1 MAIITVRSSTG
12 FPYAFNIAG
21 STPTPEEQIRID
33 TFLAEKNAGLAALAA
48 EQTPAEGDKEEAG
61 FLDTIGLGG
70 TQIKGAFGTV
80 LEETGKLVGSDDMRR
95 YGRSVQGQARD
106 DMYEKLINMPE
117 LKEYDD
123 IKGIGDA
130 FTFAKQ
136 QAGMQAAN
144 LGISLTGTI
153 GGTIAGG
160 AAGTAVPI
168 VGNVAGAIAGGIAG
182 GALASAPLLYASNI
196 NRQKSEYAKGNI
208 DKIDQWGALRA
219 TVGQAAMEG
228 LADRFLIGKFIG
240 PSQFKNIFV
249 RGTVGLGT
257 GAALEGLTEAGQ
269 QLIERYQA
277 GLDISSDEAIEEY
290 LSSAAAGAVLGG
302 GIGGL
307 GGVLSKSSAKIKQE
321 QLDRDLIA
329 SENDFKA
336 RVEKANKP
344 ILQLPAP
351 ETTLS
356 LPTPTR
362 LALPAPSPDAR
373 YNQTE
378 MDAVTAA
385 LEDGKKLTIPSIQKI
400 LRGLRKDKVP
410 LQDARDI
417 LSELERRGAV
427 EGNAKAP
434 TTVDG
439 KGEFVSPA
447 GAGRPVNYYPERSI
461 RKEIDALKTEVE
473 KDTDSLIKLNEEQR
487 RAEQTGL
494 DIYGNKK
501 NANTVIAE
509 IAKTQEGIATKQKRI
524 VDATEQLA
532 KAKEIYDTPTSDYV
546 PIEAGRK
553 LGELADAPIEVIA
566 DRLEAQKNDLANS
579 ANTLNRAKRR
589 STSLKKKKKL
599 TDVEQAE
606 LDNLS
611 GVIGRLA
618 TKVASLAEVSTK
630 TPEQIKQQAQFERNR
645 QNAQADEQQTI
656 LDNKARAA
664 QARAILEQASATQA
678 PTFSYNQK
686 QRDVLSKLRQ
696 RLSNLGIKDIKL
708 QAVAG
713 TKIDGNGNLV
723 AESEGSFSAMNK
735 LITLSMSMYD
745 PNLTPQQL
753 FNSLSEVM
761 NHEVIHALSEAG
773 VLTNSE
779 LKILARS
786 VRGTKYTTMV
796 DGKLTKRMYSYFD
809 RAERLYPTYSTDKAK
824 DGLPSMLE
832 EEAIAEMFRDYL
844 AGRLTKKE
852 IPSSIFQKMKNFFM
866 ALMKSHA
873 ESGFDSVD
881 KIFEGIRRG
890 EIGARE
896 RQISPRE
903 QITDQSGV
911 KLSATPNESRSF
923 VEGYEGNS
931 VLPKMLN
938 SSDELV
944 DPDYVYR
951 TMSRKEYNEVLN
963 RGELVNTNG
972 RTHASA
978 SPLSE
983 FSNNVDDTVT
993 VRIKYDKRDGWKAK
1007 SGLDEVYAV
1016 TDQPISSSKIELF
1029 QVAIEDTLNEQD
1041 QQDAKTIVDG
1051 QRLSAIPVPLV
1062 PSPIKKAD
1070 GSMSYIYGI
1079 MEGMDRKKKF
1089 VTFPEGNHQEFSA
1102 GNTKGEG
1109 MQHIVARGH
1118 DKELMQYS
1126 KYPSVQ
1132 QAVYDMIYRFT
1143 NTQKG
1148 NGNAGINPITGKEND
1163 IISYRSHGGNLTLE
1177 WRNNRGYGAK
1187 YPLLLALHERKTNG
1201 VDHYGVH
1208 TFYPIVERAKTKFSA
1223 IPQLKTDNPAGS
1235 WLEGKIEWARKD
1247 RAKAEPDTY
1256 EANLGNVSGVTGWFE
1271 EPLNLDP
1278 KMLATFKG
1286 SMGEEKTREISPKL
1300 KRLQNDIEKEGY
1312 KPEPITIHVREDGVP
1327 FIVEGNHRVVEAVA
1341 SGRQSIPVEIRYL
1354 RGAEAVAGP
1363 LNPNILIELQKDDS
1377 NARET
1382 EITDIARGEKTYG
1395 LRRDRTAASDDSTR
1409 PDGSIRYSRTFD
1421 RNSDKRIANV
1431 DDLNR
1436 LADPSIPIDV
1446 SIFKKFGWAILTA
1459 TRENLNPEFKERL
1472 NKRANERLSADLNR
1486 NNIPFIEIG
1495 GVYKGEDQGVSF
1507 MILSDKNDAMRLGK
1521 LLGQESVLTNEGLLY
1536 TQRVQPNTPL
1546 TGKVTL
1552 NRNARKEMFYSY
1564 TQDGRAFSTEIDWST
1579 GAGVPVLQD
1588 GYFFK
1593 DTRPQLPVRKD
1604 NGMVEL
1610 HHWSSNELAQVDP
1623 AFAGTGPYRDASR
1636 QSGNRSYFG
1645 INPRE
1650 DYMEL
1655 GTGYVKEPYLGS
1667 NEHIGMVD
1675 PDTLYPWFQDP
1686 DGLTGMEFTGEDAAS
1701 ELAGAIGDM
1710 GTRKSQEYEKSIR
1723 NAGYTGFYVTDDGS
1737 LKAPLGNVAVMFES
1751 VPVQLAGEISAP
1763 PEGSRELLSAIPQFL
1778 PKIPL
1783 APEGVTAHR
1792 LPNILLTNGNGE
1804 APLYPITQSFTF
1816 ENEERNNQLTTDARR
1831 ANPKPLSSIGAWK
1844 DLMQEAFGGDYIPT
1858 PPLIAMKY
1866 ANSVDEVVNKIRKLT
1881 PDLKDGV
1888 DRGFEYVKEIR
1899 RMYETGEA
1907 LPQMTMQL
1915 FIWGILSRGAGPMA
1929 QEAAYIDII
1938 NDAMPFVEKALR
1950 EPLTLLDVN
1959 NWTAQIAGRMPT
1971 IKKEVNGKIVN
1982 VPDPDYTGEIT
1993 GSVFANSPAKT
2004 VTMNI
2009 NAAGR
2014 LVSAMSQFVGNSNR
2028 TVIDMIHEDMMD
2040 QNVSASDIRRTF
2052 LSKTKGAGIDNKVL
2066 SFILLVSG
2074 RDDVLVMDRIQGRH
2088 MWDDGRYGGA
2098 NIYDGIGPK
2107 KDGGLNGIFTGPPGL
2122 MITEAMEDAIR
2133 PNVREAYRILGRPD
2147 DGTLGRFH
2155 WETWV
2160 IDGEQV
2166 VDHSTLGAIINNSP
2180 IGFSVTEGKT
2190 DVYASQGRY
2199 IRTKG
2204 GSVMEYP
2211 TPNGPVYMTPT
2222 RFKEFTLAISKDAN
2236 RKKSKTGIFKTDL
2249 TNGNFLVTA
2258 RADIPW
2264 FNRPEINRDALY
2276 LLAEEFENADSNGE
2290 IFESNA
2296 GLGKNE
2302 KSVPTRISRNPRE
2315 RNAEQR
2321 AAVSGRE
2328 GSKYGTVIPQRGEGA
2343 NEAAMAAFD
2352 EQLSAIYVSSNSGA
2366 QTPNVGPRDLMRH
2379 FEDLRYTGVTD
2390 FISSTLKNV
2399 GVKVFRV
2406 NPETEKKIESN
2417 TIGFISKL
2425 QDDMLPVGIM
2435 YDKLRK
2441 AYGSIPQA
2449 YDAYFKEQLYHGIIE
2464 PLVMKFRN
2472 DVSTPLIKRIAT
2484 LKLTPAQTQALA
2496 NISPYYRKVMGENRY
2511 NSYAAA
2517 NAFLYASHAKERNRR
2532 IKQLSRSKDVK
2543 GSGMPDTEA
2552 DAILAWV
2559 RGLSPQQR
2567 ADFDFIKLSARNI
2580 VKQTNDVYI
2589 KGDLIPDYLS
2599 QDVTLPDGTV
2609 EAFTEYSDYVPLTG
2623 FADADQEAVDTRGGG
2638 GGKAAFG
2645 ALSKPNRSAVG
2656 RESYAGDI
2664 LANLF
2669 HQYEAAI
2676 PKAERNKVGLAFLKL
2691 LESDIPTD
2699 GYAQVLQTRPMKK
2712 AISNG
2717 RIRYVPD
2724 RDFDKKYDPDD
2735 ANSPIMAVRR
2745 GGKEVLIGIHDRRIA
2760 SAMKGSTAAPV
2771 AAHPIVNGLH
2781 AFTRTYANLL
2791 TTWNPEFML
2800 GNLPRD
2806 IETAIVNSQQFDMQ
2820 GTGKHILKKVG
2831 PAIKQIYLYNT
2842 NRKDPNNY
2850 WQKRYEQFYNGGG
2863 QNVLNQMSSSIKK
2876 TQDVRKIIDEIV
2888 IADKGGNRAR
2898 VKQLFTGETN
2908 SLYASFNALIEANG
2922 AVENGTRLA
2931 FFDAMMTNLEAQGVP
2946 TDLAVER
2953 AAFHARNL
2961 TTNFAKGG
2969 EYKNGFNTAYL
2980 FFNASLQ
2987 GSMALLNA
2995 MVNSKKVRK
3004 AIAGIVV
3011 LGFASDMINAILSS
3025 DDDDDGIKDYDTIN
3039 EYTLSHNFLFPDV
3052 FGTGENLKIPLG
3064 YGLNTF
3070 FNSGRVLSNLLRGTI
3085 GDKGT
3090 YDASQAAASVVG
3102 TIGDL
3107 INPFGGSNKWN
3118 WIVPTQLDL
3127 PFELITNK
3135 NFMNQPIYKELSPY
3149 EQYSSAS
3156 NLYWSTTS
3164 PSAIWISKFINS
3176 LGGGG
3181 EKIPGTIL
3189 GQRVDIQ
3196 PDVIEHIVEFLSG
3209 GVGRFAMRSLDTA
3222 TNTLPSALMGQW
3234 EDDMINKTPFLSK
3247 YLQTVT
3253 DKDKAGKYYE
3263 NRDEILSVRAEIKNA
3278 QQSGDIESV
3287 RDVIKRYPEEV
3298 KLIGFVNAIENSLRK
3313 LRTVKK
3319 KIGLSTKISEEDKK
3333 TRIKAIDDRISALI
3347 SRANMRM
3354 EE

>member
-1 MAIITVRSSTG
+1 MAIITVKSASG

-21 STPTPEEQIRID
+21 STPTQEEQIRID
-33 TFLAEKNAGLAALAA
+33 TFLAERSAGLAALAA

-61 FLDTIGLGG
+61 FFDAVSLGG
-70 TQIKGAFGTV
+70 TNIKDAFGTV
-80 LEETGKLVGSDDMRR
+80 VEETGKLVGSDDMTR
-95 YGRSVQGQARD
+95 YGRRVQGQARD
-106 DMYEKLINMPE
+106 DLYEKIISMPE

-123 IKGIGDA
+123 IKSIGDA
-130 FTFAKQ
+130 LTFGKQ
-136 QAGMQAAN
+136 QVGLQAGN
-144 LGISLTGTI
+144 I
-153 GGTIAGG
+153 GASIVGAVGGGMAG
-160 AAGTAVPI
+160 AAAGSAVPI
-168 VGNVAGAIAGGIAG
+168 VGNVAGAAIGAVAGS
-182 GALASAPLLYASNI
+182 ALANSPMIYASDI

-219 TVGQAAMEG
+219 TVAQSVLEG
-228 LADRFLIGKFIG
+228 LADKLILNKFIK
-240 PSQFKNIFV
+240 PSMFKNMFV

-257 GAALEGLTEAGQ
+257 GAVTEGLTEAGQ

-277 GLDISSDEAIEEY
+277 GMDISSDEAIEEY
-290 LSSAAAGAVLGG
+290 LSSGASGAVVGGLFGGVGG
-302 GIGGL
+302 GF
-307 GGVLSKSSAKIKQE
+307 SKSIQKIKQE
-321 QLDRDLIA
+321 QLERDLIA

-378 MDAVTAA
+378 MDAVNTA
-385 LEDGKKLTIPSIQKI
+385 LENGKKLTIPSIQKI

-427 EGNAKAP
+427 EGNVKSP

-473 KDTDSLIKLNEEQR
+473 KDTDSLIKLDVEQR
-487 RAEQTGL
+487 TAEQTGFGL
-494 DIYGNKK
+494 DGKKK
-501 NANTVIAE
+501 NANTVLAE
-509 IAKTQEGIATKQKRI
+509 IAKTQEGIATKQQRI

-599 TDVEQAE
+599 NDVEQTE
-606 LDNLS
+606 LNNLN
-611 GVIGRLA
+611 GMMGRLA

-735 LITLSMSMYD
+735 MITLSMSMYD

-931 VLPKMLN
+931 VLPKMFN
-938 SSDELV
+938 SSNELV

-1016 TDQPISSSKIELF
+1016 TDQPISSSKIEIF
-1029 QVAIEDTLNEQD
+1029 QTDRQSSIYSAKKIFPGHYSYRGYIIDAVYSDTSNKVTHWNIKPENGTYEDAANSLG
-1041 QQDAKTIVDG
+1041 DAKFMVDQIVSQG
-1051 QRLSAIPVPLV
+1051 
-1062 PSPIKKAD
+1062 
-1070 GSMSYIYGI
+1070 
-1079 MEGMDRKKKF
+1079 
-1089 VTFPEGNHQEFSA
+1089 
-1102 GNTKGEG
+1102 TK
-1109 MQHIVARGH
+1109 
-1118 DKELMQYS
+1118 L
-1126 KYPSVQ
+1126 
-1132 QAVYDMIYRFT
+1132 
-1143 NTQKG
+1143 
-1148 NGNAGINPITGKEND
+1148 
-1163 IISYRSHGGNLTLE
+1163 
-1177 WRNNRGYGAK
+1177 
-1187 YPLLLALHERKTNG
+1187 
-1201 VDHYGVH
+1201 
-1208 TFYPIVERAKTKFSA
+1208 SA

-1431 DDLNR
+1431 DDLNT

-1446 SIFKKFGWAILTA
+1446 SIFNKSGWAILTA

-1783 APEGVTAHR
+1783 APQGVKAHK
-1792 LPNILLTNGNGE
+1792 LPNILLGKGNGE
-1804 APLYPITQSFTF
+1804 KALYPITQAFTLGNAR
-1816 ENEERNNQLTTDARR
+1816 ENGENTQAAKD
-1831 ANPKPLSSIGAWK
+1831 ANPNPLASVDAWR
-1844 DLMQEAFGGDYIPT
+1844 DAMQEAFGGDYLPV
-1858 PPLIAMKY
+1858 PPLNAMKY
-1866 ANSVDEVVNKIRKLT
+1866 ANNVNEIVNKVLKLT
-1881 PDLKDGV
+1881 PELKAGV
-1888 DRGFEYVKEIR
+1888 DRGFAYVKKLQS
-1899 RMYETGEA
+1899 MYASGTA
-1907 LPQMTMQL
+1907 TPQMTMQL
-1915 FIWGILSRGAGPMA
+1915 FIWGILSRGAGPVQ
-1929 QEAAYIDII
+1929 QESAYIDII
-1938 NDAMPFVEKALR
+1938 NDAMPFVEKAIR
-1950 EPLTLLDVN
+1950 EPLTLGDVN
-1959 NWTAQIAGRMPT
+1959 QW
-1971 IKKEVNGKIVN
+1971 ESDV
-1982 VPDPDYTGEIT
+1982 
-1993 GSVFANSPAKT
+1993 SANIPEGSPAKQ
-2004 VTMNI
+2004 VTMNV
-2009 NAAGR
+2009 NAAAR
-2014 LVSAMSQFVGNSNR
+2014 LIYAMSQFAENSNR
-2028 TVIDMIHEDMMD
+2028 TIIDIIHEDMMD

-2052 LSKTKGAGIDNKVL
+2052 LSNTKGAGIDNKVL

-2088 MWDDGRYGGA
+2088 MWDDGRYGGE
-2098 NIYDGIGPK
+2098 NIYDGIGK
-2107 KDGGLNGIFTGPPGL
+2107 QKEGLNGIFRGPRGL
-2122 MITEAMEDAIR
+2122 FVTEIMEEAIR
-2133 PNVREAYRILGRPD
+2133 PNVREAYRQLGRPQ

-2166 VDHSTLGAIINNSP
+2166 VDHSTLGAIIANSP
-2180 IGFSVTEGKT
+2180 TGFSVTEGKT
-2190 DVYASQGRY
+2190 DTFSSQSKY
-2199 IRTKG
+2199 IRGTEG
-2204 GSVMEYP
+2204 PVIEYP
-2211 TPNGPVYMTPT
+2211 TQTGLVYMKPV
-2222 RFKEFTLAISKDAN
+2222 RFKEFLSYIKDTKN
-2236 RKKSKTGIFKTDL
+2236 GIIPK
-2249 TNGNFLVTA
+2249 GFLVTK

-2264 FNRPEINRDALY
+2264 FMRPEVDRLKLDIA
-2276 LLAEEFENADSNGE
+2276 AKEFEDANSDGRVFASNE
-2290 IFESNA
+2290 
-2296 GLGKNE
+2296 GLGANE
-2302 KSVPTRISRNPRE
+2302 KSVPTRLPSGRAE
-2315 RNAEQR
+2315 QNAEQR

-2352 EQLSAIYVSSNSGA
+2352 EQLSAIYSASNSGA
-2366 QTPNVGPRDLMRH
+2366 QTPSVGPRDLMQH
-2379 FEDLRYTGVTD
+2379 AENLRYAGVTD
-2390 FISSTLKNV
+2390 FISTKLKSV
-2399 GVKVFRV
+2399 GVNVFRIS
-2406 NPETEKKIESN
+2406 PETEKKIEAN
-2417 TIGFISKL
+2417 TIGFMTKL
-2425 QDDMLPVGIM
+2425 QDQMLPVGIM

-2441 AYGSIPQA
+2441 QYGNIPQE
-2449 YDAYFKEQLYHGIIE
+2449 YDAYFKEQLYQGLIE

-2472 DVSTPLIKRIAT
+2472 DVSGPMIQRIAR

-2496 NISPYYRKVMGENRY
+2496 NISPYYQKVMGENRY

-2559 RGLSPQQR
+2559 RGLNPQQR
-2567 ADFDFIKLSARNI
+2567 ADFDFIKSSSRNI

-2599 QDVTLPDGTV
+2599 QDVELEDGTV
-2609 EAFTEYSDYVPLTG
+2609 QAFTEYDDYVPLTG
-2623 FADADQEAVDTRGGG
+2623 FADADQEAADTAGGG
-2638 GGKAAFG
+2638 GGRAAFG

-2699 GYAQVLQTRPMKK
+2699 GYAEILRTRPMKK
-2712 AISNG
+2712 VISNG
-2717 RIRYVPD
+2717 RIRHVPD

-2735 ANSPIMAVRR
+2735 TNSPIMAVRR
-2745 GGKEVLIGIHDRRIA
+2745 GGKEILIGIYDRRIA
-2760 SAMKGSTAAPV
+2760 SAMKGSTASPV
-2771 AAHPIVNGLH
+2771 AAHPIVNGIH

-2791 TTWNPEFML
+2791 TTWNPVFMV

-2806 IETAIVNSQQFDMQ
+2806 IETAIFNAQQFDMK
-2820 GTGKHILKKVG
+2820 GAGVAIVKNVS
-2831 PAIKQIYLYNT
+2831 PAIKEIFKYNT
-2842 NRKDPNNY
+2842 NRRDPNSY
-2850 WQKRYEQFYNGGG
+2850 WQKRYEQFYNAGG

-2876 TQDVRKIIDEIV
+2876 TQDVRKIIDDIA

-2898 VKQLFTGETN
+2898 VKQLFTGERN
-2908 SLYASFNALIEANG
+2908 SLYSYFNALVETNG
-2922 AVENGTRLA
+2922 AVENATRLA
-2931 FFDAMMTNLEAQGVP
+2931 FFDAMVKNLEAQGVP
-2946 TDLAVER
+2946 TKQAVDR
-2953 AAFHARNL
+2953 AAFHARSL

-2987 GSMALLNA
+2987 GSMALFNTL
-2995 MVNSKKVRK
+2995 VNSRK
-3004 AIAGIVV
+3004 ARKMMGGIVV
-3011 LGFASDMINAILSS
+3011 LGFVADVLAAMVSG
-3025 DDDDDGIKDYDTIN
+3025 DDDEDGIKDYDTLN
-3039 EYTLSHNFLFPDV
+3039 EYTLSHNIVLPDI
-3052 FGTGENLKIPLG
+3052 FGTGENVKIPLA
-3064 YGLNTF
+3064 YGLNAF
-3070 FNSGRVLSNLLRGTI
+3070 YNSGRVLSNVLRGAM
-3085 GDKGT
+3085 GHKGT
-3090 YDASQAAASVVG
+3090 YDPSQAAASVMG
-3102 TIGDL
+3102 TASEL

-3127 PFELITNK
+3127 PVELLTNK

-3164 PSAIWISKFINS
+3164 PSAIWISKFINEI
-3176 LGGGG
+3176 GGGG

-3196 PDVIEHIVEFLSG
+3196 PDVLEHIASFLTG
-3209 GVGRFAMRSLDTA
+3209 GVGMFAMRSADA
-3222 TNTLPSALMGQW
+3222 VSSTLPAALMGQW

-3247 YLQTVT
+3247 FLVSVT
-3253 DKDKAGKYYE
+3253 EKDKAGKYYE
-3263 NRDEILSVRAEIKNA
+3263 NRDEILAVRAEIKNA

-3319 KIGLSTKISEEDKK
+3319 QIGLSTRISEEDRK

-3347 SRANMRM
+3347 ARANMRM

>member
-48 EQTPAEGDKEEAG
+48 EQTPAEGDKKEAG

-321 QLDRDLIA
+321 QLERDLIA

-931 VLPKMLN
+931 VLPKMFN
-938 SSDELV
+938 SSNELV

-1029 QVAIEDTLNEQD
+1029 QTDRQSSIYSAKKIFPGHYSYRGYIIDAVYSDTSNKVTHWNIKPENGTYEDAANSLG
-1041 QQDAKTIVDG
+1041 DAKFMVDQIVSQG
-1051 QRLSAIPVPLV
+1051 TKLSAIP
-1062 PSPIKKAD
+1062 
-1070 GSMSYIYGI
+1070 
-1079 MEGMDRKKKF
+1079 
-1089 VTFPEGNHQEFSA
+1089 Q
-1102 GNTKGEG
+1102 
-1109 MQHIVARGH
+1109 
-1118 DKELMQYS
+1118 
-1126 KYPSVQ
+1126 
-1132 QAVYDMIYRFT
+1132 
-1143 NTQKG
+1143 
-1148 NGNAGINPITGKEND
+1148 
-1163 IISYRSHGGNLTLE
+1163 
-1177 WRNNRGYGAK
+1177 
-1187 YPLLLALHERKTNG
+1187 
-1201 VDHYGVH
+1201 
-1208 TFYPIVERAKTKFSA
+1208 
-1223 IPQLKTDNPAGS
+1223 
-1235 WLEGKIEWARKD
+1235 
-1247 RAKAEPDTY
+1247 
-1256 EANLGNVSGVTGWFE
+1256 
-1271 EPLNLDP
+1271 
-1278 KMLATFKG
+1278 
-1286 SMGEEKTREISPKL
+1286 
-1300 KRLQNDIEKEGY
+1300 
-1312 KPEPITIHVREDGVP
+1312 
-1327 FIVEGNHRVVEAVA
+1327 
-1341 SGRQSIPVEIRYL
+1341 
-1354 RGAEAVAGP
+1354 
-1363 LNPNILIELQKDDS
+1363 LQKDDS
-1377 NARET
+1377 NARTTGRSEQGRNGRGRNIIGAET
-1382 EITDIARGEKTYG
+1382 ALDGSPKIYGATGPDVRLVNIAEAYAAENGIDFKRQAEYVTIDPEFSQRISDAYDVMENDPTNPDVLRAYNELIDQTTAQYKALEDAGYSFYFFDDTTDPYDGNPTNAMRDLRKNKRMGVYSTAAGYGPDDDFNILDNPMLRDTGMKWPFGSPNGPKETVYANDLFRAVHDAFGHGLEGSGFRGRGEENAWQAHVRLFTGDAVKALTSETRGQNSWLNYG
-1395 LRRDRTAASDDSTR
+1395 PYGKENSTA
-1409 PDGSIRYSRTFD
+1409 
-1421 RNSDKRIANV
+1421 
-1431 DDLNR
+1431 
-1436 LADPSIPIDV
+1436 
-1446 SIFKKFGWAILTA
+1446 
-1459 TRENLNPEFKERL
+1459 
-1472 NKRANERLSADLNR
+1472 
-1486 NNIPFIEIG
+1486 
-1495 GVYKGEDQGVSF
+1495 
-1507 MILSDKNDAMRLGK
+1507 K
-1521 LLGQESVLTNEGLLY
+1521 L
-1536 TQRVQPNTPL
+1536 
-1546 TGKVTL
+1546 
-1552 NRNARKEMFYSY
+1552 
-1564 TQDGRAFSTEIDWST
+1564 
-1579 GAGVPVLQD
+1579 
-1588 GYFFK
+1588 K
-1593 DTRPQLPVRKD
+1593 DT
-1604 NGMVEL
+1604 
-1610 HHWSSNELAQVDP
+1610 
-1623 AFAGTGPYRDASR
+1623 AFAKQKVGLMPSFTWEER
-1636 QSGNRSYFG
+1636 RS
-1645 INPRE
+1645 
-1650 DYMEL
+1650 
-1655 GTGYVKEPYLGS
+1655 
-1667 NEHIGMVD
+1667 
-1675 PDTLYPWFQDP
+1675 PDMPT
-1686 DGLTGMEFTGEDAAS
+1686 
-1701 ELAGAIGDM
+1701 
-1710 GTRKSQEYEKSIR
+1710 
-1723 NAGYTGFYVTDDGS
+1723 
-1737 LKAPLGNVAVMFES
+1737 
-1751 VPVQLAGEISAP
+1751 
-1763 PEGSRELLSAIPQFL
+1763 EGSRELLSAIPQFL

-1783 APEGVTAHR
+1783 APQGVTAHR

-2098 NIYDGIGPK
+2098 NIYDGIGTDK
-2107 KDGGLNGIFTGPPGL
+2107 AGLNGIFTGPPGL

-2995 MVNSKKVRK
+2995 MYNSKKVRK

>member
-48 EQTPAEGDKEEAG
+48 EQTPAEGDKKEAG

-160 AAGTAVPI
+160 AAGSAVPI

-219 TVGQAAMEG
+219 TVGQAAIEG

-257 GAALEGLTEAGQ
+257 GAASEGLTEAGQ

-307 GGVLSKSSAKIKQE
+307 GGALSKSSAKIKQE

-786 VRGTKYTTMV
+786 VRGTKYTTMI

-931 VLPKMLN
+931 VLPKMFN
-938 SSDELV
+938 SSNELV

-1029 QVAIEDTLNEQD
+1029 QTDRQSSIYSAKKIFPGHYSYRGYIIDAVYSDTSNKVTHWNIKPENGTYEDAANSLGDAKFMVDQIVSQGTKLSAVPVAIEDTLNEQD

-1208 TFYPIVERAKTKFSA
+1208 TFYPIVERARTKFSA
-1223 IPQLKTDNPAGS
+1223 IPVVGS
-1235 WLEGKIEWARKD
+1235 QPITFDEYDRK
-1247 RAKAEPDTY
+1247 
-1256 EANLGNVSGVTGWFE
+1256 
-1271 EPLNLDP
+1271 NLDVP
-1278 KMLATFKG
+1278 FTIESLDAAA
-1286 SMGEEKTREISPKL
+1286 R
-1300 KRLQNDIEKEGY
+1300 QNDKSRELLVMMNIDDFLAGAEKQLESFYRSGEKIAGTRAILNRGDAFDEIPFLIFKNNGDGTGVIIGHEGRNRARAMQEAGY
-1312 KPEPITIHVREDGVP
+1312 DVMPIVMHSQEGGKGPSIRWGQQNDPTSRDYVDPAMRPKILLSEDGDVYIQAP
-1327 FIVEGNHRVVEAVA
+1327 T
-1341 SGRQSIPVEIRYL
+1341 Y
-1354 RGAEAVAGP
+1354 
-1363 LNPNILIELQKDDS
+1363 KDDS
-1377 NARET
+1377 T
-1382 EITDIARGEKTYG
+1382 
-1395 LRRDRTAASDDSTR
+1395 
-1409 PDGSIRYSRTFD
+1409 
-1421 RNSDKRIANV
+1421 
-1431 DDLNR
+1431 
-1436 LADPSIPIDV
+1436 
-1446 SIFKKFGWAILTA
+1446 
-1459 TRENLNPEFKERL
+1459 
-1472 NKRANERLSADLNR
+1472 
-1486 NNIPFIEIG
+1486 
-1495 GVYKGEDQGVSF
+1495 
-1507 MILSDKNDAMRLGK
+1507 
-1521 LLGQESVLTNEGLLY
+1521 
-1536 TQRVQPNTPL
+1536 
-1546 TGKVTL
+1546 
-1552 NRNARKEMFYSY
+1552 
-1564 TQDGRAFSTEIDWST
+1564 
-1579 GAGVPVLQD
+1579 
-1588 GYFFK
+1588 
-1593 DTRPQLPVRKD
+1593 
-1604 NGMVEL
+1604 
-1610 HHWSSNELAQVDP
+1610 
-1623 AFAGTGPYRDASR
+1623 
-1636 QSGNRSYFG
+1636 
-1645 INPRE
+1645 
-1650 DYMEL
+1650 
-1655 GTGYVKEPYLGS
+1655 
-1667 NEHIGMVD
+1667 
-1675 PDTLYPWFQDP
+1675 
-1686 DGLTGMEFTGEDAAS
+1686 
-1701 ELAGAIGDM
+1701 
-1710 GTRKSQEYEKSIR
+1710 
-1723 NAGYTGFYVTDDGS
+1723 
-1737 LKAPLGNVAVMFES
+1737 
-1751 VPVQLAGEISAP
+1751 
-1763 PEGSRELLSAIPQFL
+1763 EGSRELLSAIPQFL

-2609 EAFTEYSDYVPLTG
+2609 EAFTKYSDYVPLTG

-2831 PAIKQIYLYNT
+2831 PAIKQILRYNT
-2842 NRKDPNNY
+2842 NRRDPNNY

-2908 SLYASFNALIEANG
+2908 SLYSAFNFLIEANG

-3107 INPFGGSNKWN
+3107 VNPFGGSNKWN

-3127 PFELITNK
+3127 PIELLTNK

-3222 TNTLPSALMGQW
+3222 TNTVPSALMGQW

-3347 SRANMRM
+3347 ARANMRM

>member
-160 AAGTAVPI
+160 AAGSAVPI

-277 GLDISSDEAIEEY
+277 GMDISSDEAIEEY

-439 KGEFVSPA
+439 KGEFVAPA

-546 PIEAGRK
+546 PIEAGKK

-903 QITDQSGV
+903 QITDQSEV
-911 KLSATPNESRSF
+911 KLSAVP
-923 VEGYEGNS
+923 
-931 VLPKMLN
+931 
-938 SSDELV
+938 
-944 DPDYVYR
+944 
-951 TMSRKEYNEVLN
+951 
-963 RGELVNTNG
+963 
-972 RTHASA
+972 
-978 SPLSE
+978 
-983 FSNNVDDTVT
+983 
-993 VRIKYDKRDGWKAK
+993 
-1007 SGLDEVYAV
+1007 
-1016 TDQPISSSKIELF
+1016 
-1029 QVAIEDTLNEQD
+1029 VAIEDTLNEQD

-1223 IPQLKTDNPAGS
+1223 IPNTGNTPSSDFELLRSEDSPNVYKHILLDDEFAADLLGS
-1235 WLEGKIEWARKD
+1235 LRVGPLSNTY
-1247 RAKAEPDTY
+1247 PD
-1256 EANLGNVSGVTGWFE
+1256 A
-1271 EPLNLDP
+1271 
-1278 KMLATFKG
+1278 A
-1286 SMGEEKTREISPKL
+1286 SM
-1300 KRLQNDIEKEGY
+1300 ND
-1312 KPEPITIHVREDGVP
+1312 
-1327 FIVEGNHRVVEAVA
+1327 VEAV
-1341 SGRQSIPVEIRYL
+1341 RQEI
-1354 RGAEAVAGP
+1354 
-1363 LNPNILIELQKDDS
+1363 
-1377 NARET
+1377 
-1382 EITDIARGEKTYG
+1382 
-1395 LRRDRTAASDDSTR
+1395 
-1409 PDGSIRYSRTFD
+1409 YSRTQ
-1421 RNSDKRIANV
+1421 DKLKDLPDQITVYRSG
-1431 DDLNR
+1431 DLNYRDGISSFTLRPDYNADLELPWNKLRGSPPLKSYIVKKSDILVSPDINRDFGEGEVILRNNTVVEKDDR

-1655 GTGYVKEPYLGS
+1655 GTGYVKEPDLGS

-1701 ELAGAIGDM
+1701 ELAGAIGGM

-2876 TQDVRKIIDEIV
+2876 TQDVRKIIDDIV

-3127 PFELITNK
+3127 PIELLTNK

>member
-48 EQTPAEGDKEEAG
+48 EQTPAEGDKKEAG
-61 FLDTIGLGG
+61 FFDAVSLGG
-70 TQIKGAFGTV
+70 TNIKDAFGTV
-80 LEETGKLVGSDDMRR
+80 VEETGKLVGSDDMTR
-95 YGRSVQGQARD
+95 YGRRVQGQARD
-106 DMYEKLINMPE
+106 DLYEKIISMPE

-123 IKGIGDA
+123 IKSIGDA
-130 FTFAKQ
+130 LTFGKQ
-136 QAGMQAAN
+136 QVGLQAGN
-144 LGISLTGTI
+144 I
-153 GGTIAGG
+153 GASIVGAVGGSMAG
-160 AAGTAVPI
+160 AAAGSAVPI
-168 VGNVAGAIAGGIAG
+168 VGNVAGAAIGAVAGS
-182 GALASAPLLYASNI
+182 ALANSPMIYASDI

-219 TVGQAAMEG
+219 TVAQSALEG
-228 LADRFLIGKFIG
+228 LADKLILNKFIK
-240 PSQFKNIFV
+240 PSMFKNMFV

-257 GAALEGLTEAGQ
+257 GAVTEGLTEAGQ

-277 GLDISSDEAIEEY
+277 GMDISSDEAIEEY
-290 LSSAAAGAVLGG
+290 LSSGASGAVVGGLFGGVGG
-302 GIGGL
+302 GF
-307 GGVLSKSSAKIKQE
+307 SKSIQKIKQE
-321 QLDRDLIA
+321 QLERDLIA

-344 ILQLPAP
+344 TLQLPAP

-473 KDTDSLIKLNEEQR
+473 KDTDSLIKLNVEQR
-487 RAEQTGL
+487 TAEQTGFGL
-494 DIYGNKK
+494 DGKKK
-501 NANTVIAE
+501 NANTVLAE
-509 IAKTQEGIATKQKRI
+509 IAKTQEGIATKQQRI

-903 QITDQSGV
+903 QITDQSEV
-911 KLSATPNESRSF
+911 KLSAVP
-923 VEGYEGNS
+923 
-931 VLPKMLN
+931 
-938 SSDELV
+938 
-944 DPDYVYR
+944 
-951 TMSRKEYNEVLN
+951 
-963 RGELVNTNG
+963 
-972 RTHASA
+972 
-978 SPLSE
+978 
-983 FSNNVDDTVT
+983 
-993 VRIKYDKRDGWKAK
+993 
-1007 SGLDEVYAV
+1007 
-1016 TDQPISSSKIELF
+1016 
-1029 QVAIEDTLNEQD
+1029 VAIEDTLNEQD

-1208 TFYPIVERAKTKFSA
+1208 TFYPIVERARTKFSA
-1223 IPQLKTDNPAGS
+1223 IPVVGSQPITFDEYDRKNLDAPFSIENIDNAARQNDQSRELLVMMNIDDFLAAAAKITPSEQRNSDKKLADTRNYLKEEGFFNGVVPSLSFENNGDGTGLIVSHDGRHRAMAMQEAGYDVIPVLMTSVTGGKGRTIRWGQQDNPTSDNYIDPAMRP
-1235 WLEGKIEWARKD
+1235 KILMSQDKD
-1247 RAKAEPDTY
+1247 VYIQLPTY
-1256 EANLGNVSGVTGWFE
+1256 
-1271 EPLNLDP
+1271 
-1278 KMLATFKG
+1278 
-1286 SMGEEKTREISPKL
+1286 
-1300 KRLQNDIEKEGY
+1300 
-1312 KPEPITIHVREDGVP
+1312 
-1327 FIVEGNHRVVEAVA
+1327 
-1341 SGRQSIPVEIRYL
+1341 
-1354 RGAEAVAGP
+1354 
-1363 LNPNILIELQKDDS
+1363 KDDS

-1431 DDLNR
+1431 DDLNT

-2898 VKQLFTGETN
+2898 VKQLFTGEKN

-2987 GSMALLNA
+2987 GAMALLNA
-2995 MVNSKKVRK
+2995 MYNSKKVRK

-3052 FGTGENLKIPLG
+3052 FGTGENFKIPLG

-3135 NFMNQPIYKELSPY
+3135 NFMNQSIYKELSPY

>member
-160 AAGTAVPI
+160 AAGSAVPI

-182 GALASAPLLYASNI
+182 GALASAPILYASNI

-307 GGVLSKSSAKIKQE
+307 GGALSKSSAKIKQE
-321 QLDRDLIA
+321 QLERDLTA
-329 SENDFKA
+329 SSLDFQK
-336 RVEKANKP
+336 RVDMANQPKP
-344 ILQLPAP
+344 AETLALPAP
-351 ETTLS
+351 TET
-356 LPTPTR
+356 
-362 LALPAPSPDAR
+362 LALPAPSTDAR

-427 EGNAKAP
+427 EGNVKSP

-473 KDTDSLIKLNEEQR
+473 KDQQSLVKLGIEQR
-487 RAEQTGL
+487 TAEQTNVDL
-494 DIYGNKK
+494 DGKKK
-501 NANTVIAE
+501 NANTVLAE
-509 IAKTQEGIATKQKRI
+509 IAKTQEGIAAKQQRI

-546 PIEAGRK
+546 PIEAGKK

-566 DRLEAQKNDLANS
+566 DRLDAQRNDVIAASDMLK
-579 ANTLNRAKRR
+579 RAKKRAR
-589 STSLKKKKKL
+589 DLQVQSKKRQL
-599 TDVEQAE
+599 TQEEKAEQNDIQARMR
-606 LDNLS
+606 
-611 GVIGRLA
+611 RLA
-618 TKVASLAEVSTK
+618 TKVATLSETAQK
-630 TPEQIKQQAQFERNR
+630 TPESIKQEAQLERNK
-645 QNAQADEQQTI
+645 QNAQAAEEQRITN
-656 LDNKARAA
+656 NKARAA
-664 QARAILEQASATQA
+664 EARAVLEDASVTKT
-678 PTFSYNQK
+678 PTPLYNEK
-686 QRDVLSKLRQ
+686 QRAVLSKLSQ
-696 RLSNLGIKDIKL
+696 RLSNLGLKDIKL
-708 QAVAG
+708 NAVDG
-713 TKIDGNGNLV
+713 TTRLEDGTLAPV
-723 AESEGSFSAMNK
+723 SEGSFSAMNK
-735 LITLSMSMYD
+735 LISLSMAMYD

-809 RAERLYPTYSTDKAK
+809 RAERLYPTYSTDKTK

-903 QITDQSGV
+903 QITDQSEV
-911 KLSATPNESRSF
+911 KLSAVP
-923 VEGYEGNS
+923 
-931 VLPKMLN
+931 
-938 SSDELV
+938 
-944 DPDYVYR
+944 
-951 TMSRKEYNEVLN
+951 
-963 RGELVNTNG
+963 
-972 RTHASA
+972 
-978 SPLSE
+978 
-983 FSNNVDDTVT
+983 
-993 VRIKYDKRDGWKAK
+993 
-1007 SGLDEVYAV
+1007 
-1016 TDQPISSSKIELF
+1016 
-1029 QVAIEDTLNEQD
+1029 VAIEDTLNEQD

-1208 TFYPIVERAKTKFSA
+1208 TFYPIVERARTKFSA
-1223 IPQLKTDNPAGS
+1223 IPVVGSQPITFDEYDRKNLDAPFSIENIDNAARQNDQSRELLVMMNIDDFLAAAAKITPSEQRNSDKKLADTRNYLKEEGFFNGVVPSLSFENNGDGTGLIVSHDGRHRAMAMQEAGYDVIPVLMTSVTGGKGRTIRWGQQDNPTSDNYIDPAMRP
-1235 WLEGKIEWARKD
+1235 KILMSQDKD
-1247 RAKAEPDTY
+1247 VYIQLPTY
-1256 EANLGNVSGVTGWFE
+1256 
-1271 EPLNLDP
+1271 
-1278 KMLATFKG
+1278 
-1286 SMGEEKTREISPKL
+1286 
-1300 KRLQNDIEKEGY
+1300 
-1312 KPEPITIHVREDGVP
+1312 
-1327 FIVEGNHRVVEAVA
+1327 
-1341 SGRQSIPVEIRYL
+1341 
-1354 RGAEAVAGP
+1354 
-1363 LNPNILIELQKDDS
+1363 KDDS
-1377 NARET
+1377 NARTTRRSERDRNGRGINIVRAET
-1382 EITDIARGEKTYG
+1382 PLDGTPQVSGATGPDVRIVNIAEAYAAENGIDFKRQAEYVTIDPEFSASIADAYDNMEHAPKDPDVLRAYDDLIEQTTAQYKALEDAGYSFYFFDKNSDPYDSKPFNAMRDLRENKRMGVFSTAAGYGPDDDFNILDNPMLRDTGMKWPFGSPNGPKETVYANDLFRAVHDAFGHSLEGSGFRGRGEENAWQAHVRLFTGDAIKALTSETRGQNSWLNYG
-1395 LRRDRTAASDDSTR
+1395 PFGEKNRTASVAETIFAKQKVGLMPSFTWEERRS
-1409 PDGSIRYSRTFD
+1409 PDMPT
-1421 RNSDKRIANV
+1421 
-1431 DDLNR
+1431 
-1436 LADPSIPIDV
+1436 
-1446 SIFKKFGWAILTA
+1446 
-1459 TRENLNPEFKERL
+1459 
-1472 NKRANERLSADLNR
+1472 
-1486 NNIPFIEIG
+1486 
-1495 GVYKGEDQGVSF
+1495 
-1507 MILSDKNDAMRLGK
+1507 
-1521 LLGQESVLTNEGLLY
+1521 
-1536 TQRVQPNTPL
+1536 
-1546 TGKVTL
+1546 
-1552 NRNARKEMFYSY
+1552 
-1564 TQDGRAFSTEIDWST
+1564 
-1579 GAGVPVLQD
+1579 
-1588 GYFFK
+1588 
-1593 DTRPQLPVRKD
+1593 
-1604 NGMVEL
+1604 
-1610 HHWSSNELAQVDP
+1610 
-1623 AFAGTGPYRDASR
+1623 
-1636 QSGNRSYFG
+1636 
-1645 INPRE
+1645 
-1650 DYMEL
+1650 
-1655 GTGYVKEPYLGS
+1655 
-1667 NEHIGMVD
+1667 
-1675 PDTLYPWFQDP
+1675 
-1686 DGLTGMEFTGEDAAS
+1686 
-1701 ELAGAIGDM
+1701 
-1710 GTRKSQEYEKSIR
+1710 
-1723 NAGYTGFYVTDDGS
+1723 
-1737 LKAPLGNVAVMFES
+1737 
-1751 VPVQLAGEISAP
+1751 
-1763 PEGSRELLSAIPQFL
+1763 EGSRELFSAIPQFL

-1783 APEGVTAHR
+1783 APQGVKAHK
-1792 LPNILLTNGNGE
+1792 LPNILLGKGNGE
-1804 APLYPITQSFTF
+1804 KALYPITQAFTLG
-1816 ENEERNNQLTTDARR
+1816 NAR
-1831 ANPKPLSSIGAWK
+1831 ANGENTQAAKDANPNPLASVDAWR
-1844 DLMQEAFGGDYIPT
+1844 DAMQEAFGGDYLPV
-1858 PPLIAMKY
+1858 PPLNAMKY
-1866 ANSVDEVVNKIRKLT
+1866 ANNVNEIVNKVLKLT
-1881 PDLKDGV
+1881 PELKAGV
-1888 DRGFEYVKEIR
+1888 DRGFAYVKKLQS
-1899 RMYETGEA
+1899 MYASGTA
-1907 LPQMTMQL
+1907 TPQMTMQL
-1915 FIWGILSRGAGPMA
+1915 FIWGILSRGAGPVQ
-1929 QEAAYIDII
+1929 QESAYIDII
-1938 NDAMPFVEKALR
+1938 NDAMPFVEKAIR
-1950 EPLTLLDVN
+1950 EPLTLGDVN
-1959 NWTAQIAGRMPT
+1959 QW
-1971 IKKEVNGKIVN
+1971 ESDV
-1982 VPDPDYTGEIT
+1982 
-1993 GSVFANSPAKT
+1993 SANIPEGSPAKQ
-2004 VTMNI
+2004 VTMNV
-2009 NAAGR
+2009 NAAAR
-2014 LVSAMSQFVGNSNR
+2014 LIYAMSQFAENSNR
-2028 TVIDMIHEDMMD
+2028 TIIDIIHEDMMD

-2052 LSKTKGAGIDNKVL
+2052 LSNTKGAGIDNKVL

-2088 MWDDGRYGGA
+2088 MWDDGRYGGE
-2098 NIYDGIGPK
+2098 NIYDGIGK
-2107 KDGGLNGIFTGPPGL
+2107 QKEGLNGIFRGPRGL
-2122 MITEAMEDAIR
+2122 FVTEIMEEAIR
-2133 PNVREAYRILGRPD
+2133 PNVREAYRQLGRPQ

-2166 VDHSTLGAIINNSP
+2166 VDHSTLGAIIANSP
-2180 IGFSVTEGKT
+2180 TGFSVTEGKT
-2190 DVYASQGRY
+2190 DTFSSQSKY
-2199 IRTKG
+2199 IRGTEG
-2204 GSVMEYP
+2204 PVIEYP
-2211 TPNGPVYMTPT
+2211 TQTGLVYMKPV
-2222 RFKEFTLAISKDAN
+2222 RFKEFLSYIKNTKN
-2236 RKKSKTGIFKTDL
+2236 GIIPK
-2249 TNGNFLVTA
+2249 GFLVTK

-2264 FNRPEINRDALY
+2264 FMRPEVDRLKLDIA
-2276 LLAEEFENADSNGE
+2276 AKEFEDANSDGRVFASNE
-2290 IFESNA
+2290 
-2296 GLGKNE
+2296 GLGANE
-2302 KSVPTRISRNPRE
+2302 KSVPTRLPRGRAE
-2315 RNAEQR
+2315 QNAEQR

-2898 VKQLFTGETN
+2898 VKQLFTGEKN

-2987 GSMALLNA
+2987 GAMALLNA
-2995 MVNSKKVRK
+2995 MYNSKKVRK

-3052 FGTGENLKIPLG
+3052 FGTGENFKIPLG

-3135 NFMNQPIYKELSPY
+3135 NFMNQSIYKELSPY

>member
-160 AAGTAVPI
+160 AAGSAVPI

-307 GGVLSKSSAKIKQE
+307 GGALSKSSAKIKQE
-321 QLDRDLIA
+321 QLERDLTA
-329 SENDFKA
+329 SSLDFQK
-336 RVEKANKP
+336 RVDMANQPKP
-344 ILQLPAP
+344 AETLALPAP
-351 ETTLS
+351 TET
-356 LPTPTR
+356 
-362 LALPAPSPDAR
+362 LALPAPSTDAR

-427 EGNAKAP
+427 EGNVKSP

-473 KDTDSLIKLNEEQR
+473 KDQQSLVKLGIEQR
-487 RAEQTGL
+487 TAEQTNVDL
-494 DIYGNKK
+494 DGKKK
-501 NANTVIAE
+501 NANTVLAE
-509 IAKTQEGIATKQKRI
+509 IAKTQEGIAAKQQRI

-546 PIEAGRK
+546 PIEAGKK

-566 DRLEAQKNDLANS
+566 DRLDAQRNDVIAASDMLK
-579 ANTLNRAKRR
+579 RAKKRAR
-589 STSLKKKKKL
+589 DLQVQSKKRQL
-599 TDVEQAE
+599 TQEEKAEQNDIQARMR
-606 LDNLS
+606 
-611 GVIGRLA
+611 RLA
-618 TKVASLAEVSTK
+618 TKVATLSETAQK
-630 TPEQIKQQAQFERNR
+630 TPESIKQEAQLERNK
-645 QNAQADEQQTI
+645 QNAQAAEEQRITN
-656 LDNKARAA
+656 NKARAA
-664 QARAILEQASATQA
+664 EARAVLEDASVTKT
-678 PTFSYNQK
+678 PTPLYNEK
-686 QRDVLSKLRQ
+686 QRAVLSKLSQ
-696 RLSNLGIKDIKL
+696 RLSNLGLKDIKL
-708 QAVAG
+708 NAVDG
-713 TKIDGNGNLV
+713 TTRLEDGTLAPV
-723 AESEGSFSAMNK
+723 SEGSFSAMNK
-735 LITLSMSMYD
+735 LISLSMAMYD

-890 EIGARE
+890 EIGARD

-903 QITDQSGV
+903 QITDQSEV
-911 KLSATPNESRSF
+911 KLSAVP
-923 VEGYEGNS
+923 
-931 VLPKMLN
+931 
-938 SSDELV
+938 
-944 DPDYVYR
+944 
-951 TMSRKEYNEVLN
+951 
-963 RGELVNTNG
+963 
-972 RTHASA
+972 
-978 SPLSE
+978 
-983 FSNNVDDTVT
+983 
-993 VRIKYDKRDGWKAK
+993 
-1007 SGLDEVYAV
+1007 
-1016 TDQPISSSKIELF
+1016 
-1029 QVAIEDTLNEQD
+1029 VAIEDTLNEQD

-1208 TFYPIVERAKTKFSA
+1208 TFYPIVERARTKFSA
-1223 IPQLKTDNPAGS
+1223 IPVVGSQPITFDEYDRKNLDAPFSIENIDNAARQNDQSRELLVMMNIDDFLAAAAKITPSEQRNSDKKLADTRNYLKEEGFFNGVVPSLSFENNGDGTGLIVSHDGRHRAMAMQEAGYDVIPVLMTSVTGGKGRTIRWGQQDNPTSDNYIDPAMRP
-1235 WLEGKIEWARKD
+1235 KILMSQDKD
-1247 RAKAEPDTY
+1247 VYIQLPTY
-1256 EANLGNVSGVTGWFE
+1256 
-1271 EPLNLDP
+1271 
-1278 KMLATFKG
+1278 
-1286 SMGEEKTREISPKL
+1286 
-1300 KRLQNDIEKEGY
+1300 
-1312 KPEPITIHVREDGVP
+1312 
-1327 FIVEGNHRVVEAVA
+1327 
-1341 SGRQSIPVEIRYL
+1341 
-1354 RGAEAVAGP
+1354 
-1363 LNPNILIELQKDDS
+1363 KDDS
-1377 NARET
+1377 NARTTRRSERDRNGRGINIVRAET
-1382 EITDIARGEKTYG
+1382 PLDGTPQVSGATGPDVRIVNIAEAYAAENGIDFKRQAEYVTIDPEFSASIADAYDNMEHAPKDPDVLRAYDDLIEQTTAQYKALEDAGYSFYFFDKNSDPYDSKPFNAMRDLRENKRMGVFSTAAGYGPDDDFNILDNPMLRDTGMKWPFGSPNGPKETVYANDLFRAVHDAFGHSLEGSGFRGRGEENAWQAHVRLFTGDAIKALTSETRGQNSWLNYG
-1395 LRRDRTAASDDSTR
+1395 PFGEKNRTASVAETIFAKQKVGLMPSFTWEERRS
-1409 PDGSIRYSRTFD
+1409 PDMPT
-1421 RNSDKRIANV
+1421 
-1431 DDLNR
+1431 
-1436 LADPSIPIDV
+1436 
-1446 SIFKKFGWAILTA
+1446 
-1459 TRENLNPEFKERL
+1459 
-1472 NKRANERLSADLNR
+1472 
-1486 NNIPFIEIG
+1486 
-1495 GVYKGEDQGVSF
+1495 
-1507 MILSDKNDAMRLGK
+1507 
-1521 LLGQESVLTNEGLLY
+1521 
-1536 TQRVQPNTPL
+1536 
-1546 TGKVTL
+1546 
-1552 NRNARKEMFYSY
+1552 
-1564 TQDGRAFSTEIDWST
+1564 
-1579 GAGVPVLQD
+1579 
-1588 GYFFK
+1588 
-1593 DTRPQLPVRKD
+1593 
-1604 NGMVEL
+1604 
-1610 HHWSSNELAQVDP
+1610 
-1623 AFAGTGPYRDASR
+1623 
-1636 QSGNRSYFG
+1636 
-1645 INPRE
+1645 
-1650 DYMEL
+1650 
-1655 GTGYVKEPYLGS
+1655 
-1667 NEHIGMVD
+1667 
-1675 PDTLYPWFQDP
+1675 
-1686 DGLTGMEFTGEDAAS
+1686 
-1701 ELAGAIGDM
+1701 
-1710 GTRKSQEYEKSIR
+1710 
-1723 NAGYTGFYVTDDGS
+1723 
-1737 LKAPLGNVAVMFES
+1737 
-1751 VPVQLAGEISAP
+1751 
-1763 PEGSRELLSAIPQFL
+1763 EGSRELFSAIPQFL

-1783 APEGVTAHR
+1783 APQGVKAHK
-1792 LPNILLTNGNGE
+1792 LPNILLGKGNGE
-1804 APLYPITQSFTF
+1804 KALYPITQAFTLG
-1816 ENEERNNQLTTDARR
+1816 NAR
-1831 ANPKPLSSIGAWK
+1831 ANGENTQAAKDANPNPLASVDAWR
-1844 DLMQEAFGGDYIPT
+1844 DAMQEAFGGDYLPV
-1858 PPLIAMKY
+1858 PPLNAMKY
-1866 ANSVDEVVNKIRKLT
+1866 ANNVNEIVNKVLKLT
-1881 PDLKDGV
+1881 PELKAGV
-1888 DRGFEYVKEIR
+1888 DRGFAYVKKLQS
-1899 RMYETGEA
+1899 MYASGTA
-1907 LPQMTMQL
+1907 TPQMTMQL
-1915 FIWGILSRGAGPMA
+1915 FIWGILSRGAGPVQ
-1929 QEAAYIDII
+1929 QESAYIDII
-1938 NDAMPFVEKALR
+1938 NDAMPFVEKAIR
-1950 EPLTLLDVN
+1950 EPLTLGDVN
-1959 NWTAQIAGRMPT
+1959 QW
-1971 IKKEVNGKIVN
+1971 ESDV
-1982 VPDPDYTGEIT
+1982 
-1993 GSVFANSPAKT
+1993 SANIPEGSPAKQ
-2004 VTMNI
+2004 VTMNV
-2009 NAAGR
+2009 NAAAR
-2014 LVSAMSQFVGNSNR
+2014 LIYAMSQFAENSNR
-2028 TVIDMIHEDMMD
+2028 TIIDIIHEDMMD

-2052 LSKTKGAGIDNKVL
+2052 LSNTKGAGIDNKVL

-2088 MWDDGRYGGA
+2088 MWDDGRYGGE
-2098 NIYDGIGPK
+2098 NIYDGIGK
-2107 KDGGLNGIFTGPPGL
+2107 QKEGLNGIFRGPRGL
-2122 MITEAMEDAIR
+2122 FVTEIMEEAIR
-2133 PNVREAYRILGRPD
+2133 PNVREAYRQLGRPQ

-2166 VDHSTLGAIINNSP
+2166 VDHSTLGAIIANSP
-2180 IGFSVTEGKT
+2180 TGFSVTEGKT
-2190 DVYASQGRY
+2190 DTFSSQSKY
-2199 IRTKG
+2199 IRGTEG
-2204 GSVMEYP
+2204 PVIEYP
-2211 TPNGPVYMTPT
+2211 TQTGLVYMKPV
-2222 RFKEFTLAISKDAN
+2222 RFKEFLSYIKNTKN
-2236 RKKSKTGIFKTDL
+2236 GIIPK
-2249 TNGNFLVTA
+2249 GFLVTK

-2264 FNRPEINRDALY
+2264 FMRPEVDRLKLDIA
-2276 LLAEEFENADSNGE
+2276 AKEFEDANSDGRVFASNE
-2290 IFESNA
+2290 
-2296 GLGKNE
+2296 GLGANE
-2302 KSVPTRISRNPRE
+2302 KSVPTRLPRGRAE
-2315 RNAEQR
+2315 QNAEQR

-2390 FISSTLKNV
+2390 FISSTLKGV

-2898 VKQLFTGETN
+2898 VKQLFTGEKN

-2987 GSMALLNA
+2987 GAMALLNA
-2995 MVNSKKVRK
+2995 MYNSKKVRK

-3052 FGTGENLKIPLG
+3052 FGTGENFKIPLG

-3135 NFMNQPIYKELSPY
+3135 NFMNQSIYKELSPY

>member
-160 AAGTAVPI
+160 AAGSAVPI

-277 GLDISSDEAIEEY
+277 GMDISSDEAIEEY

-321 QLDRDLIA
+321 QLERDLTA
-329 SENDFKA
+329 SSLDFQK
-336 RVEKANKP
+336 RVDMANQPKP
-344 ILQLPAP
+344 AETLALPAP
-351 ETTLS
+351 TET
-356 LPTPTR
+356 
-362 LALPAPSPDAR
+362 LALPAPSTDAR

-427 EGNAKAP
+427 EGNVKSP

-473 KDTDSLIKLNEEQR
+473 KDQQSLVKLGIEQR
-487 RAEQTGL
+487 TAEQTNVDL
-494 DIYGNKK
+494 DGKKK
-501 NANTVIAE
+501 NANTVLAE
-509 IAKTQEGIATKQKRI
+509 IAKTQEGIAAKQQRI

-546 PIEAGRK
+546 PIEAGKK

-566 DRLEAQKNDLANS
+566 DRLDAQRNDVIAASDMLK
-579 ANTLNRAKRR
+579 RAKKRAR
-589 STSLKKKKKL
+589 DLQVQSKKRQL
-599 TDVEQAE
+599 TQEEKAEQNDIQARMR
-606 LDNLS
+606 
-611 GVIGRLA
+611 RLA
-618 TKVASLAEVSTK
+618 TKVATLSETAQK
-630 TPEQIKQQAQFERNR
+630 TPESIKQEAQLERNK
-645 QNAQADEQQTI
+645 QNAQAAEEQRITN
-656 LDNKARAA
+656 NKARAA
-664 QARAILEQASATQA
+664 EARAVLEDASVTKT
-678 PTFSYNQK
+678 PTPLYNEK
-686 QRDVLSKLRQ
+686 QRAVLSKLSQ
-696 RLSNLGIKDIKL
+696 RLSNLGLKDIKL
-708 QAVAG
+708 NAVDG
-713 TKIDGNGNLV
+713 TTRLEDGTLAPV
-723 AESEGSFSAMNK
+723 SEGSFSAMNK
-735 LITLSMSMYD
+735 LISLSMAMYD

-890 EIGARE
+890 EIGARD

-903 QITDQSGV
+903 QITDQSEV
-911 KLSATPNESRSF
+911 KLSAVP
-923 VEGYEGNS
+923 
-931 VLPKMLN
+931 
-938 SSDELV
+938 
-944 DPDYVYR
+944 
-951 TMSRKEYNEVLN
+951 
-963 RGELVNTNG
+963 
-972 RTHASA
+972 
-978 SPLSE
+978 
-983 FSNNVDDTVT
+983 
-993 VRIKYDKRDGWKAK
+993 
-1007 SGLDEVYAV
+1007 
-1016 TDQPISSSKIELF
+1016 
-1029 QVAIEDTLNEQD
+1029 VAIEDTLNEQD

-1208 TFYPIVERAKTKFSA
+1208 TFYPIVERARTKFSA
-1223 IPQLKTDNPAGS
+1223 IPVVGSQPITFDEYDRKNLDAPFSIENIDNAARQNDQSRELLVMMNIDDFLAAAAKITPSEQRNSDKKLADTRNYLKEEGFFNGVVPSLSFENNGDGTGLIVSHDGRHRAMAMQEAGYDVIPVLMTSVTGGKGRTIRWGQQDNPTSDNYIDPAMRP
-1235 WLEGKIEWARKD
+1235 KILMSQDKD
-1247 RAKAEPDTY
+1247 VYIQLPTY
-1256 EANLGNVSGVTGWFE
+1256 
-1271 EPLNLDP
+1271 
-1278 KMLATFKG
+1278 
-1286 SMGEEKTREISPKL
+1286 
-1300 KRLQNDIEKEGY
+1300 
-1312 KPEPITIHVREDGVP
+1312 
-1327 FIVEGNHRVVEAVA
+1327 
-1341 SGRQSIPVEIRYL
+1341 
-1354 RGAEAVAGP
+1354 
-1363 LNPNILIELQKDDS
+1363 KDDS
-1377 NARET
+1377 NARTTRRSERDRNGRGINIVRAET
-1382 EITDIARGEKTYG
+1382 PLDGSPQVSGATGPDVRIVNIAEAYAAENGIDFKRQAEYVTIDPEFSASIADAYDNMEHAPKDPDVLRAYDDLIEQTTAQYKALEDAGYSFYFFDQNSDPYDSKPFNAMRDLRENKRMGVFSTAAGYGPDDDFNILDNPMLRDTGMKWPFGSPNGPKETVYANDLFRAVHDAFGHSLEGSGFRGRGEENAWQAHVRLFTGDAIKALTSETRGQNSWLNYG
-1395 LRRDRTAASDDSTR
+1395 PFGEKNRTASVAETIFAKQKVGLMPSFTWEERRS
-1409 PDGSIRYSRTFD
+1409 PDMPT
-1421 RNSDKRIANV
+1421 
-1431 DDLNR
+1431 
-1436 LADPSIPIDV
+1436 
-1446 SIFKKFGWAILTA
+1446 
-1459 TRENLNPEFKERL
+1459 
-1472 NKRANERLSADLNR
+1472 
-1486 NNIPFIEIG
+1486 
-1495 GVYKGEDQGVSF
+1495 
-1507 MILSDKNDAMRLGK
+1507 
-1521 LLGQESVLTNEGLLY
+1521 
-1536 TQRVQPNTPL
+1536 
-1546 TGKVTL
+1546 
-1552 NRNARKEMFYSY
+1552 
-1564 TQDGRAFSTEIDWST
+1564 
-1579 GAGVPVLQD
+1579 
-1588 GYFFK
+1588 
-1593 DTRPQLPVRKD
+1593 
-1604 NGMVEL
+1604 
-1610 HHWSSNELAQVDP
+1610 
-1623 AFAGTGPYRDASR
+1623 
-1636 QSGNRSYFG
+1636 
-1645 INPRE
+1645 
-1650 DYMEL
+1650 
-1655 GTGYVKEPYLGS
+1655 
-1667 NEHIGMVD
+1667 
-1675 PDTLYPWFQDP
+1675 
-1686 DGLTGMEFTGEDAAS
+1686 
-1701 ELAGAIGDM
+1701 
-1710 GTRKSQEYEKSIR
+1710 
-1723 NAGYTGFYVTDDGS
+1723 
-1737 LKAPLGNVAVMFES
+1737 
-1751 VPVQLAGEISAP
+1751 
-1763 PEGSRELLSAIPQFL
+1763 EGSRELLSAIPQFL

-1783 APEGVTAHR
+1783 APQGVTAHR

-2898 VKQLFTGETN
+2898 VKQLFTGEKN

-2987 GSMALLNA
+2987 GAMALLNA
-2995 MVNSKKVRK
+2995 MYNSKKVRK

-3052 FGTGENLKIPLG
+3052 FGTGENFKIPLG

-3135 NFMNQPIYKELSPY
+3135 NFMNQSIYKELSPY

>member
-48 EQTPAEGDKEEAG
+48 EQTPAEGDKKEAG

-160 AAGTAVPI
+160 AAGSAVPI

-257 GAALEGLTEAGQ
+257 GAASEGLTEAGQ

-307 GGVLSKSSAKIKQE
+307 GGALSKSSAKIKQE

-599 TDVEQAE
+599 TDVEQTE
-606 LDNLS
+606 LNNLN

-786 VRGTKYTTMV
+786 VRGTKYTTMI

-931 VLPKMLN
+931 VLPKMFN
-938 SSDELV
+938 SSNELV

-1029 QVAIEDTLNEQD
+1029 QTDRQSSIYSAKKIFPGHYSYRGYIIDAVYSDTSNKVTHWNIKPENGTYEDAANSLGDAKFMVDQIVSQGTKLSAVPVAIEDTLNEQD

-1208 TFYPIVERAKTKFSA
+1208 TFYPIVERARTKFSA
-1223 IPQLKTDNPAGS
+1223 IPVVGS
-1235 WLEGKIEWARKD
+1235 QPITFDEYDRK
-1247 RAKAEPDTY
+1247 
-1256 EANLGNVSGVTGWFE
+1256 
-1271 EPLNLDP
+1271 NLDVP
-1278 KMLATFKG
+1278 FTIESLDAAA
-1286 SMGEEKTREISPKL
+1286 R
-1300 KRLQNDIEKEGY
+1300 QNDKSRELLVMMNIDDFLAGAEKQLESFYRSGEKIAGTRAILNRGDAFDEIPFLIFKNNGDGTGVIIGHEGRNRARAMQEAGY
-1312 KPEPITIHVREDGVP
+1312 DVMPVVMHSQEGGKGPSIRWGQQNDPTSRDYVDPAMRPKILLSEDGDVYIQAP
-1327 FIVEGNHRVVEAVA
+1327 T
-1341 SGRQSIPVEIRYL
+1341 Y
-1354 RGAEAVAGP
+1354 
-1363 LNPNILIELQKDDS
+1363 KDDS
-1377 NARET
+1377 T
-1382 EITDIARGEKTYG
+1382 
-1395 LRRDRTAASDDSTR
+1395 
-1409 PDGSIRYSRTFD
+1409 
-1421 RNSDKRIANV
+1421 
-1431 DDLNR
+1431 
-1436 LADPSIPIDV
+1436 
-1446 SIFKKFGWAILTA
+1446 
-1459 TRENLNPEFKERL
+1459 
-1472 NKRANERLSADLNR
+1472 
-1486 NNIPFIEIG
+1486 
-1495 GVYKGEDQGVSF
+1495 
-1507 MILSDKNDAMRLGK
+1507 
-1521 LLGQESVLTNEGLLY
+1521 
-1536 TQRVQPNTPL
+1536 
-1546 TGKVTL
+1546 
-1552 NRNARKEMFYSY
+1552 
-1564 TQDGRAFSTEIDWST
+1564 
-1579 GAGVPVLQD
+1579 
-1588 GYFFK
+1588 
-1593 DTRPQLPVRKD
+1593 
-1604 NGMVEL
+1604 
-1610 HHWSSNELAQVDP
+1610 
-1623 AFAGTGPYRDASR
+1623 
-1636 QSGNRSYFG
+1636 
-1645 INPRE
+1645 
-1650 DYMEL
+1650 
-1655 GTGYVKEPYLGS
+1655 
-1667 NEHIGMVD
+1667 
-1675 PDTLYPWFQDP
+1675 
-1686 DGLTGMEFTGEDAAS
+1686 
-1701 ELAGAIGDM
+1701 
-1710 GTRKSQEYEKSIR
+1710 
-1723 NAGYTGFYVTDDGS
+1723 
-1737 LKAPLGNVAVMFES
+1737 
-1751 VPVQLAGEISAP
+1751 
-1763 PEGSRELLSAIPQFL
+1763 EGSRELLSAIPQFL

-2876 TQDVRKIIDEIV
+2876 TQDVRKIIDDIV

-2908 SLYASFNALIEANG
+2908 SLYSAFNFLIEANG

-3107 INPFGGSNKWN
+3107 VNPFGGSNKWN

-3127 PFELITNK
+3127 PIELLTNK

-3222 TNTLPSALMGQW
+3222 TNTVPSALMGQW

>member
-1 MAIITVRSSTG
+1 
-12 FPYAFNIAG
+12 
-21 STPTPEEQIRID
+21 
-33 TFLAEKNAGLAALAA
+33 L
-48 EQTPAEGDKEEAG
+48 
-61 FLDTIGLGG
+61 
-70 TQIKGAFGTV
+70 
-80 LEETGKLVGSDDMRR
+80 
-95 YGRSVQGQARD
+95 
-106 DMYEKLINMPE
+106 
-117 LKEYDD
+117 
-123 IKGIGDA
+123 GDA
-130 FTFAKQ
+130 
-136 QAGMQAAN
+136 
-144 LGISLTGTI
+144 
-153 GGTIAGG
+153 
-160 AAGTAVPI
+160 
-168 VGNVAGAIAGGIAG
+168 
-182 GALASAPLLYASNI
+182 
-196 NRQKSEYAKGNI
+196 
-208 DKIDQWGALRA
+208 
-219 TVGQAAMEG
+219 
-228 LADRFLIGKFIG
+228 KF
-240 PSQFKNIFV
+240 
-249 RGTVGLGT
+249 
-257 GAALEGLTEAGQ
+257 
-269 QLIERYQA
+269 
-277 GLDISSDEAIEEY
+277 
-290 LSSAAAGAVLGG
+290 
-302 GIGGL
+302 
-307 GGVLSKSSAKIKQE
+307 
-321 QLDRDLIA
+321 
-329 SENDFKA
+329 
-336 RVEKANKP
+336 
-344 ILQLPAP
+344 
-351 ETTLS
+351 
-356 LPTPTR
+356 
-362 LALPAPSPDAR
+362 
-373 YNQTE
+373 
-378 MDAVTAA
+378 
-385 LEDGKKLTIPSIQKI
+385 
-400 LRGLRKDKVP
+400 
-410 LQDARDI
+410 
-417 LSELERRGAV
+417 
-427 EGNAKAP
+427 
-434 TTVDG
+434 
-439 KGEFVSPA
+439 
-447 GAGRPVNYYPERSI
+447 
-461 RKEIDALKTEVE
+461 
-473 KDTDSLIKLNEEQR
+473 
-487 RAEQTGL
+487 
-494 DIYGNKK
+494 
-501 NANTVIAE
+501 
-509 IAKTQEGIATKQKRI
+509 
-524 VDATEQLA
+524 
-532 KAKEIYDTPTSDYV
+532 
-546 PIEAGRK
+546 
-553 LGELADAPIEVIA
+553 
-566 DRLEAQKNDLANS
+566 
-579 ANTLNRAKRR
+579 
-589 STSLKKKKKL
+589 
-599 TDVEQAE
+599 
-606 LDNLS
+606 
-611 GVIGRLA
+611 
-618 TKVASLAEVSTK
+618 
-630 TPEQIKQQAQFERNR
+630 
-645 QNAQADEQQTI
+645 
-656 LDNKARAA
+656 
-664 QARAILEQASATQA
+664 
-678 PTFSYNQK
+678 
-686 QRDVLSKLRQ
+686 
-696 RLSNLGIKDIKL
+696 
-708 QAVAG
+708 
-713 TKIDGNGNLV
+713 
-723 AESEGSFSAMNK
+723 
-735 LITLSMSMYD
+735 
-745 PNLTPQQL
+745 
-753 FNSLSEVM
+753 
-761 NHEVIHALSEAG
+761 
-773 VLTNSE
+773 
-779 LKILARS
+779 
-786 VRGTKYTTMV
+786 MV
-796 DGKLTKRMYSYFD
+796 D
-809 RAERLYPTYSTDKAK
+809 
-824 DGLPSMLE
+824 
-832 EEAIAEMFRDYL
+832 
-844 AGRLTKKE
+844 
-852 IPSSIFQKMKNFFM
+852 
-866 ALMKSHA
+866 
-873 ESGFDSVD
+873 
-881 KIFEGIRRG
+881 
-890 EIGARE
+890 
-896 RQISPRE
+896 QIVS
-903 QITDQSGV
+903 QGT
-911 KLSATPNESRSF
+911 KLSAVP
-923 VEGYEGNS
+923 
-931 VLPKMLN
+931 
-938 SSDELV
+938 
-944 DPDYVYR
+944 
-951 TMSRKEYNEVLN
+951 
-963 RGELVNTNG
+963 
-972 RTHASA
+972 
-978 SPLSE
+978 
-983 FSNNVDDTVT
+983 
-993 VRIKYDKRDGWKAK
+993 
-1007 SGLDEVYAV
+1007 
-1016 TDQPISSSKIELF
+1016 
-1029 QVAIEDTLNEQD
+1029 VAIEDTLNEQD

-1208 TFYPIVERAKTKFSA
+1208 TFYPIVERARTKFSA
-1223 IPQLKTDNPAGS
+1223 IPVVGSQPITFDEYDRKNLDAPFSIENIDNAARQNDQSRELLVMMNIDDFLAAAAKITPSEQRNSDKKLADTRNYLKEEGFFNGVVPSLSFENNGDGTGLIVSHDGRHRAMAMQEAGYDVIPVLMTSVTGGKGRTIRWGQQDNPTSDNYIDPAMRP
-1235 WLEGKIEWARKD
+1235 KILMSQDKD
-1247 RAKAEPDTY
+1247 VYIQLPTY
-1256 EANLGNVSGVTGWFE
+1256 
-1271 EPLNLDP
+1271 
-1278 KMLATFKG
+1278 
-1286 SMGEEKTREISPKL
+1286 
-1300 KRLQNDIEKEGY
+1300 
-1312 KPEPITIHVREDGVP
+1312 
-1327 FIVEGNHRVVEAVA
+1327 
-1341 SGRQSIPVEIRYL
+1341 
-1354 RGAEAVAGP
+1354 
-1363 LNPNILIELQKDDS
+1363 KDDS
-1377 NARET
+1377 NARTTRRSERDRNGRGINIVRAET
-1382 EITDIARGEKTYG
+1382 PLDGTPQVSGATGPDVRIVNIAEAYAAENGIDFKRQAEYVTIDPEFSASIADAYDNMEHAPKDPDVLRAYDDLIEQTTAQYKALEDAGYSFYFFDQNSDPYDSKPFNAMRDLRANKRMGVFSTAAGYGPDDDFNILDNPMLRDTGMKWPFGSPNGPKETVYANDLFRAVHDAFGHSLEGSGFRGRGEENAWQAHVRLFTGDAIKALTSETRGQNSWLNYG
-1395 LRRDRTAASDDSTR
+1395 PFGEKNRTASVAETIFAKQKVGLMPSFTWEERRS
-1409 PDGSIRYSRTFD
+1409 PDMPT
-1421 RNSDKRIANV
+1421 
-1431 DDLNR
+1431 
-1436 LADPSIPIDV
+1436 
-1446 SIFKKFGWAILTA
+1446 
-1459 TRENLNPEFKERL
+1459 
-1472 NKRANERLSADLNR
+1472 
-1486 NNIPFIEIG
+1486 
-1495 GVYKGEDQGVSF
+1495 
-1507 MILSDKNDAMRLGK
+1507 
-1521 LLGQESVLTNEGLLY
+1521 
-1536 TQRVQPNTPL
+1536 
-1546 TGKVTL
+1546 
-1552 NRNARKEMFYSY
+1552 
-1564 TQDGRAFSTEIDWST
+1564 
-1579 GAGVPVLQD
+1579 
-1588 GYFFK
+1588 
-1593 DTRPQLPVRKD
+1593 
-1604 NGMVEL
+1604 
-1610 HHWSSNELAQVDP
+1610 
-1623 AFAGTGPYRDASR
+1623 
-1636 QSGNRSYFG
+1636 
-1645 INPRE
+1645 
-1650 DYMEL
+1650 
-1655 GTGYVKEPYLGS
+1655 
-1667 NEHIGMVD
+1667 
-1675 PDTLYPWFQDP
+1675 
-1686 DGLTGMEFTGEDAAS
+1686 
-1701 ELAGAIGDM
+1701 
-1710 GTRKSQEYEKSIR
+1710 
-1723 NAGYTGFYVTDDGS
+1723 
-1737 LKAPLGNVAVMFES
+1737 
-1751 VPVQLAGEISAP
+1751 
-1763 PEGSRELLSAIPQFL
+1763 EGSRELLSAIPQFL

-1783 APEGVTAHR
+1783 APQGVTAHR

-2098 NIYDGIGPK
+2098 NIYDGIGTDK
-2107 KDGGLNGIFTGPPGL
+2107 AGLNGIFTGPPGL

-2290 IFESNA
+2290 VFESNA

-2876 TQDVRKIIDEIV
+2876 TQDVRKIIDDIV

-3107 INPFGGSNKWN
+3107 VNPFGGSNKWN

-3127 PFELITNK
+3127 PIELLTNK

>member
-48 EQTPAEGDKEEAG
+48 EQTPAEGDKKEAG
-61 FLDTIGLGG
+61 FFDAVSLGG
-70 TQIKGAFGTV
+70 TNIKDAFGTV
-80 LEETGKLVGSDDMRR
+80 VEETGKLVGSDDMTR
-95 YGRSVQGQARD
+95 YGRRVQGQARD
-106 DMYEKLINMPE
+106 DLYEKIISMPE

-123 IKGIGDA
+123 IKSIGDA
-130 FTFAKQ
+130 LTFGKQ
-136 QAGMQAAN
+136 QVGLQAGN
-144 LGISLTGTI
+144 I
-153 GGTIAGG
+153 GASIVGAVGGSMAG
-160 AAGTAVPI
+160 AAAGSAVPI
-168 VGNVAGAIAGGIAG
+168 VGNVAGAAIGAVAGS
-182 GALASAPLLYASNI
+182 ALANSPMIYASDI

-219 TVGQAAMEG
+219 TVAQSALEG
-228 LADRFLIGKFIG
+228 LADKLILNKFIK
-240 PSQFKNIFV
+240 PSMFKNMFV

-257 GAALEGLTEAGQ
+257 GAVTEGLTEAGQ

-277 GLDISSDEAIEEY
+277 GMDISSDEAIEEY
-290 LSSAAAGAVLGG
+290 LSSGASGAVVGGLFGGVGG
-302 GIGGL
+302 GF
-307 GGVLSKSSAKIKQE
+307 SKSIQKIKQE
-321 QLDRDLIA
+321 QLERDLIA

-344 ILQLPAP
+344 TLQLPAP

-473 KDTDSLIKLNEEQR
+473 KDTDSLIKLNVEQR
-487 RAEQTGL
+487 TAEQTGFGL
-494 DIYGNKK
+494 DGKKK
-501 NANTVIAE
+501 NANTVLAE
-509 IAKTQEGIATKQKRI
+509 IAKTQEGIATKQQRI

-903 QITDQSGV
+903 QITDQSEV
-911 KLSATPNESRSF
+911 KLSAVP
-923 VEGYEGNS
+923 
-931 VLPKMLN
+931 
-938 SSDELV
+938 
-944 DPDYVYR
+944 
-951 TMSRKEYNEVLN
+951 
-963 RGELVNTNG
+963 
-972 RTHASA
+972 
-978 SPLSE
+978 
-983 FSNNVDDTVT
+983 
-993 VRIKYDKRDGWKAK
+993 
-1007 SGLDEVYAV
+1007 
-1016 TDQPISSSKIELF
+1016 
-1029 QVAIEDTLNEQD
+1029 VAIEDTLNEQD

-1208 TFYPIVERAKTKFSA
+1208 TFYPIVERARTKFSA
-1223 IPQLKTDNPAGS
+1223 IPVVGSQPITFDEYDRKNLDAPFSIENIDNAARQNDQSRELLVMMNIDDFLAAAAKITPSEQRNSDKKLADTRNYLKEEGFFNGVVPSLSFENNGDGTGLIVSHDGRHRAMAMQEAGYDVIPVLMTSVTGGKGRTIRWGQQDNPTSDNYIDPAMRP
-1235 WLEGKIEWARKD
+1235 KILMSQDKD
-1247 RAKAEPDTY
+1247 VYIQLPTY
-1256 EANLGNVSGVTGWFE
+1256 
-1271 EPLNLDP
+1271 
-1278 KMLATFKG
+1278 
-1286 SMGEEKTREISPKL
+1286 
-1300 KRLQNDIEKEGY
+1300 
-1312 KPEPITIHVREDGVP
+1312 
-1327 FIVEGNHRVVEAVA
+1327 
-1341 SGRQSIPVEIRYL
+1341 
-1354 RGAEAVAGP
+1354 
-1363 LNPNILIELQKDDS
+1363 KDDS

-2876 TQDVRKIIDEIV
+2876 TQDVRKIIDDIV

-3127 PFELITNK
+3127 PIELLTNK

-3263 NRDEILSVRAEIKNA
+3263 NRDKILSVRAEIKNA

-3319 KIGLSTKISEEDKK
+3319 QIGLSTRISEEDRK

-3347 SRANMRM
+3347 ARANMRM

>member
-160 AAGTAVPI
+160 AAGSAVPI

-277 GLDISSDEAIEEY
+277 GMDISSDEAIEEY

-307 GGVLSKSSAKIKQE
+307 GGALSKSSAKIKQE
-321 QLDRDLIA
+321 QLERDLIA
-329 SENDFKA
+329 SSLDFQK
-336 RVEKANKP
+336 RVDMANQPKP
-344 ILQLPAP
+344 AETLALPAP
-351 ETTLS
+351 TET
-356 LPTPTR
+356 

-427 EGNAKAP
+427 EGNVKSP

-473 KDTDSLIKLNEEQR
+473 KDQQSLVKLGIEQR
-487 RAEQTGL
+487 TAEQTNVDL
-494 DIYGNKK
+494 DGKKK
-501 NANTVIAE
+501 NANTVLAE
-509 IAKTQEGIATKQKRI
+509 IAKTQEGIAAKQQRI

-546 PIEAGRK
+546 PIEAGKK

-566 DRLEAQKNDLANS
+566 DRLDAQRNDVIAASDMLK
-579 ANTLNRAKRR
+579 RAKKRAR
-589 STSLKKKKKL
+589 DLQVQSKKRQL
-599 TDVEQAE
+599 TQEEKAEQNDIQARMR
-606 LDNLS
+606 
-611 GVIGRLA
+611 RLA
-618 TKVASLAEVSTK
+618 TKVATLSETAQK
-630 TPEQIKQQAQFERNR
+630 TPESIKQEAQLERNK
-645 QNAQADEQQTI
+645 QNAQAAEEQRITN
-656 LDNKARAA
+656 NKARAA
-664 QARAILEQASATQA
+664 EARAVLEDASVTKT
-678 PTFSYNQK
+678 PTPLYNEK
-686 QRDVLSKLRQ
+686 QRAVLSKLSQ
-696 RLSNLGIKDIKL
+696 RLSNLGLKDIKL
-708 QAVAG
+708 NAVDG
-713 TKIDGNGNLV
+713 TTRLEDGTLAPV
-723 AESEGSFSAMNK
+723 SEGSFSAMNK
-735 LITLSMSMYD
+735 LITLSMAMYD

-903 QITDQSGV
+903 QITDQSEV
-911 KLSATPNESRSF
+911 KLSAVP
-923 VEGYEGNS
+923 
-931 VLPKMLN
+931 
-938 SSDELV
+938 
-944 DPDYVYR
+944 
-951 TMSRKEYNEVLN
+951 
-963 RGELVNTNG
+963 
-972 RTHASA
+972 
-978 SPLSE
+978 
-983 FSNNVDDTVT
+983 
-993 VRIKYDKRDGWKAK
+993 
-1007 SGLDEVYAV
+1007 
-1016 TDQPISSSKIELF
+1016 
-1029 QVAIEDTLNEQD
+1029 VAIEDTLNEQD

-1208 TFYPIVERAKTKFSA
+1208 TFYPIVERARTKFSA
-1223 IPQLKTDNPAGS
+1223 IPVVGSQPITFDEYDRKNLDAPFSIENIDNAARQNDQSRELLVMMNIDDFLAAAAKITPSEQRNSDKKLADTRNYLKEEGFFNGVVPSLSFENNGDGTGLIVSHDGRHRAMAMQEAGYDVIPVLMTSVTGGKGRTIRWGQQDNPTSDNYIDPAMRP
-1235 WLEGKIEWARKD
+1235 KILMSQDKD
-1247 RAKAEPDTY
+1247 VYIQLPTY
-1256 EANLGNVSGVTGWFE
+1256 
-1271 EPLNLDP
+1271 
-1278 KMLATFKG
+1278 
-1286 SMGEEKTREISPKL
+1286 
-1300 KRLQNDIEKEGY
+1300 
-1312 KPEPITIHVREDGVP
+1312 
-1327 FIVEGNHRVVEAVA
+1327 
-1341 SGRQSIPVEIRYL
+1341 
-1354 RGAEAVAGP
+1354 
-1363 LNPNILIELQKDDS
+1363 KDDS
-1377 NARET
+1377 NARTTGRSEQGRNGRGRNIIGAET
-1382 EITDIARGEKTYG
+1382 ALDGSPKIDGATGPDVRLVNIAEAYAAENGIDFKRQAEYVTIDPEFSQRIADAYDVMENDPTNPDVLRAYDDLIDQTTAQYKALEDAGYSFYFFDDTTDPYDGNPTNAMRDLRKNKRMGVYSTAAGYGPDDDFNILDNPMLRDTGMKWPFGSPNGPKETVYANDLFRAVHDAFGHGLEGSGFRGRGEENAWQAHVRLFTGDAVKALT
-1395 LRRDRTAASDDSTR
+1395 SETR
-1409 PDGSIRYSRTFD
+1409 GQ
-1421 RNSDKRIANV
+1421 NSW
-1431 DDLNR
+1431 LN
-1436 LADPSIPIDV
+1436 
-1446 SIFKKFGWAILTA
+1446 
-1459 TRENLNPEFKERL
+1459 
-1472 NKRANERLSADLNR
+1472 
-1486 NNIPFIEIG
+1486 
-1495 GVYKGEDQGVSF
+1495 Y
-1507 MILSDKNDAMRLGK
+1507 
-1521 LLGQESVLTNEGLLY
+1521 
-1536 TQRVQPNTPL
+1536 
-1546 TGKVTL
+1546 
-1552 NRNARKEMFYSY
+1552 
-1564 TQDGRAFSTEIDWST
+1564 
-1579 GAGVPVLQD
+1579 
-1588 GYFFK
+1588 
-1593 DTRPQLPVRKD
+1593 
-1604 NGMVEL
+1604 
-1610 HHWSSNELAQVDP
+1610 
-1623 AFAGTGPYRDASR
+1623 GPYGKKNSTAKLEGTTFAKQKVGLMPSFTWEER
-1636 QSGNRSYFG
+1636 RS
-1645 INPRE
+1645 
-1650 DYMEL
+1650 
-1655 GTGYVKEPYLGS
+1655 
-1667 NEHIGMVD
+1667 
-1675 PDTLYPWFQDP
+1675 PDMPT
-1686 DGLTGMEFTGEDAAS
+1686 
-1701 ELAGAIGDM
+1701 
-1710 GTRKSQEYEKSIR
+1710 
-1723 NAGYTGFYVTDDGS
+1723 
-1737 LKAPLGNVAVMFES
+1737 
-1751 VPVQLAGEISAP
+1751 
-1763 PEGSRELLSAIPQFL
+1763 EGSRELLSAIPQFL

-1783 APEGVTAHR
+1783 APQGVTAHR

-2995 MVNSKKVRK
+2995 MYNSKKVRK

-3052 FGTGENLKIPLG
+3052 FGTGENFKIPLG

-3135 NFMNQPIYKELSPY
+3135 NFMNQSIYKELSPY

>member
-1 MAIITVRSSTG
+1 
-12 FPYAFNIAG
+12 
-21 STPTPEEQIRID
+21 
-33 TFLAEKNAGLAALAA
+33 
-48 EQTPAEGDKEEAG
+48 
-61 FLDTIGLGG
+61 
-70 TQIKGAFGTV
+70 
-80 LEETGKLVGSDDMRR
+80 
-95 YGRSVQGQARD
+95 
-106 DMYEKLINMPE
+106 
-117 LKEYDD
+117 
-123 IKGIGDA
+123 
-130 FTFAKQ
+130 
-136 QAGMQAAN
+136 
-144 LGISLTGTI
+144 
-153 GGTIAGG
+153 
-160 AAGTAVPI
+160 
-168 VGNVAGAIAGGIAG
+168 
-182 GALASAPLLYASNI
+182 
-196 NRQKSEYAKGNI
+196 
-208 DKIDQWGALRA
+208 
-219 TVGQAAMEG
+219 
-228 LADRFLIGKFIG
+228 
-240 PSQFKNIFV
+240 
-249 RGTVGLGT
+249 
-257 GAALEGLTEAGQ
+257 
-269 QLIERYQA
+269 
-277 GLDISSDEAIEEY
+277 
-290 LSSAAAGAVLGG
+290 
-302 GIGGL
+302 
-307 GGVLSKSSAKIKQE
+307 
-321 QLDRDLIA
+321 
-329 SENDFKA
+329 
-336 RVEKANKP
+336 
-344 ILQLPAP
+344 
-351 ETTLS
+351 
-356 LPTPTR
+356 
-362 LALPAPSPDAR
+362 
-373 YNQTE
+373 
-378 MDAVTAA
+378 
-385 LEDGKKLTIPSIQKI
+385 
-400 LRGLRKDKVP
+400 
-410 LQDARDI
+410 
-417 LSELERRGAV
+417 
-427 EGNAKAP
+427 
-434 TTVDG
+434 
-439 KGEFVSPA
+439 
-447 GAGRPVNYYPERSI
+447 
-461 RKEIDALKTEVE
+461 
-473 KDTDSLIKLNEEQR
+473 
-487 RAEQTGL
+487 
-494 DIYGNKK
+494 
-501 NANTVIAE
+501 
-509 IAKTQEGIATKQKRI
+509 
-524 VDATEQLA
+524 
-532 KAKEIYDTPTSDYV
+532 
-546 PIEAGRK
+546 
-553 LGELADAPIEVIA
+553 
-566 DRLEAQKNDLANS
+566 
-579 ANTLNRAKRR
+579 
-589 STSLKKKKKL
+589 
-599 TDVEQAE
+599 
-606 LDNLS
+606 
-611 GVIGRLA
+611 
-618 TKVASLAEVSTK
+618 
-630 TPEQIKQQAQFERNR
+630 
-645 QNAQADEQQTI
+645 
-656 LDNKARAA
+656 
-664 QARAILEQASATQA
+664 
-678 PTFSYNQK
+678 
-686 QRDVLSKLRQ
+686 
-696 RLSNLGIKDIKL
+696 
-708 QAVAG
+708 
-713 TKIDGNGNLV
+713 
-723 AESEGSFSAMNK
+723 
-735 LITLSMSMYD
+735 
-745 PNLTPQQL
+745 
-753 FNSLSEVM
+753 
-761 NHEVIHALSEAG
+761 
-773 VLTNSE
+773 
-779 LKILARS
+779 
-786 VRGTKYTTMV
+786 
-796 DGKLTKRMYSYFD
+796 
-809 RAERLYPTYSTDKAK
+809 
-824 DGLPSMLE
+824 
-832 EEAIAEMFRDYL
+832 
-844 AGRLTKKE
+844 
-852 IPSSIFQKMKNFFM
+852 
-866 ALMKSHA
+866 
-873 ESGFDSVD
+873 
-881 KIFEGIRRG
+881 
-890 EIGARE
+890 
-896 RQISPRE
+896 
-903 QITDQSGV
+903 
-911 KLSATPNESRSF
+911 
-923 VEGYEGNS
+923 
-931 VLPKMLN
+931 
-938 SSDELV
+938 
-944 DPDYVYR
+944 
-951 TMSRKEYNEVLN
+951 
-963 RGELVNTNG
+963 
-972 RTHASA
+972 
-978 SPLSE
+978 
-983 FSNNVDDTVT
+983 
-993 VRIKYDKRDGWKAK
+993 
-1007 SGLDEVYAV
+1007 
-1016 TDQPISSSKIELF
+1016 
-1029 QVAIEDTLNEQD
+1029 
-1041 QQDAKTIVDG
+1041 
-1051 QRLSAIPVPLV
+1051 LV
-1062 PSPIKKAD
+1062 P
-1070 GSMSYIYGI
+1070 
-1079 MEGMDRKKKF
+1079 R
-1089 VTFPEGNHQEFSA
+1089 
-1102 GNTKGEG
+1102 
-1109 MQHIVARGH
+1109 
-1118 DKELMQYS
+1118 
-1126 KYPSVQ
+1126 
-1132 QAVYDMIYRFT
+1132 
-1143 NTQKG
+1143 
-1148 NGNAGINPITGKEND
+1148 
-1163 IISYRSHGGNLTLE
+1163 
-1177 WRNNRGYGAK
+1177 
-1187 YPLLLALHERKTNG
+1187 
-1201 VDHYGVH
+1201 
-1208 TFYPIVERAKTKFSA
+1208 
-1223 IPQLKTDNPAGS
+1223 
-1235 WLEGKIEWARKD
+1235 
-1247 RAKAEPDTY
+1247 
-1256 EANLGNVSGVTGWFE
+1256 
-1271 EPLNLDP
+1271 
-1278 KMLATFKG
+1278 
-1286 SMGEEKTREISPKL
+1286 
-1300 KRLQNDIEKEGY
+1300 
-1312 KPEPITIHVREDGVP
+1312 
-1327 FIVEGNHRVVEAVA
+1327 
-1341 SGRQSIPVEIRYL
+1341 
-1354 RGAEAVAGP
+1354 
-1363 LNPNILIELQKDDS
+1363 PNDS
-1377 NARET
+1377 NARTTRRSERDRNGRGINIVRAET
-1382 EITDIARGEKTYG
+1382 PLDGTPQVSGATGPDVRIVNIAEAYAAENGIDFKRQAEYVTIDPEFSASIADAYDNMEHAPKDPDVLRAYDDLIEQTTAQYKALEDAGYSFYFFDKNSDPYDSKPFNAMRDLRENKRMGVFSTAAGYGPDDDFNILDNPMLRDTGMKWPFGSPNGPKETVYANDLFRAVHDAFGHSLEGSGFRGRGEENAWQAHVRLFTGDAIKALTSETRGQNSWLNYG
-1395 LRRDRTAASDDSTR
+1395 PFGEKNRTASVAETIFAKQKVGLMPSFTWEERRS
-1409 PDGSIRYSRTFD
+1409 PDMPT
-1421 RNSDKRIANV
+1421 
-1431 DDLNR
+1431 
-1436 LADPSIPIDV
+1436 
-1446 SIFKKFGWAILTA
+1446 
-1459 TRENLNPEFKERL
+1459 
-1472 NKRANERLSADLNR
+1472 
-1486 NNIPFIEIG
+1486 
-1495 GVYKGEDQGVSF
+1495 
-1507 MILSDKNDAMRLGK
+1507 
-1521 LLGQESVLTNEGLLY
+1521 
-1536 TQRVQPNTPL
+1536 
-1546 TGKVTL
+1546 
-1552 NRNARKEMFYSY
+1552 
-1564 TQDGRAFSTEIDWST
+1564 
-1579 GAGVPVLQD
+1579 
-1588 GYFFK
+1588 
-1593 DTRPQLPVRKD
+1593 
-1604 NGMVEL
+1604 
-1610 HHWSSNELAQVDP
+1610 
-1623 AFAGTGPYRDASR
+1623 
-1636 QSGNRSYFG
+1636 
-1645 INPRE
+1645 
-1650 DYMEL
+1650 
-1655 GTGYVKEPYLGS
+1655 
-1667 NEHIGMVD
+1667 
-1675 PDTLYPWFQDP
+1675 
-1686 DGLTGMEFTGEDAAS
+1686 
-1701 ELAGAIGDM
+1701 
-1710 GTRKSQEYEKSIR
+1710 
-1723 NAGYTGFYVTDDGS
+1723 
-1737 LKAPLGNVAVMFES
+1737 
-1751 VPVQLAGEISAP
+1751 
-1763 PEGSRELLSAIPQFL
+1763 EGSRELFSAIPQFL

-1783 APEGVTAHR
+1783 APQGVKAHK
-1792 LPNILLTNGNGE
+1792 LPNILLGKGNGE
-1804 APLYPITQSFTF
+1804 KALYPITQAFTLG
-1816 ENEERNNQLTTDARR
+1816 NAR
-1831 ANPKPLSSIGAWK
+1831 ANGENTQAAKDANPNPLASVDAWR
-1844 DLMQEAFGGDYIPT
+1844 DAMQEAFGGDYLPV
-1858 PPLIAMKY
+1858 PPLNAMKY
-1866 ANSVDEVVNKIRKLT
+1866 ANNVNEIVNKVLKLT
-1881 PDLKDGV
+1881 PELKAGV
-1888 DRGFEYVKEIR
+1888 DRGFAYVKKLQS
-1899 RMYETGEA
+1899 MYASGTA
-1907 LPQMTMQL
+1907 TPQMTMQL
-1915 FIWGILSRGAGPMA
+1915 FIWGILSRGAGPVQ
-1929 QEAAYIDII
+1929 QESAYIDII
-1938 NDAMPFVEKALR
+1938 NDAMPFVEKAIR
-1950 EPLTLLDVN
+1950 EPLTLGDVN
-1959 NWTAQIAGRMPT
+1959 QW
-1971 IKKEVNGKIVN
+1971 ESDV
-1982 VPDPDYTGEIT
+1982 
-1993 GSVFANSPAKT
+1993 SANIPEGSPAKQ
-2004 VTMNI
+2004 VTMNV
-2009 NAAGR
+2009 NAAAR
-2014 LVSAMSQFVGNSNR
+2014 LIYAMSQFAENSNR
-2028 TVIDMIHEDMMD
+2028 TIIDIIHEDMMD

-2052 LSKTKGAGIDNKVL
+2052 LSNTKGAGIDNKVL

-2088 MWDDGRYGGA
+2088 MWDDGRYGGE
-2098 NIYDGIGPK
+2098 NIYDGIGK
-2107 KDGGLNGIFTGPPGL
+2107 QKEGLNGIFRGPRGL
-2122 MITEAMEDAIR
+2122 FVTEIMEEAIR
-2133 PNVREAYRILGRPD
+2133 PNVREAYRQLGRPQ

-2166 VDHSTLGAIINNSP
+2166 VDHSTLGAIIANSP
-2180 IGFSVTEGKT
+2180 TGFSVTEGKT
-2190 DVYASQGRY
+2190 DTFSSQSKY
-2199 IRTKG
+2199 IRGTEG
-2204 GSVMEYP
+2204 PVIEYP
-2211 TPNGPVYMTPT
+2211 TQTGLVYMKPV
-2222 RFKEFTLAISKDAN
+2222 RFKEFLSYIKDTKN
-2236 RKKSKTGIFKTDL
+2236 GIIPK
-2249 TNGNFLVTA
+2249 GFLVTK

-2264 FNRPEINRDALY
+2264 FMRPEVDRLKLDIA
-2276 LLAEEFENADSNGE
+2276 AKEFEDANSDGRVFASNE
-2290 IFESNA
+2290 
-2296 GLGKNE
+2296 GLGANE
-2302 KSVPTRISRNPRE
+2302 KSVPTRLPRGRAE
-2315 RNAEQR
+2315 QNAEQR

-2390 FISSTLKNV
+2390 FISSTLKGV

-2760 SAMKGSTAAPV
+2760 SAMKGSIAAPV

-2987 GSMALLNA
+2987 GAMALLNA
-2995 MVNSKKVRK
+2995 MYNSKKVRK

-3052 FGTGENLKIPLG
+3052 FGTGENFKIPLG

-3135 NFMNQPIYKELSPY
+3135 NFMNQSIYKELSPY

-3247 YLQTVT
+3247 YLVSVT

>member
-1 MAIITVRSSTG
+1 MAIITVKSASG

-21 STPTPEEQIRID
+21 STPTQEEQIRID
-33 TFLAEKNAGLAALAA
+33 TFLAERSAGLAALAA

-61 FLDTIGLGG
+61 FFDAVSLGG
-70 TQIKGAFGTV
+70 TNIKDAFGTV
-80 LEETGKLVGSDDMRR
+80 VEETGKLVGSDDMTR
-95 YGRSVQGQARD
+95 YGRRVQGQARD
-106 DMYEKLINMPE
+106 DLYEKIISMPE

-123 IKGIGDA
+123 IKSIGDA
-130 FTFAKQ
+130 LTFGKQ
-136 QAGMQAAN
+136 QVGLQAGN
-144 LGISLTGTI
+144 I
-153 GGTIAGG
+153 GASIVGAVGGSMAG
-160 AAGTAVPI
+160 AAAGSAVPI
-168 VGNVAGAIAGGIAG
+168 VGNVAGAAIGAVAGS
-182 GALASAPLLYASNI
+182 ALANSPMIYASDI

-219 TVGQAAMEG
+219 TVAQSALEG
-228 LADRFLIGKFIG
+228 LADKLILNKFIK
-240 PSQFKNIFV
+240 PSMFKNMFV

-257 GAALEGLTEAGQ
+257 GAVTEGLTEAGQ

-277 GLDISSDEAIEEY
+277 GMDISSDEAIEEY
-290 LSSAAAGAVLGG
+290 LSSGASGAVVGGLFGGVGG
-302 GIGGL
+302 GF
-307 GGVLSKSSAKIKQE
+307 SKSIQKIKQE
-321 QLDRDLIA
+321 QLERDLIA

-378 MDAVTAA
+378 MDAVNTA

-427 EGNAKAP
+427 EGNVKSP

-473 KDTDSLIKLNEEQR
+473 KDQQSLVKLDVEQR
-487 RAEQTGL
+487 TAEQTRFGL
-494 DIYGNKK
+494 DGKKK
-501 NANTVIAE
+501 NANTVLAE
-509 IAKTQEGIATKQKRI
+509 IAKTQEGIATKQQRI

-599 TDVEQAE
+599 TDVEQTE
-606 LDNLS
+606 LNNLN
-611 GVIGRLA
+611 GMMGRLA

-735 LITLSMSMYD
+735 MITLSMSMYD

-809 RAERLYPTYSTDKAK
+809 RAERLYPTYSTDKTK

-866 ALMKSHA
+866 ALIKSHA

-903 QITDQSGV
+903 QITDQSEV
-911 KLSATPNESRSF
+911 KLSAVP
-923 VEGYEGNS
+923 
-931 VLPKMLN
+931 
-938 SSDELV
+938 
-944 DPDYVYR
+944 
-951 TMSRKEYNEVLN
+951 
-963 RGELVNTNG
+963 
-972 RTHASA
+972 
-978 SPLSE
+978 
-983 FSNNVDDTVT
+983 
-993 VRIKYDKRDGWKAK
+993 
-1007 SGLDEVYAV
+1007 
-1016 TDQPISSSKIELF
+1016 
-1029 QVAIEDTLNEQD
+1029 VAIEDTLNEQD

-1223 IPQLKTDNPAGS
+1223 IPNTGNTPSSDFELLRSEDSPNVYKHILLDDEFAADLLGS
-1235 WLEGKIEWARKD
+1235 LRVGPLSNTY
-1247 RAKAEPDTY
+1247 PD
-1256 EANLGNVSGVTGWFE
+1256 A
-1271 EPLNLDP
+1271 
-1278 KMLATFKG
+1278 A
-1286 SMGEEKTREISPKL
+1286 SM
-1300 KRLQNDIEKEGY
+1300 ND
-1312 KPEPITIHVREDGVP
+1312 
-1327 FIVEGNHRVVEAVA
+1327 VEAVRQEIYSRTQDKLKDLPDQITVYR
-1341 SGRQSIPVEIRYL
+1341 SGDLNYRDGISSFTLRPDYNADLELPWNKL
-1354 RGAEAVAGP
+1354 RGSPP
-1363 LNPNILIELQKDDS
+1363 LKSYIVKKSDILVSPDINRDFGEGEVILRNNTVVEKDDS

-1446 SIFKKFGWAILTA
+1446 SIFKKSGWAILTA

-2343 NEAAMAAFD
+2343 NEAASAAFD
-2352 EQLSAIYVSSNSGA
+2352 EQLSAIYSSSNSGA
-2366 QTPNVGPRDLMRH
+2366 QTPSVGPRDLMQH
-2379 FEDLRYTGVTD
+2379 AENLRYAGVTD
-2390 FISSTLKNV
+2390 FISTKLKSV
-2399 GVKVFRV
+2399 GVNVFRIS
-2406 NPETEKKIESN
+2406 PETEKKIEAN
-2417 TIGFISKL
+2417 TIGFMTKL
-2425 QDDMLPVGIM
+2425 QDQMLPVGIM

-2441 AYGSIPQA
+2441 QYGNIPQE
-2449 YDAYFKEQLYHGIIE
+2449 YDAYFKEQLYQGLIE

-2472 DVSTPLIKRIAT
+2472 DVSGPMIQRIAR

-2496 NISPYYRKVMGENRY
+2496 NISPYYQKVMGENRY

-2559 RGLSPQQR
+2559 RGLNPQQR
-2567 ADFDFIKLSARNI
+2567 ADFDFIKSSSRNI

-2599 QDVTLPDGTV
+2599 QDVELEDGTV
-2609 EAFTEYSDYVPLTG
+2609 QAFTEYDDYVPLTG
-2623 FADADQEAVDTRGGG
+2623 FADADQEAADTAGGG
-2638 GGKAAFG
+2638 GGRAAFG

-2699 GYAQVLQTRPMKK
+2699 GYAEILRTRPMKK
-2712 AISNG
+2712 VISNG
-2717 RIRYVPD
+2717 RIRHVPD

-2735 ANSPIMAVRR
+2735 TNSPIMAVRR
-2745 GGKEVLIGIHDRRIA
+2745 GGKEILIGIYDRRIA
-2760 SAMKGSTAAPV
+2760 SAMKGSTASPV
-2771 AAHPIVNGLH
+2771 AAHPIVNGIH

-2791 TTWNPEFML
+2791 TTWNPVFMV

-2806 IETAIVNSQQFDMQ
+2806 IETAIFNAQQFDMK
-2820 GTGKHILKKVG
+2820 GAGVAIVKNVS
-2831 PAIKQIYLYNT
+2831 PAIKEIFKYNT
-2842 NRKDPNNY
+2842 NRRDPNSY
-2850 WQKRYEQFYNGGG
+2850 WQKRYEQFYNAGG

-2876 TQDVRKIIDEIV
+2876 TQDVRKIIDDIA

-2898 VKQLFTGETN
+2898 VKQLFTGERN
-2908 SLYASFNALIEANG
+2908 SLYSYFNALVETNG
-2922 AVENGTRLA
+2922 AVENATRLA
-2931 FFDAMMTNLEAQGVP
+2931 FFDAMVKNLEAQGVP
-2946 TDLAVER
+2946 TKQAVDR
-2953 AAFHARNL
+2953 AAFHARSL

-2987 GSMALLNA
+2987 GSMALFNTL
-2995 MVNSKKVRK
+2995 VNSRK
-3004 AIAGIVV
+3004 ARKMMGGIVV
-3011 LGFASDMINAILSS
+3011 LGFVADVLAAMVSG
-3025 DDDDDGIKDYDTIN
+3025 DDDEDGIKDYDTLN
-3039 EYTLSHNFLFPDV
+3039 EYTLSHNIVLPDI
-3052 FGTGENLKIPLG
+3052 FGTGENVKIPLA
-3064 YGLNTF
+3064 YGLNAF
-3070 FNSGRVLSNLLRGTI
+3070 YNSGRVLSNVLRGAM
-3085 GDKGT
+3085 GHKGT
-3090 YDASQAAASVVG
+3090 YDPSQAAASVMG
-3102 TIGDL
+3102 TASEL

-3127 PFELITNK
+3127 PVELLTNK

-3164 PSAIWISKFINS
+3164 PSAIWISKFINEI
-3176 LGGGG
+3176 GGGG

-3196 PDVIEHIVEFLSG
+3196 PDVLEHIASFLTG
-3209 GVGRFAMRSLDTA
+3209 GVGMFAMRSADA
-3222 TNTLPSALMGQW
+3222 VSSTLPAALMGQW

-3247 YLQTVT
+3247 FLVSVT
-3253 DKDKAGKYYE
+3253 EKDKAGKYYE
-3263 NRDEILSVRAEIKNA
+3263 NRDEILAVRAEIKNA

-3347 SRANMRM
+3347 ARANMRM

>member
-48 EQTPAEGDKEEAG
+48 EQTPAEGDKKEAG

-80 LEETGKLVGSDDMRR
+80 LEETGKLVGSDDMTR

-160 AAGTAVPI
+160 AAGSAVPI

-307 GGVLSKSSAKIKQE
+307 GGALSKSSAKIKQE

-501 NANTVIAE
+501 NANTVLAE
-509 IAKTQEGIATKQKRI
+509 IAKTQEGIATKQQRI

-903 QITDQSGV
+903 QITDQSEV
-911 KLSATPNESRSF
+911 KLSAVP
-923 VEGYEGNS
+923 
-931 VLPKMLN
+931 
-938 SSDELV
+938 
-944 DPDYVYR
+944 
-951 TMSRKEYNEVLN
+951 
-963 RGELVNTNG
+963 
-972 RTHASA
+972 
-978 SPLSE
+978 
-983 FSNNVDDTVT
+983 
-993 VRIKYDKRDGWKAK
+993 
-1007 SGLDEVYAV
+1007 
-1016 TDQPISSSKIELF
+1016 
-1029 QVAIEDTLNEQD
+1029 VAIEDTLNEQD

-1223 IPQLKTDNPAGS
+1223 IPVVGSQPITFDEYDRKNLDAPFSIENIDNAARQNDQSRELLVMMNIDDFLAAAAKITPSEQRNSDKKLADTRNYLKEEGFFNGVVPSLSFENNGDGTGLIVSHDGRHRAMAMQEAGYDVIPVLMTSVTGGKGRTIRWGQQDNPTSDNYIDPAMRP
-1235 WLEGKIEWARKD
+1235 KILMSQDKD
-1247 RAKAEPDTY
+1247 VYIQLPTY
-1256 EANLGNVSGVTGWFE
+1256 
-1271 EPLNLDP
+1271 
-1278 KMLATFKG
+1278 
-1286 SMGEEKTREISPKL
+1286 
-1300 KRLQNDIEKEGY
+1300 
-1312 KPEPITIHVREDGVP
+1312 
-1327 FIVEGNHRVVEAVA
+1327 
-1341 SGRQSIPVEIRYL
+1341 
-1354 RGAEAVAGP
+1354 
-1363 LNPNILIELQKDDS
+1363 KDDS

-1446 SIFKKFGWAILTA
+1446 SIFNKSGWAILTA

-1655 GTGYVKEPYLGS
+1655 GTGYVKEPDLGS

-1701 ELAGAIGDM
+1701 ELAGAIGGM
-1710 GTRKSQEYEKSIR
+1710 GIRKSQEYEKSIR

-1737 LKAPLGNVAVMFES
+1737 LKAPLGNVAVMS
-1751 VPVQLAGEISAP
+1751 
-1763 PEGSRELLSAIPQFL
+1763 
-1778 PKIPL
+1778 
-1783 APEGVTAHR
+1783 
-1792 LPNILLTNGNGE
+1792 
-1804 APLYPITQSFTF
+1804 
-1816 ENEERNNQLTTDARR
+1816 
-1831 ANPKPLSSIGAWK
+1831 
-1844 DLMQEAFGGDYIPT
+1844 DLC
-1858 PPLIAMKY
+1858 
-1866 ANSVDEVVNKIRKLT
+1866 
-1881 PDLKDGV
+1881 
-1888 DRGFEYVKEIR
+1888 
-1899 RMYETGEA
+1899 
-1907 LPQMTMQL
+1907 
-1915 FIWGILSRGAGPMA
+1915 
-1929 QEAAYIDII
+1929 
-1938 NDAMPFVEKALR
+1938 
-1950 EPLTLLDVN
+1950 
-1959 NWTAQIAGRMPT
+1959 
-1971 IKKEVNGKIVN
+1971 
-1982 VPDPDYTGEIT
+1982 
-1993 GSVFANSPAKT
+1993 
-2004 VTMNI
+2004 
-2009 NAAGR
+2009 
-2014 LVSAMSQFVGNSNR
+2014 
-2028 TVIDMIHEDMMD
+2028 
-2040 QNVSASDIRRTF
+2040 
-2052 LSKTKGAGIDNKVL
+2052 
-2066 SFILLVSG
+2066 
-2074 RDDVLVMDRIQGRH
+2074 
-2088 MWDDGRYGGA
+2088 
-2098 NIYDGIGPK
+2098 
-2107 KDGGLNGIFTGPPGL
+2107 
-2122 MITEAMEDAIR
+2122 
-2133 PNVREAYRILGRPD
+2133 
-2147 DGTLGRFH
+2147 
-2155 WETWV
+2155 
-2160 IDGEQV
+2160 
-2166 VDHSTLGAIINNSP
+2166 
-2180 IGFSVTEGKT
+2180 
-2190 DVYASQGRY
+2190 
-2199 IRTKG
+2199 
-2204 GSVMEYP
+2204 
-2211 TPNGPVYMTPT
+2211 
-2222 RFKEFTLAISKDAN
+2222 
-2236 RKKSKTGIFKTDL
+2236 
-2249 TNGNFLVTA
+2249 
-2258 RADIPW
+2258 
-2264 FNRPEINRDALY
+2264 
-2276 LLAEEFENADSNGE
+2276 
-2290 IFESNA
+2290 
-2296 GLGKNE
+2296 
-2302 KSVPTRISRNPRE
+2302 
-2315 RNAEQR
+2315 
-2321 AAVSGRE
+2321 
-2328 GSKYGTVIPQRGEGA
+2328 
-2343 NEAAMAAFD
+2343 
-2352 EQLSAIYVSSNSGA
+2352 
-2366 QTPNVGPRDLMRH
+2366 
-2379 FEDLRYTGVTD
+2379 
-2390 FISSTLKNV
+2390 
-2399 GVKVFRV
+2399 
-2406 NPETEKKIESN
+2406 
-2417 TIGFISKL
+2417 
-2425 QDDMLPVGIM
+2425 
-2435 YDKLRK
+2435 
-2441 AYGSIPQA
+2441 
-2449 YDAYFKEQLYHGIIE
+2449 
-2464 PLVMKFRN
+2464 
-2472 DVSTPLIKRIAT
+2472 
-2484 LKLTPAQTQALA
+2484 
-2496 NISPYYRKVMGENRY
+2496 
-2511 NSYAAA
+2511 
-2517 NAFLYASHAKERNRR
+2517 
-2532 IKQLSRSKDVK
+2532 
-2543 GSGMPDTEA
+2543 
-2552 DAILAWV
+2552 
-2559 RGLSPQQR
+2559 
-2567 ADFDFIKLSARNI
+2567 
-2580 VKQTNDVYI
+2580 
-2589 KGDLIPDYLS
+2589 
-2599 QDVTLPDGTV
+2599 
-2609 EAFTEYSDYVPLTG
+2609 
-2623 FADADQEAVDTRGGG
+2623 
-2638 GGKAAFG
+2638 
-2645 ALSKPNRSAVG
+2645 
-2656 RESYAGDI
+2656 
-2664 LANLF
+2664 
-2669 HQYEAAI
+2669 
-2676 PKAERNKVGLAFLKL
+2676 
-2691 LESDIPTD
+2691 
-2699 GYAQVLQTRPMKK
+2699 
-2712 AISNG
+2712 
-2717 RIRYVPD
+2717 
-2724 RDFDKKYDPDD
+2724 
-2735 ANSPIMAVRR
+2735 
-2745 GGKEVLIGIHDRRIA
+2745 
-2760 SAMKGSTAAPV
+2760 
-2771 AAHPIVNGLH
+2771 
-2781 AFTRTYANLL
+2781 
-2791 TTWNPEFML
+2791 
-2800 GNLPRD
+2800 
-2806 IETAIVNSQQFDMQ
+2806 
-2820 GTGKHILKKVG
+2820 
-2831 PAIKQIYLYNT
+2831 
-2842 NRKDPNNY
+2842 
-2850 WQKRYEQFYNGGG
+2850 
-2863 QNVLNQMSSSIKK
+2863 
-2876 TQDVRKIIDEIV
+2876 
-2888 IADKGGNRAR
+2888 
-2898 VKQLFTGETN
+2898 
-2908 SLYASFNALIEANG
+2908 
-2922 AVENGTRLA
+2922 
-2931 FFDAMMTNLEAQGVP
+2931 
-2946 TDLAVER
+2946 
-2953 AAFHARNL
+2953 
-2961 TTNFAKGG
+2961 
-2969 EYKNGFNTAYL
+2969 
-2980 FFNASLQ
+2980 
-2987 GSMALLNA
+2987 
-2995 MVNSKKVRK
+2995 
-3004 AIAGIVV
+3004 
-3011 LGFASDMINAILSS
+3011 
-3025 DDDDDGIKDYDTIN
+3025 
-3039 EYTLSHNFLFPDV
+3039 
-3052 FGTGENLKIPLG
+3052 
-3064 YGLNTF
+3064 
-3070 FNSGRVLSNLLRGTI
+3070 
-3085 GDKGT
+3085 
-3090 YDASQAAASVVG
+3090 
-3102 TIGDL
+3102 
-3107 INPFGGSNKWN
+3107 
-3118 WIVPTQLDL
+3118 
-3127 PFELITNK
+3127 
-3135 NFMNQPIYKELSPY
+3135 
-3149 EQYSSAS
+3149 QYS
-3156 NLYWSTTS
+3156 
-3164 PSAIWISKFINS
+3164 
-3176 LGGGG
+3176 
-3181 EKIPGTIL
+3181 
-3189 GQRVDIQ
+3189 
-3196 PDVIEHIVEFLSG
+3196 
-3209 GVGRFAMRSLDTA
+3209 
-3222 TNTLPSALMGQW
+3222 
-3234 EDDMINKTPFLSK
+3234 
-3247 YLQTVT
+3247 
-3253 DKDKAGKYYE
+3253 
-3263 NRDEILSVRAEIKNA
+3263 
-3278 QQSGDIESV
+3278 
-3287 RDVIKRYPEEV
+3287 
-3298 KLIGFVNAIENSLRK
+3298 
-3313 LRTVKK
+3313 
-3319 KIGLSTKISEEDKK
+3319 
-3333 TRIKAIDDRISALI
+3333 
-3347 SRANMRM
+3347 
-3354 EE
+3354 

>member
-160 AAGTAVPI
+160 AAGSAVPI

-439 KGEFVSPA
+439 KGEFVAPA

-487 RAEQTGL
+487 TAEQTGFDL
-494 DIYGNKK
+494 DGKKK
-501 NANTVIAE
+501 NANTVLAE
-509 IAKTQEGIATKQKRI
+509 IAKTQEGIATKQQRI

-903 QITDQSGV
+903 QITDQSEV
-911 KLSATPNESRSF
+911 KLSAVP
-923 VEGYEGNS
+923 
-931 VLPKMLN
+931 
-938 SSDELV
+938 
-944 DPDYVYR
+944 
-951 TMSRKEYNEVLN
+951 
-963 RGELVNTNG
+963 
-972 RTHASA
+972 
-978 SPLSE
+978 
-983 FSNNVDDTVT
+983 
-993 VRIKYDKRDGWKAK
+993 
-1007 SGLDEVYAV
+1007 
-1016 TDQPISSSKIELF
+1016 
-1029 QVAIEDTLNEQD
+1029 VAIEDTLNEQD

-1223 IPQLKTDNPAGS
+1223 IPNTGNTPSSDFELLRSEDSPNVYKHILLDDEFAADLLGS
-1235 WLEGKIEWARKD
+1235 LRVGPLSNTY
-1247 RAKAEPDTY
+1247 PD
-1256 EANLGNVSGVTGWFE
+1256 A
-1271 EPLNLDP
+1271 
-1278 KMLATFKG
+1278 A
-1286 SMGEEKTREISPKL
+1286 SM
-1300 KRLQNDIEKEGY
+1300 ND
-1312 KPEPITIHVREDGVP
+1312 
-1327 FIVEGNHRVVEAVA
+1327 VEAVRQEIYSRTQDKLKDLPDQITVYR
-1341 SGRQSIPVEIRYL
+1341 SGDLNYRDGISSFTLRPDYNADLELPWNKL
-1354 RGAEAVAGP
+1354 RGSPP
-1363 LNPNILIELQKDDS
+1363 LKSYIVKKSDILVSPDINRDFGEGEVILRNNTVVEKDDS

-2898 VKQLFTGETN
+2898 VKQLFTGEKN

-2987 GSMALLNA
+2987 GAMALLNA
-2995 MVNSKKVRK
+2995 MYNSKKVRK

-3052 FGTGENLKIPLG
+3052 FGTGENFKIPLG

-3135 NFMNQPIYKELSPY
+3135 NFMNQSIYKELSPY

>member
-160 AAGTAVPI
+160 AAGSAVPI

-931 VLPKMLN
+931 VLPKMFN
-938 SSDELV
+938 SSNELV

-1029 QVAIEDTLNEQD
+1029 QTDRQSSIYSAKKIFPGHYSYRGYIIDAVYSDTSNKVTHWNIKPENGTYEDAANSLGDAKFMVDQIVSQGTKLSAVPVAIEDTLNEQD

-1208 TFYPIVERAKTKFSA
+1208 TFYPIVERARTKFSA
-1223 IPQLKTDNPAGS
+1223 IPVVGS
-1235 WLEGKIEWARKD
+1235 QPITFDEYDRK
-1247 RAKAEPDTY
+1247 
-1256 EANLGNVSGVTGWFE
+1256 
-1271 EPLNLDP
+1271 NLDVP
-1278 KMLATFKG
+1278 FTIESLDAAARQNDKSRELLVMMNIDDFLAGAEKQLESFYR
-1286 SMGEEKTREISPKL
+1286 SEEKIAGTRAILNRGDAFDEIPFLIFKNNGDGTGVIIGHEGRNRARAMQEAGYDVMPVVMHSQEGGKGPSI
-1300 KRLQNDIEKEGY
+1300 RWGQQNDPTSRDYVDPAMRPKILLS
-1312 KPEPITIHVREDGVP
+1312 EDGDVYIQAP
-1327 FIVEGNHRVVEAVA
+1327 T
-1341 SGRQSIPVEIRYL
+1341 Y
-1354 RGAEAVAGP
+1354 
-1363 LNPNILIELQKDDS
+1363 KDDS
-1377 NARET
+1377 NA
-1382 EITDIARGEKTYG
+1382 
-1395 LRRDRTAASDDSTR
+1395 
-1409 PDGSIRYSRTFD
+1409 
-1421 RNSDKRIANV
+1421 
-1431 DDLNR
+1431 
-1436 LADPSIPIDV
+1436 
-1446 SIFKKFGWAILTA
+1446 
-1459 TRENLNPEFKERL
+1459 
-1472 NKRANERLSADLNR
+1472 
-1486 NNIPFIEIG
+1486 
-1495 GVYKGEDQGVSF
+1495 
-1507 MILSDKNDAMRLGK
+1507 
-1521 LLGQESVLTNEGLLY
+1521 
-1536 TQRVQPNTPL
+1536 
-1546 TGKVTL
+1546 
-1552 NRNARKEMFYSY
+1552 
-1564 TQDGRAFSTEIDWST
+1564 
-1579 GAGVPVLQD
+1579 
-1588 GYFFK
+1588 
-1593 DTRPQLPVRKD
+1593 
-1604 NGMVEL
+1604 
-1610 HHWSSNELAQVDP
+1610 
-1623 AFAGTGPYRDASR
+1623 
-1636 QSGNRSYFG
+1636 
-1645 INPRE
+1645 
-1650 DYMEL
+1650 
-1655 GTGYVKEPYLGS
+1655 
-1667 NEHIGMVD
+1667 
-1675 PDTLYPWFQDP
+1675 
-1686 DGLTGMEFTGEDAAS
+1686 
-1701 ELAGAIGDM
+1701 
-1710 GTRKSQEYEKSIR
+1710 
-1723 NAGYTGFYVTDDGS
+1723 
-1737 LKAPLGNVAVMFES
+1737 
-1751 VPVQLAGEISAP
+1751 
-1763 PEGSRELLSAIPQFL
+1763 
-1778 PKIPL
+1778 
-1783 APEGVTAHR
+1783 
-1792 LPNILLTNGNGE
+1792 
-1804 APLYPITQSFTF
+1804 
-1816 ENEERNNQLTTDARR
+1816 
-1831 ANPKPLSSIGAWK
+1831 
-1844 DLMQEAFGGDYIPT
+1844 
-1858 PPLIAMKY
+1858 
-1866 ANSVDEVVNKIRKLT
+1866 T
-1881 PDLKDGV
+1881 PD
-1888 DRGFEYVKEIR
+1888 
-1899 RMYETGEA
+1899 
-1907 LPQMTMQL
+1907 Q
-1915 FIWGILSRGAGPMA
+1915 
-1929 QEAAYIDII
+1929 
-1938 NDAMPFVEKALR
+1938 
-1950 EPLTLLDVN
+1950 
-1959 NWTAQIAGRMPT
+1959 
-1971 IKKEVNGKIVN
+1971 
-1982 VPDPDYTGEIT
+1982 
-1993 GSVFANSPAKT
+1993 
-2004 VTMNI
+2004 
-2009 NAAGR
+2009 
-2014 LVSAMSQFVGNSNR
+2014 
-2028 TVIDMIHEDMMD
+2028 MD
-2040 QNVSASDIRRTF
+2040 Q
-2052 LSKTKGAGIDNKVL
+2052 
-2066 SFILLVSG
+2066 
-2074 RDDVLVMDRIQGRH
+2074 
-2088 MWDDGRYGGA
+2088 
-2098 NIYDGIGPK
+2098 
-2107 KDGGLNGIFTGPPGL
+2107 
-2122 MITEAMEDAIR
+2122 
-2133 PNVREAYRILGRPD
+2133 
-2147 DGTLGRFH
+2147 
-2155 WETWV
+2155 
-2160 IDGEQV
+2160 
-2166 VDHSTLGAIINNSP
+2166 
-2180 IGFSVTEGKT
+2180 
-2190 DVYASQGRY
+2190 
-2199 IRTKG
+2199 
-2204 GSVMEYP
+2204 
-2211 TPNGPVYMTPT
+2211 
-2222 RFKEFTLAISKDAN
+2222 
-2236 RKKSKTGIFKTDL
+2236 
-2249 TNGNFLVTA
+2249 
-2258 RADIPW
+2258 
-2264 FNRPEINRDALY
+2264 
-2276 LLAEEFENADSNGE
+2276 
-2290 IFESNA
+2290 
-2296 GLGKNE
+2296 
-2302 KSVPTRISRNPRE
+2302 
-2315 RNAEQR
+2315 
-2321 AAVSGRE
+2321 
-2328 GSKYGTVIPQRGEGA
+2328 
-2343 NEAAMAAFD
+2343 
-2352 EQLSAIYVSSNSGA
+2352 
-2366 QTPNVGPRDLMRH
+2366 
-2379 FEDLRYTGVTD
+2379 
-2390 FISSTLKNV
+2390 
-2399 GVKVFRV
+2399 
-2406 NPETEKKIESN
+2406 
-2417 TIGFISKL
+2417 
-2425 QDDMLPVGIM
+2425 
-2435 YDKLRK
+2435 
-2441 AYGSIPQA
+2441 
-2449 YDAYFKEQLYHGIIE
+2449 
-2464 PLVMKFRN
+2464 
-2472 DVSTPLIKRIAT
+2472 
-2484 LKLTPAQTQALA
+2484 
-2496 NISPYYRKVMGENRY
+2496 
-2511 NSYAAA
+2511 
-2517 NAFLYASHAKERNRR
+2517 
-2532 IKQLSRSKDVK
+2532 
-2543 GSGMPDTEA
+2543 
-2552 DAILAWV
+2552 
-2559 RGLSPQQR
+2559 
-2567 ADFDFIKLSARNI
+2567 
-2580 VKQTNDVYI
+2580 
-2589 KGDLIPDYLS
+2589 
-2599 QDVTLPDGTV
+2599 
-2609 EAFTEYSDYVPLTG
+2609 
-2623 FADADQEAVDTRGGG
+2623 
-2638 GGKAAFG
+2638 
-2645 ALSKPNRSAVG
+2645 
-2656 RESYAGDI
+2656 
-2664 LANLF
+2664 
-2669 HQYEAAI
+2669 
-2676 PKAERNKVGLAFLKL
+2676 
-2691 LESDIPTD
+2691 SDIPE
-2699 GYAQVLQTRPMKK
+2699 P
-2712 AISNG
+2712 
-2717 RIRYVPD
+2717 
-2724 RDFDKKYDPDD
+2724 
-2735 ANSPIMAVRR
+2735 
-2745 GGKEVLIGIHDRRIA
+2745 LIG
-2760 SAMKGSTAAPV
+2760 T
-2771 AAHPIVNGLH
+2771 
-2781 AFTRTYANLL
+2781 
-2791 TTWNPEFML
+2791 
-2800 GNLPRD
+2800 
-2806 IETAIVNSQQFDMQ
+2806 
-2820 GTGKHILKKVG
+2820 
-2831 PAIKQIYLYNT
+2831 
-2842 NRKDPNNY
+2842 
-2850 WQKRYEQFYNGGG
+2850 
-2863 QNVLNQMSSSIKK
+2863 
-2876 TQDVRKIIDEIV
+2876 
-2888 IADKGGNRAR
+2888 
-2898 VKQLFTGETN
+2898 
-2908 SLYASFNALIEANG
+2908 
-2922 AVENGTRLA
+2922 
-2931 FFDAMMTNLEAQGVP
+2931 P
-2946 TDLAVER
+2946 T
-2953 AAFHARNL
+2953 
-2961 TTNFAKGG
+2961 
-2969 EYKNGFNTAYL
+2969 
-2980 FFNASLQ
+2980 
-2987 GSMALLNA
+2987 
-2995 MVNSKKVRK
+2995 
-3004 AIAGIVV
+3004 
-3011 LGFASDMINAILSS
+3011 
-3025 DDDDDGIKDYDTIN
+3025 
-3039 EYTLSHNFLFPDV
+3039 
-3052 FGTGENLKIPLG
+3052 
-3064 YGLNTF
+3064 
-3070 FNSGRVLSNLLRGTI
+3070 
-3085 GDKGT
+3085 
-3090 YDASQAAASVVG
+3090 
-3102 TIGDL
+3102 
-3107 INPFGGSNKWN
+3107 
-3118 WIVPTQLDL
+3118 
-3127 PFELITNK
+3127 
-3135 NFMNQPIYKELSPY
+3135 
-3149 EQYSSAS
+3149 
-3156 NLYWSTTS
+3156 
-3164 PSAIWISKFINS
+3164 
-3176 LGGGG
+3176 
-3181 EKIPGTIL
+3181 
-3189 GQRVDIQ
+3189 
-3196 PDVIEHIVEFLSG
+3196 
-3209 GVGRFAMRSLDTA
+3209 
-3222 TNTLPSALMGQW
+3222 
-3234 EDDMINKTPFLSK
+3234 
-3247 YLQTVT
+3247 
-3253 DKDKAGKYYE
+3253 
-3263 NRDEILSVRAEIKNA
+3263 
-3278 QQSGDIESV
+3278 
-3287 RDVIKRYPEEV
+3287 
-3298 KLIGFVNAIENSLRK
+3298 
-3313 LRTVKK
+3313 
-3319 KIGLSTKISEEDKK
+3319 SE
-3333 TRIKAIDDRISALI
+3333 
-3347 SRANMRM
+3347 
-3354 EE
+3354 

>member
-48 EQTPAEGDKEEAG
+48 EQTPAEGDKKEAG

-136 QAGMQAAN
+136 QAGLQAAN

-160 AAGTAVPI
+160 AAGSAVPI

-473 KDTDSLIKLNEEQR
+473 KDTDSLIKLNVEQR
-487 RAEQTGL
+487 TAEQTGFGL
-494 DIYGNKK
+494 DGKKK
-501 NANTVIAE
+501 NANTVLAE
-509 IAKTQEGIATKQKRI
+509 IAKTQEGIATKQQRI

-903 QITDQSGV
+903 QITDQSGDQQIQDADRLSSIYSAKKIFPGHYSYRGYIIDAV
-911 KLSATPNESRSF
+911 YSDTSNKVTHWNIKPENGTYEDAANSLGDAKFMVDQIVSQGTKLSAVP
-923 VEGYEGNS
+923 
-931 VLPKMLN
+931 
-938 SSDELV
+938 
-944 DPDYVYR
+944 
-951 TMSRKEYNEVLN
+951 
-963 RGELVNTNG
+963 
-972 RTHASA
+972 
-978 SPLSE
+978 
-983 FSNNVDDTVT
+983 
-993 VRIKYDKRDGWKAK
+993 
-1007 SGLDEVYAV
+1007 
-1016 TDQPISSSKIELF
+1016 
-1029 QVAIEDTLNEQD
+1029 VAIEDTLNEQD

-1208 TFYPIVERAKTKFSA
+1208 TFYPIVERARTKFSA
-1223 IPQLKTDNPAGS
+1223 IPVVGSQPITFDEYDRKNLDAPFSIENIDNAARQNDQSRELLVMMNIDDFLAAAAKITPSEQRNSDKKLADTRNYLKEEGFFNGVVPSLSFENNGDGTGLIVSHDGRHRAMAMQEAGYDVIPVLMTSVTGGKGRTIRWGQQDNPTSDNYIDPAMRP
-1235 WLEGKIEWARKD
+1235 KILMSQDKD
-1247 RAKAEPDTY
+1247 VYIQLPTY
-1256 EANLGNVSGVTGWFE
+1256 
-1271 EPLNLDP
+1271 
-1278 KMLATFKG
+1278 
-1286 SMGEEKTREISPKL
+1286 
-1300 KRLQNDIEKEGY
+1300 
-1312 KPEPITIHVREDGVP
+1312 
-1327 FIVEGNHRVVEAVA
+1327 
-1341 SGRQSIPVEIRYL
+1341 
-1354 RGAEAVAGP
+1354 
-1363 LNPNILIELQKDDS
+1363 KDDS
-1377 NARET
+1377 NARTTRRSERDRNGRGINIVRAET
-1382 EITDIARGEKTYG
+1382 PLDGSPQVSGATGPDVRIVNIAEAYAAENGIDFKRQAEYVTIDPEFSASIADAYDNMEHAPKDPDVLRAYDDLIEQTTAQYKALEDAGYSFYFFDQNSDPYDSKPFNAMRDLRANKRMGVFSTAAGYGPDDDFNILDNPMLRDTGMKWPFGSPNGPKETVYANDLFRAVHDAFGHSLEGSGFRGRGEENAWQAHVRLFTGDAIKALTSETRGQNSWLNYG
-1395 LRRDRTAASDDSTR
+1395 PFGEKNRTASVAETIFAKQKVGLMPSFTWEERRS
-1409 PDGSIRYSRTFD
+1409 PDMPT
-1421 RNSDKRIANV
+1421 
-1431 DDLNR
+1431 
-1436 LADPSIPIDV
+1436 
-1446 SIFKKFGWAILTA
+1446 
-1459 TRENLNPEFKERL
+1459 
-1472 NKRANERLSADLNR
+1472 
-1486 NNIPFIEIG
+1486 
-1495 GVYKGEDQGVSF
+1495 
-1507 MILSDKNDAMRLGK
+1507 
-1521 LLGQESVLTNEGLLY
+1521 
-1536 TQRVQPNTPL
+1536 
-1546 TGKVTL
+1546 
-1552 NRNARKEMFYSY
+1552 
-1564 TQDGRAFSTEIDWST
+1564 
-1579 GAGVPVLQD
+1579 
-1588 GYFFK
+1588 
-1593 DTRPQLPVRKD
+1593 
-1604 NGMVEL
+1604 
-1610 HHWSSNELAQVDP
+1610 
-1623 AFAGTGPYRDASR
+1623 
-1636 QSGNRSYFG
+1636 
-1645 INPRE
+1645 
-1650 DYMEL
+1650 
-1655 GTGYVKEPYLGS
+1655 
-1667 NEHIGMVD
+1667 
-1675 PDTLYPWFQDP
+1675 
-1686 DGLTGMEFTGEDAAS
+1686 
-1701 ELAGAIGDM
+1701 
-1710 GTRKSQEYEKSIR
+1710 
-1723 NAGYTGFYVTDDGS
+1723 
-1737 LKAPLGNVAVMFES
+1737 
-1751 VPVQLAGEISAP
+1751 
-1763 PEGSRELLSAIPQFL
+1763 EGSRELLSAIPQFL

-1783 APEGVTAHR
+1783 APQGVTAHR

-2352 EQLSAIYVSSNSGA
+2352 EQLSAIYSSSNSGA
-2366 QTPNVGPRDLMRH
+2366 QTPSVGPRDLMQH
-2379 FEDLRYTGVTD
+2379 AENLRYAGVTD
-2390 FISSTLKNV
+2390 FISTKLKSV
-2399 GVKVFRV
+2399 GVNVFRIS
-2406 NPETEKKIESN
+2406 PETEKKIEAN
-2417 TIGFISKL
+2417 TIGFMTKL
-2425 QDDMLPVGIM
+2425 QDQMLPVGIM

-2441 AYGSIPQA
+2441 QYGNIPQE
-2449 YDAYFKEQLYHGIIE
+2449 YDAYFKEQLYQGLIE

-2472 DVSTPLIKRIAT
+2472 DVSGPMIQRIAR

-2496 NISPYYRKVMGENRY
+2496 NISPYYQKVMGENRY

-2559 RGLSPQQR
+2559 RGLNPQQR
-2567 ADFDFIKLSARNI
+2567 ADFDFIKSSSRNI

-2599 QDVTLPDGTV
+2599 QDVELEDGTV
-2609 EAFTEYSDYVPLTG
+2609 QAFTEYDDYVPLTG
-2623 FADADQEAVDTRGGG
+2623 FADADQEAADTAGGG
-2638 GGKAAFG
+2638 GGRAAFG

-2699 GYAQVLQTRPMKK
+2699 GYAEILRTRPMKK
-2712 AISNG
+2712 VISNG
-2717 RIRYVPD
+2717 RIRHVPD

-2735 ANSPIMAVRR
+2735 TNSPIMAVRR
-2745 GGKEVLIGIHDRRIA
+2745 GGKEILIGIYDRRIA
-2760 SAMKGSTAAPV
+2760 SAMKGSTASPV
-2771 AAHPIVNGLH
+2771 AAHPIVNGIH

-2791 TTWNPEFML
+2791 TTWNPVFMV

-2806 IETAIVNSQQFDMQ
+2806 IETAIFNAQQFDMK
-2820 GTGKHILKKVG
+2820 GAGVAIVKNVS
-2831 PAIKQIYLYNT
+2831 PAIKEIFKYNT
-2842 NRKDPNNY
+2842 NRRDPNSY
-2850 WQKRYEQFYNGGG
+2850 WQKRYEQFYNAGG

-2876 TQDVRKIIDEIV
+2876 TQDVRKIIDDIA

-2898 VKQLFTGETN
+2898 VKQLFTGERN
-2908 SLYASFNALIEANG
+2908 SLYSYFNALVETNG
-2922 AVENGTRLA
+2922 AVENATRLA
-2931 FFDAMMTNLEAQGVP
+2931 FFDAMVKNLEAQGVP
-2946 TDLAVER
+2946 TKQAVDR
-2953 AAFHARNL
+2953 AAFHARSL

-2987 GSMALLNA
+2987 GSMALFNTL
-2995 MVNSKKVRK
+2995 VNSRK
-3004 AIAGIVV
+3004 ARKMMGGIVV
-3011 LGFASDMINAILSS
+3011 LGFVADVLAAMVSG
-3025 DDDDDGIKDYDTIN
+3025 DDDEDGIKDYDTLN
-3039 EYTLSHNFLFPDV
+3039 EYTLSHNIVLPDI
-3052 FGTGENLKIPLG
+3052 FGTGENVKIPLA
-3064 YGLNTF
+3064 YGLNAF
-3070 FNSGRVLSNLLRGTI
+3070 YNSGRVLSNVLRGAM
-3085 GDKGT
+3085 GHKGT
-3090 YDASQAAASVVG
+3090 YDPSQAAASVMG
-3102 TIGDL
+3102 TASEL

-3127 PFELITNK
+3127 PVELLTNK

-3164 PSAIWISKFINS
+3164 PSAIWISKFINEI
-3176 LGGGG
+3176 GGGG

-3196 PDVIEHIVEFLSG
+3196 PDVLEHIASFLTG
-3209 GVGRFAMRSLDTA
+3209 GVGMFAMRSADA
-3222 TNTLPSALMGQW
+3222 VSSTLPAALMGQW

-3247 YLQTVT
+3247 FLVSVT
-3253 DKDKAGKYYE
+3253 EKDKAGKYYE
-3263 NRDEILSVRAEIKNA
+3263 NRDEILAVRAEIKNA

-3319 KIGLSTKISEEDKK
+3319 QIGLSTRISEEDRK

-3347 SRANMRM
+3347 ARANMRM

>member
-1 MAIITVRSSTG
+1 MAIITVKSASG

-21 STPTPEEQIRID
+21 STPTQEEQIRID
-33 TFLAEKNAGLAALAA
+33 TFLAERSAGLAALAA
-48 EQTPAEGDKEEAG
+48 EQTPAEGDKKEAG
-61 FLDTIGLGG
+61 FFDAVSLGG
-70 TQIKGAFGTV
+70 TNIKDAFGTV
-80 LEETGKLVGSDDMRR
+80 VEETGKLVGSDDMTR
-95 YGRSVQGQARD
+95 YGRRVQGQARD
-106 DMYEKLINMPE
+106 DLYEKIISMPE

-123 IKGIGDA
+123 IKSIGDA
-130 FTFAKQ
+130 LTFGKQ
-136 QAGMQAAN
+136 QVGLQAGN
-144 LGISLTGTI
+144 I
-153 GGTIAGG
+153 GASIVGAVGGSMAG
-160 AAGTAVPI
+160 AAAGSAVPI
-168 VGNVAGAIAGGIAG
+168 VGNVAGAAIGAVAGS
-182 GALASAPLLYASNI
+182 ALANSPMIYASNI

-219 TVGQAAMEG
+219 TVAQSALEG
-228 LADRFLIGKFIG
+228 LADKLILNKFIK
-240 PSQFKNIFV
+240 PSMFKNMFV

-257 GAALEGLTEAGQ
+257 GAVTEGLTEAGQ

-277 GLDISSDEAIEEY
+277 GMDISSDEAIEEY
-290 LSSAAAGAVLGG
+290 LSSGASGAVVGGLFGGVGG
-302 GIGGL
+302 GF
-307 GGVLSKSSAKIKQE
+307 SKSIQKIKQE
-321 QLDRDLIA
+321 QLERDLIA

-378 MDAVTAA
+378 MDAVNTA

-427 EGNAKAP
+427 EGNVKSP

-473 KDTDSLIKLNEEQR
+473 KDQQSLVKLDVEQR
-487 RAEQTGL
+487 TAEQTRFGL
-494 DIYGNKK
+494 DGKKK
-501 NANTVIAE
+501 NANTVLAE
-509 IAKTQEGIATKQKRI
+509 IAKTQEGIATKQQRI

-599 TDVEQAE
+599 TDVEQTE
-606 LDNLS
+606 LNNLN
-611 GVIGRLA
+611 GMMGRLA

-735 LITLSMSMYD
+735 MITLSMSMYD

-903 QITDQSGV
+903 QITDQSEV
-911 KLSATPNESRSF
+911 KLSAVP
-923 VEGYEGNS
+923 
-931 VLPKMLN
+931 
-938 SSDELV
+938 
-944 DPDYVYR
+944 
-951 TMSRKEYNEVLN
+951 
-963 RGELVNTNG
+963 
-972 RTHASA
+972 
-978 SPLSE
+978 
-983 FSNNVDDTVT
+983 
-993 VRIKYDKRDGWKAK
+993 
-1007 SGLDEVYAV
+1007 
-1016 TDQPISSSKIELF
+1016 
-1029 QVAIEDTLNEQD
+1029 VAIEDTLNEQD

-1223 IPQLKTDNPAGS
+1223 IPNTGNTPSSDFELLRSEDSPNVYKHILLDDEFAADLLGS
-1235 WLEGKIEWARKD
+1235 LRVGPLSNTY
-1247 RAKAEPDTY
+1247 PD
-1256 EANLGNVSGVTGWFE
+1256 A
-1271 EPLNLDP
+1271 
-1278 KMLATFKG
+1278 A
-1286 SMGEEKTREISPKL
+1286 SM
-1300 KRLQNDIEKEGY
+1300 ND
-1312 KPEPITIHVREDGVP
+1312 
-1327 FIVEGNHRVVEAVA
+1327 VEAVRQEIYSRTQDKLKDLPDQITVYR
-1341 SGRQSIPVEIRYL
+1341 SGDLNYRDGISSFTLRPDYNADLELPWNKL
-1354 RGAEAVAGP
+1354 RGSPP
-1363 LNPNILIELQKDDS
+1363 LKSYIVKKSDILVSPDINRDFGEGEVILRNNTVVEKDDS

-1686 DGLTGMEFTGEDAAS
+1686 DGLTGMKFTGEDAAS

-1831 ANPKPLSSIGAWK
+1831 ANPKPL
-1844 DLMQEAFGGDYIPT
+1844 F
-1858 PPLIAMKY
+1858 KY
-1866 ANSVDEVVNKIRKLT
+1866 
-1881 PDLKDGV
+1881 
-1888 DRGFEYVKEIR
+1888 R
-1899 RMYETGEA
+1899 RLER
-1907 LPQMTMQL
+1907 LN
-1915 FIWGILSRGAGPMA
+1915 AG
-1929 QEAAYIDII
+1929 
-1938 NDAMPFVEKALR
+1938 
-1950 EPLTLLDVN
+1950 
-1959 NWTAQIAGRMPT
+1959 
-1971 IKKEVNGKIVN
+1971 
-1982 VPDPDYTGEIT
+1982 
-1993 GSVFANSPAKT
+1993 
-2004 VTMNI
+2004 
-2009 NAAGR
+2009 
-2014 LVSAMSQFVGNSNR
+2014 
-2028 TVIDMIHEDMMD
+2028 
-2040 QNVSASDIRRTF
+2040 
-2052 LSKTKGAGIDNKVL
+2052 
-2066 SFILLVSG
+2066 SF
-2074 RDDVLVMDRIQGRH
+2074 
-2088 MWDDGRYGGA
+2088 W
-2098 NIYDGIGPK
+2098 
-2107 KDGGLNGIFTGPPGL
+2107 GGL
-2122 MITEAMEDAIR
+2122 
-2133 PNVREAYRILGRPD
+2133 Y
-2147 DGTLGRFH
+2147 
-2155 WETWV
+2155 
-2160 IDGEQV
+2160 
-2166 VDHSTLGAIINNSP
+2166 
-2180 IGFSVTEGKT
+2180 
-2190 DVYASQGRY
+2190 
-2199 IRTKG
+2199 
-2204 GSVMEYP
+2204 
-2211 TPNGPVYMTPT
+2211 
-2222 RFKEFTLAISKDAN
+2222 
-2236 RKKSKTGIFKTDL
+2236 
-2249 TNGNFLVTA
+2249 TN
-2258 RADIPW
+2258 
-2264 FNRPEINRDALY
+2264 
-2276 LLAEEFENADSNGE
+2276 
-2290 IFESNA
+2290 
-2296 GLGKNE
+2296 
-2302 KSVPTRISRNPRE
+2302 
-2315 RNAEQR
+2315 
-2321 AAVSGRE
+2321 
-2328 GSKYGTVIPQRGEGA
+2328 
-2343 NEAAMAAFD
+2343 
-2352 EQLSAIYVSSNSGA
+2352 
-2366 QTPNVGPRDLMRH
+2366 
-2379 FEDLRYTGVTD
+2379 
-2390 FISSTLKNV
+2390 
-2399 GVKVFRV
+2399 
-2406 NPETEKKIESN
+2406 
-2417 TIGFISKL
+2417 
-2425 QDDMLPVGIM
+2425 
-2435 YDKLRK
+2435 
-2441 AYGSIPQA
+2441 
-2449 YDAYFKEQLYHGIIE
+2449 
-2464 PLVMKFRN
+2464 
-2472 DVSTPLIKRIAT
+2472 
-2484 LKLTPAQTQALA
+2484 
-2496 NISPYYRKVMGENRY
+2496 
-2511 NSYAAA
+2511 
-2517 NAFLYASHAKERNRR
+2517 
-2532 IKQLSRSKDVK
+2532 
-2543 GSGMPDTEA
+2543 
-2552 DAILAWV
+2552 
-2559 RGLSPQQR
+2559 
-2567 ADFDFIKLSARNI
+2567 
-2580 VKQTNDVYI
+2580 
-2589 KGDLIPDYLS
+2589 
-2599 QDVTLPDGTV
+2599 
-2609 EAFTEYSDYVPLTG
+2609 
-2623 FADADQEAVDTRGGG
+2623 
-2638 GGKAAFG
+2638 
-2645 ALSKPNRSAVG
+2645 
-2656 RESYAGDI
+2656 
-2664 LANLF
+2664 
-2669 HQYEAAI
+2669 
-2676 PKAERNKVGLAFLKL
+2676 
-2691 LESDIPTD
+2691 
-2699 GYAQVLQTRPMKK
+2699 
-2712 AISNG
+2712 
-2717 RIRYVPD
+2717 
-2724 RDFDKKYDPDD
+2724 
-2735 ANSPIMAVRR
+2735 
-2745 GGKEVLIGIHDRRIA
+2745 
-2760 SAMKGSTAAPV
+2760 
-2771 AAHPIVNGLH
+2771 
-2781 AFTRTYANLL
+2781 
-2791 TTWNPEFML
+2791 
-2800 GNLPRD
+2800 
-2806 IETAIVNSQQFDMQ
+2806 
-2820 GTGKHILKKVG
+2820 
-2831 PAIKQIYLYNT
+2831 
-2842 NRKDPNNY
+2842 
-2850 WQKRYEQFYNGGG
+2850 
-2863 QNVLNQMSSSIKK
+2863 
-2876 TQDVRKIIDEIV
+2876 
-2888 IADKGGNRAR
+2888 
-2898 VKQLFTGETN
+2898 
-2908 SLYASFNALIEANG
+2908 
-2922 AVENGTRLA
+2922 
-2931 FFDAMMTNLEAQGVP
+2931 
-2946 TDLAVER
+2946 
-2953 AAFHARNL
+2953 
-2961 TTNFAKGG
+2961 
-2969 EYKNGFNTAYL
+2969 
-2980 FFNASLQ
+2980 
-2987 GSMALLNA
+2987 
-2995 MVNSKKVRK
+2995 
-3004 AIAGIVV
+3004 
-3011 LGFASDMINAILSS
+3011 
-3025 DDDDDGIKDYDTIN
+3025 
-3039 EYTLSHNFLFPDV
+3039 
-3052 FGTGENLKIPLG
+3052 
-3064 YGLNTF
+3064 
-3070 FNSGRVLSNLLRGTI
+3070 
-3085 GDKGT
+3085 
-3090 YDASQAAASVVG
+3090 
-3102 TIGDL
+3102 
-3107 INPFGGSNKWN
+3107 
-3118 WIVPTQLDL
+3118 
-3127 PFELITNK
+3127 
-3135 NFMNQPIYKELSPY
+3135 
-3149 EQYSSAS
+3149 
-3156 NLYWSTTS
+3156 
-3164 PSAIWISKFINS
+3164 PSINS
-3176 LGGGG
+3176 H
-3181 EKIPGTIL
+3181 EVCK
-3189 GQRVDIQ
+3189 QR
-3196 PDVIEHIVEFLSG
+3196 
-3209 GVGRFAMRSLDTA
+3209 
-3222 TNTLPSALMGQW
+3222 
-3234 EDDMINKTPFLSK
+3234 
-3247 YLQTVT
+3247 
-3253 DKDKAGKYYE
+3253 
-3263 NRDEILSVRAEIKNA
+3263 
-3278 QQSGDIESV
+3278 
-3287 RDVIKRYPEEV
+3287 
-3298 KLIGFVNAIENSLRK
+3298 
-3313 LRTVKK
+3313 
-3319 KIGLSTKISEEDKK
+3319 
-3333 TRIKAIDDRISALI
+3333 
-3347 SRANMRM
+3347 
-3354 EE
+3354 

>member
-48 EQTPAEGDKEEAG
+48 EQTPAEGDKKEAG

-160 AAGTAVPI
+160 AAGSAVPI

-219 TVGQAAMEG
+219 TVGQAAIEG

-257 GAALEGLTEAGQ
+257 GAASEGLTEAGQ

-307 GGVLSKSSAKIKQE
+307 GGALSKSSAKIKQE

-509 IAKTQEGIATKQKRI
+509 IAKTQEGIAAKQQRI

-786 VRGTKYTTMV
+786 VRGTKYTTMI

-931 VLPKMLN
+931 VLPKMFN
-938 SSDELV
+938 SSNELV

-1029 QVAIEDTLNEQD
+1029 QTDRQSSIYSAKKIFPGHYSYRGYIIDAVYSDTSNKVTHWNIKPENGTYEDAANSLGDAKFMVDQIVSQGTKLSAVPVAIEDTLNEQD

-1208 TFYPIVERAKTKFSA
+1208 TFYPIVERARTKFSA
-1223 IPQLKTDNPAGS
+1223 IPVVGS
-1235 WLEGKIEWARKD
+1235 QPITFDEYDRK
-1247 RAKAEPDTY
+1247 
-1256 EANLGNVSGVTGWFE
+1256 
-1271 EPLNLDP
+1271 NLDVP
-1278 KMLATFKG
+1278 FTIESLDAAA
-1286 SMGEEKTREISPKL
+1286 R
-1300 KRLQNDIEKEGY
+1300 QNDKSRELLVMMNIDDFLAGAEKQLESFYRSGEKIAGTRAILNRGDAFDEIPFLIFKNNGDGTGVIIGHEGRNRARAMQEAGY
-1312 KPEPITIHVREDGVP
+1312 DVMPVVMHSQEGGKGPSIRWGQQNDPTSRDYVDPAMRPKILLSEDGDVYIQAP
-1327 FIVEGNHRVVEAVA
+1327 T
-1341 SGRQSIPVEIRYL
+1341 Y
-1354 RGAEAVAGP
+1354 
-1363 LNPNILIELQKDDS
+1363 KDDS
-1377 NARET
+1377 T
-1382 EITDIARGEKTYG
+1382 
-1395 LRRDRTAASDDSTR
+1395 
-1409 PDGSIRYSRTFD
+1409 
-1421 RNSDKRIANV
+1421 
-1431 DDLNR
+1431 
-1436 LADPSIPIDV
+1436 
-1446 SIFKKFGWAILTA
+1446 
-1459 TRENLNPEFKERL
+1459 
-1472 NKRANERLSADLNR
+1472 
-1486 NNIPFIEIG
+1486 
-1495 GVYKGEDQGVSF
+1495 
-1507 MILSDKNDAMRLGK
+1507 
-1521 LLGQESVLTNEGLLY
+1521 
-1536 TQRVQPNTPL
+1536 
-1546 TGKVTL
+1546 
-1552 NRNARKEMFYSY
+1552 
-1564 TQDGRAFSTEIDWST
+1564 
-1579 GAGVPVLQD
+1579 
-1588 GYFFK
+1588 
-1593 DTRPQLPVRKD
+1593 
-1604 NGMVEL
+1604 
-1610 HHWSSNELAQVDP
+1610 
-1623 AFAGTGPYRDASR
+1623 
-1636 QSGNRSYFG
+1636 
-1645 INPRE
+1645 
-1650 DYMEL
+1650 
-1655 GTGYVKEPYLGS
+1655 
-1667 NEHIGMVD
+1667 
-1675 PDTLYPWFQDP
+1675 
-1686 DGLTGMEFTGEDAAS
+1686 
-1701 ELAGAIGDM
+1701 
-1710 GTRKSQEYEKSIR
+1710 
-1723 NAGYTGFYVTDDGS
+1723 
-1737 LKAPLGNVAVMFES
+1737 
-1751 VPVQLAGEISAP
+1751 
-1763 PEGSRELLSAIPQFL
+1763 EGSRELLSAIPQFL

-2876 TQDVRKIIDEIV
+2876 TQDVRKIIDDIV

-2908 SLYASFNALIEANG
+2908 SLYSAFNFLIEANG

-3107 INPFGGSNKWN
+3107 VNPFGGSNKWN

-3127 PFELITNK
+3127 PIELLTNK

-3347 SRANMRM
+3347 ARANMRM

>member
-1 MAIITVRSSTG
+1 
-12 FPYAFNIAG
+12 
-21 STPTPEEQIRID
+21 
-33 TFLAEKNAGLAALAA
+33 
-48 EQTPAEGDKEEAG
+48 
-61 FLDTIGLGG
+61 
-70 TQIKGAFGTV
+70 
-80 LEETGKLVGSDDMRR
+80 
-95 YGRSVQGQARD
+95 
-106 DMYEKLINMPE
+106 
-117 LKEYDD
+117 
-123 IKGIGDA
+123 
-130 FTFAKQ
+130 
-136 QAGMQAAN
+136 
-144 LGISLTGTI
+144 
-153 GGTIAGG
+153 
-160 AAGTAVPI
+160 
-168 VGNVAGAIAGGIAG
+168 
-182 GALASAPLLYASNI
+182 
-196 NRQKSEYAKGNI
+196 
-208 DKIDQWGALRA
+208 
-219 TVGQAAMEG
+219 
-228 LADRFLIGKFIG
+228 
-240 PSQFKNIFV
+240 
-249 RGTVGLGT
+249 
-257 GAALEGLTEAGQ
+257 
-269 QLIERYQA
+269 
-277 GLDISSDEAIEEY
+277 
-290 LSSAAAGAVLGG
+290 
-302 GIGGL
+302 
-307 GGVLSKSSAKIKQE
+307 
-321 QLDRDLIA
+321 
-329 SENDFKA
+329 
-336 RVEKANKP
+336 
-344 ILQLPAP
+344 
-351 ETTLS
+351 
-356 LPTPTR
+356 
-362 LALPAPSPDAR
+362 
-373 YNQTE
+373 
-378 MDAVTAA
+378 
-385 LEDGKKLTIPSIQKI
+385 
-400 LRGLRKDKVP
+400 
-410 LQDARDI
+410 
-417 LSELERRGAV
+417 
-427 EGNAKAP
+427 
-434 TTVDG
+434 
-439 KGEFVSPA
+439 
-447 GAGRPVNYYPERSI
+447 
-461 RKEIDALKTEVE
+461 
-473 KDTDSLIKLNEEQR
+473 
-487 RAEQTGL
+487 
-494 DIYGNKK
+494 
-501 NANTVIAE
+501 
-509 IAKTQEGIATKQKRI
+509 
-524 VDATEQLA
+524 
-532 KAKEIYDTPTSDYV
+532 
-546 PIEAGRK
+546 
-553 LGELADAPIEVIA
+553 
-566 DRLEAQKNDLANS
+566 
-579 ANTLNRAKRR
+579 
-589 STSLKKKKKL
+589 
-599 TDVEQAE
+599 
-606 LDNLS
+606 
-611 GVIGRLA
+611 
-618 TKVASLAEVSTK
+618 
-630 TPEQIKQQAQFERNR
+630 
-645 QNAQADEQQTI
+645 
-656 LDNKARAA
+656 
-664 QARAILEQASATQA
+664 
-678 PTFSYNQK
+678 
-686 QRDVLSKLRQ
+686 
-696 RLSNLGIKDIKL
+696 
-708 QAVAG
+708 
-713 TKIDGNGNLV
+713 
-723 AESEGSFSAMNK
+723 
-735 LITLSMSMYD
+735 
-745 PNLTPQQL
+745 
-753 FNSLSEVM
+753 
-761 NHEVIHALSEAG
+761 
-773 VLTNSE
+773 
-779 LKILARS
+779 
-786 VRGTKYTTMV
+786 
-796 DGKLTKRMYSYFD
+796 
-809 RAERLYPTYSTDKAK
+809 
-824 DGLPSMLE
+824 
-832 EEAIAEMFRDYL
+832 
-844 AGRLTKKE
+844 
-852 IPSSIFQKMKNFFM
+852 MKNFFM

-903 QITDQSGV
+903 QITDQSEV
-911 KLSATPNESRSF
+911 KLSAVP
-923 VEGYEGNS
+923 
-931 VLPKMLN
+931 
-938 SSDELV
+938 
-944 DPDYVYR
+944 
-951 TMSRKEYNEVLN
+951 
-963 RGELVNTNG
+963 
-972 RTHASA
+972 
-978 SPLSE
+978 
-983 FSNNVDDTVT
+983 
-993 VRIKYDKRDGWKAK
+993 
-1007 SGLDEVYAV
+1007 
-1016 TDQPISSSKIELF
+1016 
-1029 QVAIEDTLNEQD
+1029 VAIEDTLNEQD

-1208 TFYPIVERAKTKFSA
+1208 TFYPIVERARTKFSA
-1223 IPQLKTDNPAGS
+1223 IPVVGSQPITFDEYDRKNLDAPFSIENIDNAARQNDQSRELLVMMNIDDFLAAAAKITPSEQRNSDKKLADTRNYLKEEGFFNGVVPSLSFENNGDGTGLIVSHDGRHRAMAMQEAGYDVIPVLMTSVTGGKGRTIRWGQQDNPTSDNYIDPAMRP
-1235 WLEGKIEWARKD
+1235 KILMSQDKD
-1247 RAKAEPDTY
+1247 VYIQLPTY
-1256 EANLGNVSGVTGWFE
+1256 
-1271 EPLNLDP
+1271 
-1278 KMLATFKG
+1278 
-1286 SMGEEKTREISPKL
+1286 
-1300 KRLQNDIEKEGY
+1300 
-1312 KPEPITIHVREDGVP
+1312 
-1327 FIVEGNHRVVEAVA
+1327 
-1341 SGRQSIPVEIRYL
+1341 
-1354 RGAEAVAGP
+1354 
-1363 LNPNILIELQKDDS
+1363 KDDS

-1431 DDLNR
+1431 DDLNT

-1446 SIFKKFGWAILTA
+1446 SIFKKSGWAILTA

-1701 ELAGAIGDM
+1701 ELAGAIGGM

-2876 TQDVRKIIDEIV
+2876 TQDVRKIIDDIV

-3107 INPFGGSNKWN
+3107 VNPFGGSNKWN

-3127 PFELITNK
+3127 PIELLTNK

>member
-160 AAGTAVPI
+160 AAGSAVPI

-182 GALASAPLLYASNI
+182 GALASAPILYASNI

-219 TVGQAAMEG
+219 TVGQAAIEG

-257 GAALEGLTEAGQ
+257 GAASEGLTEAGQ

-786 VRGTKYTTMV
+786 VRGTKYTTMI

-931 VLPKMLN
+931 VLPKMFN
-938 SSDELV
+938 SSNELV

-1029 QVAIEDTLNEQD
+1029 QTDRQSSIYSAKKIFPGHYSYRGYIIDAVYSDTSNKVTHWNIKPENGTYEDAANSLGDAKFMVDQIVSQGTKLSAVPVAIEDTLNEQD

-1208 TFYPIVERAKTKFSA
+1208 TFYPIVERARTKFSA
-1223 IPQLKTDNPAGS
+1223 IPVVGS
-1235 WLEGKIEWARKD
+1235 QPITFDEYDRK
-1247 RAKAEPDTY
+1247 
-1256 EANLGNVSGVTGWFE
+1256 
-1271 EPLNLDP
+1271 NLDVP
-1278 KMLATFKG
+1278 FTIESLDAAA
-1286 SMGEEKTREISPKL
+1286 R
-1300 KRLQNDIEKEGY
+1300 QNDKSRELLVMMNIDDFLAGAEKQLESFYRSGEKIAGTRAILNRGDAFDEIPFLIFKNNGDGTGVIIGHEGRNRARAMQEAGY
-1312 KPEPITIHVREDGVP
+1312 DVMPVVMHSQEGGKGPSIRWGQQNDPTSRDYVDPAMRPKILLSEDGDVYIQAP
-1327 FIVEGNHRVVEAVA
+1327 T
-1341 SGRQSIPVEIRYL
+1341 Y
-1354 RGAEAVAGP
+1354 
-1363 LNPNILIELQKDDS
+1363 KDDS
-1377 NARET
+1377 T
-1382 EITDIARGEKTYG
+1382 
-1395 LRRDRTAASDDSTR
+1395 
-1409 PDGSIRYSRTFD
+1409 
-1421 RNSDKRIANV
+1421 
-1431 DDLNR
+1431 
-1436 LADPSIPIDV
+1436 
-1446 SIFKKFGWAILTA
+1446 
-1459 TRENLNPEFKERL
+1459 
-1472 NKRANERLSADLNR
+1472 
-1486 NNIPFIEIG
+1486 
-1495 GVYKGEDQGVSF
+1495 
-1507 MILSDKNDAMRLGK
+1507 
-1521 LLGQESVLTNEGLLY
+1521 
-1536 TQRVQPNTPL
+1536 
-1546 TGKVTL
+1546 
-1552 NRNARKEMFYSY
+1552 
-1564 TQDGRAFSTEIDWST
+1564 
-1579 GAGVPVLQD
+1579 
-1588 GYFFK
+1588 
-1593 DTRPQLPVRKD
+1593 
-1604 NGMVEL
+1604 
-1610 HHWSSNELAQVDP
+1610 
-1623 AFAGTGPYRDASR
+1623 
-1636 QSGNRSYFG
+1636 
-1645 INPRE
+1645 
-1650 DYMEL
+1650 
-1655 GTGYVKEPYLGS
+1655 
-1667 NEHIGMVD
+1667 
-1675 PDTLYPWFQDP
+1675 
-1686 DGLTGMEFTGEDAAS
+1686 
-1701 ELAGAIGDM
+1701 
-1710 GTRKSQEYEKSIR
+1710 
-1723 NAGYTGFYVTDDGS
+1723 
-1737 LKAPLGNVAVMFES
+1737 
-1751 VPVQLAGEISAP
+1751 
-1763 PEGSRELLSAIPQFL
+1763 EGSRELLSAIPQFL

-2831 PAIKQIYLYNT
+2831 PAIKQILRYNT
-2842 NRKDPNNY
+2842 NRRDPNNY

-2908 SLYASFNALIEANG
+2908 SLYSAFNFLIEANG

-3107 INPFGGSNKWN
+3107 VNPFGGSNKWN

-3127 PFELITNK
+3127 PIELLTNK

-3222 TNTLPSALMGQW
+3222 TNTVPSALMGQW

-3347 SRANMRM
+3347 ARANMRM

>member
-1 MAIITVRSSTG
+1 MAIITVKSASG

-21 STPTPEEQIRID
+21 STPTQEEQIRID
-33 TFLAEKNAGLAALAA
+33 TFLAERSAGLAALAA

-80 LEETGKLVGSDDMRR
+80 LEETGKLVGSDDMTR

-473 KDTDSLIKLNEEQR
+473 KDQQSLIKLDVEQR
-487 RAEQTGL
+487 TAEQTGFGL
-494 DIYGNKK
+494 DGKKK
-501 NANTVIAE
+501 NANTVLAE
-509 IAKTQEGIATKQKRI
+509 IAKTQEGIAAKQQRI

-611 GVIGRLA
+611 GVIRRLA

-645 QNAQADEQQTI
+645 QNAQSDEQQTI

-890 EIGARE
+890 EIGARD

-931 VLPKMLN
+931 VLPKMFN
-938 SSDELV
+938 SSNELV

-1208 TFYPIVERAKTKFSA
+1208 TFYPIVERARTKFSA
-1223 IPQLKTDNPAGS
+1223 IPVVGS
-1235 WLEGKIEWARKD
+1235 QPITFDEYDRK
-1247 RAKAEPDTY
+1247 
-1256 EANLGNVSGVTGWFE
+1256 
-1271 EPLNLDP
+1271 NLDAP
-1278 KMLATFKG
+1278 FSIENIDNAA
-1286 SMGEEKTREISPKL
+1286 R
-1300 KRLQNDIEKEGY
+1300 QNDQSRELLVMMNIDDFLAAAAK
-1312 KPEPITIHVREDGVP
+1312 ITPSE
-1327 FIVEGNHRVVEAVA
+1327 
-1341 SGRQSIPVEIRYL
+1341 Q
-1354 RGAEAVAGP
+1354 
-1363 LNPNILIELQKDDS
+1363 
-1377 NARET
+1377 
-1382 EITDIARGEKTYG
+1382 
-1395 LRRDRTAASDDSTR
+1395 
-1409 PDGSIRYSRTFD
+1409 
-1421 RNSDKRIANV
+1421 RNSDKK
-1431 DDLNR
+1431 
-1436 LADPSIPIDV
+1436 LADTRNYLKEEGFFNGVVPSLSFENNGDGTGLIV
-1446 SIFKKFGWAILTA
+1446 SH
-1459 TRENLNPEFKERL
+1459 
-1472 NKRANERLSADLNR
+1472 
-1486 NNIPFIEIG
+1486 
-1495 GVYKGEDQGVSF
+1495 
-1507 MILSDKNDAMRLGK
+1507 
-1521 LLGQESVLTNEGLLY
+1521 
-1536 TQRVQPNTPL
+1536 
-1546 TGKVTL
+1546 
-1552 NRNARKEMFYSY
+1552 
-1564 TQDGRAFSTEIDWST
+1564 DGR
-1579 GAGVPVLQD
+1579 
-1588 GYFFK
+1588 
-1593 DTRPQLPVRKD
+1593 
-1604 NGMVEL
+1604 
-1610 HHWSSNELAQVDP
+1610 
-1623 AFAGTGPYRDASR
+1623 
-1636 QSGNRSYFG
+1636 
-1645 INPRE
+1645 
-1650 DYMEL
+1650 
-1655 GTGYVKEPYLGS
+1655 
-1667 NEHIGMVD
+1667 
-1675 PDTLYPWFQDP
+1675 
-1686 DGLTGMEFTGEDAAS
+1686 
-1701 ELAGAIGDM
+1701 
-1710 GTRKSQEYEKSIR
+1710 
-1723 NAGYTGFYVTDDGS
+1723 
-1737 LKAPLGNVAVMFES
+1737 
-1751 VPVQLAGEISAP
+1751 
-1763 PEGSRELLSAIPQFL
+1763 
-1778 PKIPL
+1778 
-1783 APEGVTAHR
+1783 HR
-1792 LPNILLTNGNGE
+1792 
-1804 APLYPITQSFTF
+1804 AM
-1816 ENEERNNQLTTDARR
+1816 A
-1831 ANPKPLSSIGAWK
+1831 
-1844 DLMQEAFGGDYIPT
+1844 MQEAGYDVIPVLMTSVTGGKGRTIRWGQQDNPT
-1858 PPLIAMKY
+1858 SD
-1866 ANSVDEVVNKIRKLT
+1866 N
-1881 PDLKDGV
+1881 
-1888 DRGFEYVKEIR
+1888 
-1899 RMYETGEA
+1899 
-1907 LPQMTMQL
+1907 
-1915 FIWGILSRGAGPMA
+1915 
-1929 QEAAYIDII
+1929 YIDP
-1938 NDAMPFVEKALR
+1938 AMRP
-1950 EPLTLLDVN
+1950 
-1959 NWTAQIAGRMPT
+1959 
-1971 IKKEVNGKIVN
+1971 KI
-1982 VPDPDYTGEIT
+1982 
-1993 GSVFANSPAKT
+1993 
-2004 VTMNI
+2004 
-2009 NAAGR
+2009 
-2014 LVSAMSQFVGNSNR
+2014 LMSQ
-2028 TVIDMIHEDMMD
+2028 
-2040 QNVSASDIRRTF
+2040 
-2052 LSKTKGAGIDNKVL
+2052 
-2066 SFILLVSG
+2066 
-2074 RDDVLVMDRIQGRH
+2074 
-2088 MWDDGRYGGA
+2088 
-2098 NIYDGIGPK
+2098 
-2107 KDGGLNGIFTGPPGL
+2107 
-2122 MITEAMEDAIR
+2122 
-2133 PNVREAYRILGRPD
+2133 
-2147 DGTLGRFH
+2147 
-2155 WETWV
+2155 
-2160 IDGEQV
+2160 
-2166 VDHSTLGAIINNSP
+2166 
-2180 IGFSVTEGKT
+2180 
-2190 DVYASQGRY
+2190 
-2199 IRTKG
+2199 
-2204 GSVMEYP
+2204 
-2211 TPNGPVYMTPT
+2211 
-2222 RFKEFTLAISKDAN
+2222 
-2236 RKKSKTGIFKTDL
+2236 
-2249 TNGNFLVTA
+2249 
-2258 RADIPW
+2258 
-2264 FNRPEINRDALY
+2264 
-2276 LLAEEFENADSNGE
+2276 
-2290 IFESNA
+2290 
-2296 GLGKNE
+2296 
-2302 KSVPTRISRNPRE
+2302 
-2315 RNAEQR
+2315 
-2321 AAVSGRE
+2321 
-2328 GSKYGTVIPQRGEGA
+2328 
-2343 NEAAMAAFD
+2343 
-2352 EQLSAIYVSSNSGA
+2352 
-2366 QTPNVGPRDLMRH
+2366 
-2379 FEDLRYTGVTD
+2379 
-2390 FISSTLKNV
+2390 
-2399 GVKVFRV
+2399 
-2406 NPETEKKIESN
+2406 
-2417 TIGFISKL
+2417 
-2425 QDDMLPVGIM
+2425 
-2435 YDKLRK
+2435 DK
-2441 AYGSIPQA
+2441 
-2449 YDAYFKEQLYHGIIE
+2449 
-2464 PLVMKFRN
+2464 
-2472 DVSTPLIKRIAT
+2472 
-2484 LKLTPAQTQALA
+2484 
-2496 NISPYYRKVMGENRY
+2496 
-2511 NSYAAA
+2511 
-2517 NAFLYASHAKERNRR
+2517 
-2532 IKQLSRSKDVK
+2532 
-2543 GSGMPDTEA
+2543 
-2552 DAILAWV
+2552 
-2559 RGLSPQQR
+2559 
-2567 ADFDFIKLSARNI
+2567 
-2580 VKQTNDVYI
+2580 DVYI
-2589 KGDLIPDYLS
+2589 
-2599 QDVTLPDGTV
+2599 Q
-2609 EAFTEYSDYVPLTG
+2609 VPTYK
-2623 FADADQEAVDTRGGG
+2623 DDTNVW
-2638 GGKAAFG
+2638 AYF
-2645 ALSKPNRSAVG
+2645 
-2656 RESYAGDI
+2656 
-2664 LANLF
+2664 
-2669 HQYEAAI
+2669 
-2676 PKAERNKVGLAFLKL
+2676 
-2691 LESDIPTD
+2691 
-2699 GYAQVLQTRPMKK
+2699 
-2712 AISNG
+2712 
-2717 RIRYVPD
+2717 
-2724 RDFDKKYDPDD
+2724 
-2735 ANSPIMAVRR
+2735 
-2745 GGKEVLIGIHDRRIA
+2745 
-2760 SAMKGSTAAPV
+2760 
-2771 AAHPIVNGLH
+2771 
-2781 AFTRTYANLL
+2781 
-2791 TTWNPEFML
+2791 
-2800 GNLPRD
+2800 
-2806 IETAIVNSQQFDMQ
+2806 QQRQ
-2820 GTGKHILKKVG
+2820 GTGLMMIS
-2831 PAIKQIYLYNT
+2831 IY
-2842 NRKDPNNY
+2842 
-2850 WQKRYEQFYNGGG
+2850 
-2863 QNVLNQMSSSIKK
+2863 
-2876 TQDVRKIIDEIV
+2876 
-2888 IADKGGNRAR
+2888 
-2898 VKQLFTGETN
+2898 
-2908 SLYASFNALIEANG
+2908 
-2922 AVENGTRLA
+2922 
-2931 FFDAMMTNLEAQGVP
+2931 
-2946 TDLAVER
+2946 
-2953 AAFHARNL
+2953 
-2961 TTNFAKGG
+2961 
-2969 EYKNGFNTAYL
+2969 
-2980 FFNASLQ
+2980 
-2987 GSMALLNA
+2987 
-2995 MVNSKKVRK
+2995 
-3004 AIAGIVV
+3004 
-3011 LGFASDMINAILSS
+3011 
-3025 DDDDDGIKDYDTIN
+3025 
-3039 EYTLSHNFLFPDV
+3039 
-3052 FGTGENLKIPLG
+3052 
-3064 YGLNTF
+3064 
-3070 FNSGRVLSNLLRGTI
+3070 
-3085 GDKGT
+3085 
-3090 YDASQAAASVVG
+3090 
-3102 TIGDL
+3102 
-3107 INPFGGSNKWN
+3107 
-3118 WIVPTQLDL
+3118 
-3127 PFELITNK
+3127 
-3135 NFMNQPIYKELSPY
+3135 
-3149 EQYSSAS
+3149 
-3156 NLYWSTTS
+3156 
-3164 PSAIWISKFINS
+3164 
-3176 LGGGG
+3176 
-3181 EKIPGTIL
+3181 
-3189 GQRVDIQ
+3189 
-3196 PDVIEHIVEFLSG
+3196 
-3209 GVGRFAMRSLDTA
+3209 
-3222 TNTLPSALMGQW
+3222 
-3234 EDDMINKTPFLSK
+3234 
-3247 YLQTVT
+3247 
-3253 DKDKAGKYYE
+3253 
-3263 NRDEILSVRAEIKNA
+3263 
-3278 QQSGDIESV
+3278 
-3287 RDVIKRYPEEV
+3287 
-3298 KLIGFVNAIENSLRK
+3298 
-3313 LRTVKK
+3313 
-3319 KIGLSTKISEEDKK
+3319 
-3333 TRIKAIDDRISALI
+3333 
-3347 SRANMRM
+3347 
-3354 EE
+3354 

>member
-1 MAIITVRSSTG
+1 MAIITVKSASG

-33 TFLAEKNAGLAALAA
+33 TFLAERSAGLAALAA

-61 FLDTIGLGG
+61 FFDAVSLGG
-70 TQIKGAFGTV
+70 TNIKDAFGTV
-80 LEETGKLVGSDDMRR
+80 VEETGKLVGSDDMTR
-95 YGRSVQGQARD
+95 YGRRVQGQARD
-106 DMYEKLINMPE
+106 DLYEKIISMPE

-123 IKGIGDA
+123 IKSIGDA
-130 FTFAKQ
+130 LTFGKQ
-136 QAGMQAAN
+136 QVGLQAGN
-144 LGISLTGTI
+144 I
-153 GGTIAGG
+153 GASIVGAVGGGMAG
-160 AAGTAVPI
+160 AAAGSAVPI
-168 VGNVAGAIAGGIAG
+168 VGNVAGAAIGAVAGS
-182 GALASAPLLYASNI
+182 ALANSPMIYASDI

-219 TVGQAAMEG
+219 TVAQSVLEG
-228 LADRFLIGKFIG
+228 LADKLILNKFIK
-240 PSQFKNIFV
+240 PSMFKNMFV

-257 GAALEGLTEAGQ
+257 GAVTEGLTEAGQ

-277 GLDISSDEAIEEY
+277 GMDISSDEAIEEY
-290 LSSAAAGAVLGG
+290 LSSGASGAVVGGLFGGVGG
-302 GIGGL
+302 GF
-307 GGVLSKSSAKIKQE
+307 SKSIQKIKQE
-321 QLDRDLIA
+321 QLERDLIA

-378 MDAVTAA
+378 MDAVNTA

-427 EGNAKAP
+427 EGNVKSP

-473 KDTDSLIKLNEEQR
+473 KDQQSLVKLDVEQR
-487 RAEQTGL
+487 TAEQTRFGL
-494 DIYGNKK
+494 DGKKK
-501 NANTVIAE
+501 NANTVLAE
-509 IAKTQEGIATKQKRI
+509 IAKTQEGIATKQQRI

-599 TDVEQAE
+599 TDVEQTE
-606 LDNLS
+606 LNNLN
-611 GVIGRLA
+611 GMMGRLA

-735 LITLSMSMYD
+735 MITLSMSMYD

-903 QITDQSGV
+903 QITDQSGDQQIQDADRLSSIYSAKKIFPGHYSYRGYIIDAV
-911 KLSATPNESRSF
+911 YSDTSNKVTHWNIKPENGTYEDAANSLGDAKFMVDQIVSQGTKLSAVP
-923 VEGYEGNS
+923 
-931 VLPKMLN
+931 
-938 SSDELV
+938 
-944 DPDYVYR
+944 
-951 TMSRKEYNEVLN
+951 
-963 RGELVNTNG
+963 
-972 RTHASA
+972 
-978 SPLSE
+978 
-983 FSNNVDDTVT
+983 
-993 VRIKYDKRDGWKAK
+993 
-1007 SGLDEVYAV
+1007 
-1016 TDQPISSSKIELF
+1016 
-1029 QVAIEDTLNEQD
+1029 VAIEDTLNEQD

-1223 IPQLKTDNPAGS
+1223 IPNTGNTPSSDFELLRSEDSPNVYKHILLDDEFAADLLG
-1235 WLEGKIEWARKD
+1235 WLRVGPLSNTY
-1247 RAKAEPDTY
+1247 PD
-1256 EANLGNVSGVTGWFE
+1256 A
-1271 EPLNLDP
+1271 
-1278 KMLATFKG
+1278 A
-1286 SMGEEKTREISPKL
+1286 SM
-1300 KRLQNDIEKEGY
+1300 ND
-1312 KPEPITIHVREDGVP
+1312 
-1327 FIVEGNHRVVEAVA
+1327 VEAVRQEIYSRTQDKLKDLPDQITVYR
-1341 SGRQSIPVEIRYL
+1341 SGDLNSRDGISSFTLRPDYNADLELPWNKL
-1354 RGAEAVAGP
+1354 RGSPP
-1363 LNPNILIELQKDDS
+1363 LKSYIVKKSDILVSPDINRDFGEGEVILRNNTVVEKDDS

-2876 TQDVRKIIDEIV
+2876 TQDVRKIIDDIV

-3107 INPFGGSNKWN
+3107 VNPFGGSNKWN

-3127 PFELITNK
+3127 PIELLTNK

-3263 NRDEILSVRAEIKNA
+3263 NRDKILSVRAEIKNA

-3319 KIGLSTKISEEDKK
+3319 QIGLSTRISEEDRK

-3347 SRANMRM
+3347 ARANMRM

>member
-48 EQTPAEGDKEEAG
+48 EQTPAEGDKKEAG

-160 AAGTAVPI
+160 AAGSAVPI

-219 TVGQAAMEG
+219 TVGQAAIEG

-509 IAKTQEGIATKQKRI
+509 IAKTQEGIAAKQQRI

-931 VLPKMLN
+931 VLPKMFN
-938 SSDELV
+938 SSNELV

-1029 QVAIEDTLNEQD
+1029 QTDRQSSIYSAKKIFPGHYSYRGYIIDAVYSDTSNKVTHWNIKPENGTYEDAANSLGDAKFMVDQIVSQGTKLSAVPVAIEDTLNEQD

-1208 TFYPIVERAKTKFSA
+1208 TFYPIVERARTKFSA
-1223 IPQLKTDNPAGS
+1223 IPVVGS
-1235 WLEGKIEWARKD
+1235 QPITFDEYDRK
-1247 RAKAEPDTY
+1247 
-1256 EANLGNVSGVTGWFE
+1256 
-1271 EPLNLDP
+1271 NLDVP
-1278 KMLATFKG
+1278 FTIESLDAAA
-1286 SMGEEKTREISPKL
+1286 R
-1300 KRLQNDIEKEGY
+1300 QNDKSRELLVMMNIDDFLAGAEKQLESFYRSGEKIAGTRAILNRGDAFDEIPFLIFKNNGDGTGVIIGHEGRNRARAMQEAGY
-1312 KPEPITIHVREDGVP
+1312 DVMPVVMHSQEGGKGPSIRWGQQNDPTSRDYVDPAMRPKILLSEDGDVYIQAP
-1327 FIVEGNHRVVEAVA
+1327 T
-1341 SGRQSIPVEIRYL
+1341 Y
-1354 RGAEAVAGP
+1354 
-1363 LNPNILIELQKDDS
+1363 KDDS
-1377 NARET
+1377 T
-1382 EITDIARGEKTYG
+1382 
-1395 LRRDRTAASDDSTR
+1395 
-1409 PDGSIRYSRTFD
+1409 
-1421 RNSDKRIANV
+1421 
-1431 DDLNR
+1431 
-1436 LADPSIPIDV
+1436 
-1446 SIFKKFGWAILTA
+1446 
-1459 TRENLNPEFKERL
+1459 
-1472 NKRANERLSADLNR
+1472 
-1486 NNIPFIEIG
+1486 
-1495 GVYKGEDQGVSF
+1495 
-1507 MILSDKNDAMRLGK
+1507 
-1521 LLGQESVLTNEGLLY
+1521 
-1536 TQRVQPNTPL
+1536 
-1546 TGKVTL
+1546 
-1552 NRNARKEMFYSY
+1552 
-1564 TQDGRAFSTEIDWST
+1564 
-1579 GAGVPVLQD
+1579 
-1588 GYFFK
+1588 
-1593 DTRPQLPVRKD
+1593 
-1604 NGMVEL
+1604 
-1610 HHWSSNELAQVDP
+1610 
-1623 AFAGTGPYRDASR
+1623 
-1636 QSGNRSYFG
+1636 
-1645 INPRE
+1645 
-1650 DYMEL
+1650 
-1655 GTGYVKEPYLGS
+1655 
-1667 NEHIGMVD
+1667 
-1675 PDTLYPWFQDP
+1675 
-1686 DGLTGMEFTGEDAAS
+1686 
-1701 ELAGAIGDM
+1701 
-1710 GTRKSQEYEKSIR
+1710 
-1723 NAGYTGFYVTDDGS
+1723 
-1737 LKAPLGNVAVMFES
+1737 
-1751 VPVQLAGEISAP
+1751 
-1763 PEGSRELLSAIPQFL
+1763 EGSRELLSAIPQFL

-2831 PAIKQIYLYNT
+2831 PAIKQILRYNT
-2842 NRKDPNNY
+2842 NRRDPNNY

-2908 SLYASFNALIEANG
+2908 SLYSAFNFLIEANG

-3107 INPFGGSNKWN
+3107 VNPFGGSNKWN

-3127 PFELITNK
+3127 PIELLTNK

-3222 TNTLPSALMGQW
+3222 TNTVPSALMGQW

-3347 SRANMRM
+3347 ARANMRM

>member
-160 AAGTAVPI
+160 AAGSAVPI

-277 GLDISSDEAIEEY
+277 GMDISSDEAIEEY

-321 QLDRDLIA
+321 QLERDLTA
-329 SENDFKA
+329 SSLDFQK
-336 RVEKANKP
+336 RVDMANQPKP
-344 ILQLPAP
+344 AETLALPAP
-351 ETTLS
+351 TET
-356 LPTPTR
+356 
-362 LALPAPSPDAR
+362 LALPAPSTDAR

-427 EGNAKAP
+427 EGNVKSP

-473 KDTDSLIKLNEEQR
+473 KDQQSLVKLGIEQR
-487 RAEQTGL
+487 TAEQTNVDL
-494 DIYGNKK
+494 DGKKK
-501 NANTVIAE
+501 NANTVLAE
-509 IAKTQEGIATKQKRI
+509 IAKTQEGIAAKQQRI

-546 PIEAGRK
+546 PIEAGKK

-566 DRLEAQKNDLANS
+566 DRLDAQRNDVIAASDMLK
-579 ANTLNRAKRR
+579 RAKKRAR
-589 STSLKKKKKL
+589 DLQVQSKKRQL
-599 TDVEQAE
+599 TQEEKAEQNDIQARMR
-606 LDNLS
+606 
-611 GVIGRLA
+611 RLA
-618 TKVASLAEVSTK
+618 TKVATLSETAKK
-630 TPEQIKQQAQFERNR
+630 TPESIKQEAQLERNK
-645 QNAQADEQQTI
+645 QNAQAAEEQRITN
-656 LDNKARAA
+656 NKARAA
-664 QARAILEQASATQA
+664 EARAVLEDASVTKT
-678 PTFSYNQK
+678 PTPLYNEK
-686 QRDVLSKLRQ
+686 QRAVLSKLSQ
-696 RLSNLGIKDIKL
+696 RLSNLGLKDIKL
-708 QAVAG
+708 NAVDG
-713 TKIDGNGNLV
+713 TTRLEDGTLAPV
-723 AESEGSFSAMNK
+723 SEGSFSAMNK
-735 LITLSMSMYD
+735 LISLSMAMYD

-903 QITDQSGV
+903 QITDQSEV
-911 KLSATPNESRSF
+911 KLSAVP
-923 VEGYEGNS
+923 
-931 VLPKMLN
+931 
-938 SSDELV
+938 
-944 DPDYVYR
+944 
-951 TMSRKEYNEVLN
+951 
-963 RGELVNTNG
+963 
-972 RTHASA
+972 
-978 SPLSE
+978 
-983 FSNNVDDTVT
+983 
-993 VRIKYDKRDGWKAK
+993 
-1007 SGLDEVYAV
+1007 
-1016 TDQPISSSKIELF
+1016 
-1029 QVAIEDTLNEQD
+1029 VAIEDTLNEQD

-1223 IPQLKTDNPAGS
+1223 IPNTGNTPSSDFELLRSEDSPNVYKHILLDDEFAADLLGS
-1235 WLEGKIEWARKD
+1235 LRVGPLSNTY
-1247 RAKAEPDTY
+1247 PD
-1256 EANLGNVSGVTGWFE
+1256 A
-1271 EPLNLDP
+1271 
-1278 KMLATFKG
+1278 A
-1286 SMGEEKTREISPKL
+1286 SM
-1300 KRLQNDIEKEGY
+1300 ND
-1312 KPEPITIHVREDGVP
+1312 
-1327 FIVEGNHRVVEAVA
+1327 VEAVRQEIYSRTQDKLKDLPDQITVYR
-1341 SGRQSIPVEIRYL
+1341 SGDLNYRDGISSFTLRPDYNADLELPWNKL
-1354 RGAEAVAGP
+1354 RGSPP
-1363 LNPNILIELQKDDS
+1363 LKSYIVKKSDILVSPDINRDFGEGEVILRNNTVVEKDDS

-1655 GTGYVKEPYLGS
+1655 GTGYVKEPDLGS

-1701 ELAGAIGDM
+1701 ELAGAIGGM
-1710 GTRKSQEYEKSIR
+1710 GIRKSQEYEKSIR

-2098 NIYDGIGPK
+2098 NIYDGIGTDK
-2107 KDGGLNGIFTGPPGL
+2107 AGLNGIFTGPPGL

-2876 TQDVRKIIDEIV
+2876 TQDVRKIIDDIV

-3107 INPFGGSNKWN
+3107 VNPFGGSNKWN

-3127 PFELITNK
+3127 PIELLTNK

>member
-48 EQTPAEGDKEEAG
+48 EQTPAEGDKKEAG

-70 TQIKGAFGTV
+70 TQIKDAFGTV

-160 AAGTAVPI
+160 AAGSAVPI

-182 GALASAPLLYASNI
+182 GALASAPILYASNI

-501 NANTVIAE
+501 NANTVLAE
-509 IAKTQEGIATKQKRI
+509 IAKTQEGIATKQQRI

-890 EIGARE
+890 EIGARD

-903 QITDQSGV
+903 QITDQSEV
-911 KLSATPNESRSF
+911 KLSAVP
-923 VEGYEGNS
+923 
-931 VLPKMLN
+931 
-938 SSDELV
+938 
-944 DPDYVYR
+944 
-951 TMSRKEYNEVLN
+951 
-963 RGELVNTNG
+963 
-972 RTHASA
+972 
-978 SPLSE
+978 
-983 FSNNVDDTVT
+983 
-993 VRIKYDKRDGWKAK
+993 
-1007 SGLDEVYAV
+1007 
-1016 TDQPISSSKIELF
+1016 
-1029 QVAIEDTLNEQD
+1029 VAIEDTLNEQD

-1223 IPQLKTDNPAGS
+1223 IPNTGNTPSSDFELLRSEDSPNVYKHILLDDEFAADLLGSLRVGPLSNTYPDAASMNDVEAVRQEIYSRTQDKLKDLPDQITVYRSGDLNYRDGISSFTLRPDYNADLELPWNKLRGSPPLKSYIVKKSDILVSPDINRDFGEGEVILRNNTVVEKDDSNEGTKLSAIPQLKTDNPGGD
-1235 WLEGKIEWARKD
+1235 WLADKIRYAEED
-1247 RAKAEPDTY
+1247 RLKYPQDTY
-1256 EANLGNVSGVTGWFE
+1256 SSNLGNSAGVTGWIS
-1271 EPLNLDP
+1271 EPIMLNPNL
-1278 KMLATFKG
+1278 LANFKG
-1286 SMGEEKTREISPKL
+1286 AMGEEKIRASSPKL
-1300 KRLQNDIEKEGY
+1300 KNLQDNIASEGY
-1312 KPEPITIHVREDGVP
+1312 KPDTILIHVREDGVP
-1327 FIVEGNHRVVEAVA
+1327 FIIEGNHRVAEAVA
-1341 SGRQSIPVEIRYL
+1341 S
-1354 RGAEAVAGP
+1354 
-1363 LNPNILIELQKDDS
+1363 
-1377 NARET
+1377 
-1382 EITDIARGEKTYG
+1382 
-1395 LRRDRTAASDDSTR
+1395 
-1409 PDGSIRYSRTFD
+1409 
-1421 RNSDKRIANV
+1421 
-1431 DDLNR
+1431 
-1436 LADPSIPIDV
+1436 
-1446 SIFKKFGWAILTA
+1446 
-1459 TRENLNPEFKERL
+1459 
-1472 NKRANERLSADLNR
+1472 
-1486 NNIPFIEIG
+1486 
-1495 GVYKGEDQGVSF
+1495 
-1507 MILSDKNDAMRLGK
+1507 
-1521 LLGQESVLTNEGLLY
+1521 
-1536 TQRVQPNTPL
+1536 
-1546 TGKVTL
+1546 
-1552 NRNARKEMFYSY
+1552 
-1564 TQDGRAFSTEIDWST
+1564 
-1579 GAGVPVLQD
+1579 
-1588 GYFFK
+1588 
-1593 DTRPQLPVRKD
+1593 
-1604 NGMVEL
+1604 
-1610 HHWSSNELAQVDP
+1610 
-1623 AFAGTGPYRDASR
+1623 
-1636 QSGNRSYFG
+1636 
-1645 INPRE
+1645 
-1650 DYMEL
+1650 
-1655 GTGYVKEPYLGS
+1655 
-1667 NEHIGMVD
+1667 
-1675 PDTLYPWFQDP
+1675 
-1686 DGLTGMEFTGEDAAS
+1686 
-1701 ELAGAIGDM
+1701 
-1710 GTRKSQEYEKSIR
+1710 
-1723 NAGYTGFYVTDDGS
+1723 
-1737 LKAPLGNVAVMFES
+1737 
-1751 VPVQLAGEISAP
+1751 
-1763 PEGSRELLSAIPQFL
+1763 
-1778 PKIPL
+1778 
-1783 APEGVTAHR
+1783 AH
-1792 LPNILLTNGNGE
+1792 
-1804 APLYPITQSFTF
+1804 
-1816 ENEERNNQLTTDARR
+1816 
-1831 ANPKPLSSIGAWK
+1831 
-1844 DLMQEAFGGDYIPT
+1844 
-1858 PPLIAMKY
+1858 
-1866 ANSVDEVVNKIRKLT
+1866 
-1881 PDLKDGV
+1881 
-1888 DRGFEYVKEIR
+1888 
-1899 RMYETGEA
+1899 
-1907 LPQMTMQL
+1907 
-1915 FIWGILSRGAGPMA
+1915 
-1929 QEAAYIDII
+1929 
-1938 NDAMPFVEKALR
+1938 
-1950 EPLTLLDVN
+1950 
-1959 NWTAQIAGRMPT
+1959 
-1971 IKKEVNGKIVN
+1971 
-1982 VPDPDYTGEIT
+1982 
-1993 GSVFANSPAKT
+1993 
-2004 VTMNI
+2004 
-2009 NAAGR
+2009 
-2014 LVSAMSQFVGNSNR
+2014 
-2028 TVIDMIHEDMMD
+2028 
-2040 QNVSASDIRRTF
+2040 
-2052 LSKTKGAGIDNKVL
+2052 
-2066 SFILLVSG
+2066 
-2074 RDDVLVMDRIQGRH
+2074 
-2088 MWDDGRYGGA
+2088 
-2098 NIYDGIGPK
+2098 
-2107 KDGGLNGIFTGPPGL
+2107 
-2122 MITEAMEDAIR
+2122 
-2133 PNVREAYRILGRPD
+2133 
-2147 DGTLGRFH
+2147 
-2155 WETWV
+2155 
-2160 IDGEQV
+2160 
-2166 VDHSTLGAIINNSP
+2166 
-2180 IGFSVTEGKT
+2180 
-2190 DVYASQGRY
+2190 
-2199 IRTKG
+2199 
-2204 GSVMEYP
+2204 
-2211 TPNGPVYMTPT
+2211 
-2222 RFKEFTLAISKDAN
+2222 
-2236 RKKSKTGIFKTDL
+2236 
-2249 TNGNFLVTA
+2249 
-2258 RADIPW
+2258 
-2264 FNRPEINRDALY
+2264 
-2276 LLAEEFENADSNGE
+2276 
-2290 IFESNA
+2290 
-2296 GLGKNE
+2296 
-2302 KSVPTRISRNPRE
+2302 
-2315 RNAEQR
+2315 
-2321 AAVSGRE
+2321 
-2328 GSKYGTVIPQRGEGA
+2328 
-2343 NEAAMAAFD
+2343 
-2352 EQLSAIYVSSNSGA
+2352 
-2366 QTPNVGPRDLMRH
+2366 
-2379 FEDLRYTGVTD
+2379 
-2390 FISSTLKNV
+2390 
-2399 GVKVFRV
+2399 
-2406 NPETEKKIESN
+2406 
-2417 TIGFISKL
+2417 
-2425 QDDMLPVGIM
+2425 
-2435 YDKLRK
+2435 
-2441 AYGSIPQA
+2441 
-2449 YDAYFKEQLYHGIIE
+2449 
-2464 PLVMKFRN
+2464 
-2472 DVSTPLIKRIAT
+2472 
-2484 LKLTPAQTQALA
+2484 
-2496 NISPYYRKVMGENRY
+2496 
-2511 NSYAAA
+2511 
-2517 NAFLYASHAKERNRR
+2517 
-2532 IKQLSRSKDVK
+2532 
-2543 GSGMPDTEA
+2543 
-2552 DAILAWV
+2552 
-2559 RGLSPQQR
+2559 
-2567 ADFDFIKLSARNI
+2567 
-2580 VKQTNDVYI
+2580 
-2589 KGDLIPDYLS
+2589 
-2599 QDVTLPDGTV
+2599 
-2609 EAFTEYSDYVPLTG
+2609 
-2623 FADADQEAVDTRGGG
+2623 
-2638 GGKAAFG
+2638 
-2645 ALSKPNRSAVG
+2645 
-2656 RESYAGDI
+2656 
-2664 LANLF
+2664 
-2669 HQYEAAI
+2669 
-2676 PKAERNKVGLAFLKL
+2676 
-2691 LESDIPTD
+2691 
-2699 GYAQVLQTRPMKK
+2699 
-2712 AISNG
+2712 
-2717 RIRYVPD
+2717 
-2724 RDFDKKYDPDD
+2724 
-2735 ANSPIMAVRR
+2735 
-2745 GGKEVLIGIHDRRIA
+2745 
-2760 SAMKGSTAAPV
+2760 
-2771 AAHPIVNGLH
+2771 
-2781 AFTRTYANLL
+2781 
-2791 TTWNPEFML
+2791 
-2800 GNLPRD
+2800 
-2806 IETAIVNSQQFDMQ
+2806 
-2820 GTGKHILKKVG
+2820 
-2831 PAIKQIYLYNT
+2831 
-2842 NRKDPNNY
+2842 
-2850 WQKRYEQFYNGGG
+2850 
-2863 QNVLNQMSSSIKK
+2863 
-2876 TQDVRKIIDEIV
+2876 
-2888 IADKGGNRAR
+2888 
-2898 VKQLFTGETN
+2898 
-2908 SLYASFNALIEANG
+2908 
-2922 AVENGTRLA
+2922 
-2931 FFDAMMTNLEAQGVP
+2931 
-2946 TDLAVER
+2946 
-2953 AAFHARNL
+2953 
-2961 TTNFAKGG
+2961 
-2969 EYKNGFNTAYL
+2969 
-2980 FFNASLQ
+2980 
-2987 GSMALLNA
+2987 
-2995 MVNSKKVRK
+2995 
-3004 AIAGIVV
+3004 
-3011 LGFASDMINAILSS
+3011 
-3025 DDDDDGIKDYDTIN
+3025 
-3039 EYTLSHNFLFPDV
+3039 
-3052 FGTGENLKIPLG
+3052 
-3064 YGLNTF
+3064 
-3070 FNSGRVLSNLLRGTI
+3070 
-3085 GDKGT
+3085 
-3090 YDASQAAASVVG
+3090 
-3102 TIGDL
+3102 
-3107 INPFGGSNKWN
+3107 
-3118 WIVPTQLDL
+3118 
-3127 PFELITNK
+3127 
-3135 NFMNQPIYKELSPY
+3135 
-3149 EQYSSAS
+3149 
-3156 NLYWSTTS
+3156 
-3164 PSAIWISKFINS
+3164 
-3176 LGGGG
+3176 
-3181 EKIPGTIL
+3181 
-3189 GQRVDIQ
+3189 
-3196 PDVIEHIVEFLSG
+3196 
-3209 GVGRFAMRSLDTA
+3209 
-3222 TNTLPSALMGQW
+3222 
-3234 EDDMINKTPFLSK
+3234 
-3247 YLQTVT
+3247 
-3253 DKDKAGKYYE
+3253 
-3263 NRDEILSVRAEIKNA
+3263 
-3278 QQSGDIESV
+3278 
-3287 RDVIKRYPEEV
+3287 
-3298 KLIGFVNAIENSLRK
+3298 
-3313 LRTVKK
+3313 
-3319 KIGLSTKISEEDKK
+3319 
-3333 TRIKAIDDRISALI
+3333 
-3347 SRANMRM
+3347 
-3354 EE
+3354 

>member
-160 AAGTAVPI
+160 AAGSAVPI

-321 QLDRDLIA
+321 QLERDLTA
-329 SENDFKA
+329 SSLDFQK
-336 RVEKANKP
+336 RVDMANQPKP
-344 ILQLPAP
+344 AETLALPAP
-351 ETTLS
+351 TET
-356 LPTPTR
+356 
-362 LALPAPSPDAR
+362 LALPAPSTDAR

-427 EGNAKAP
+427 EGNVKSP

-473 KDTDSLIKLNEEQR
+473 KDQQSLVKLGIEQR
-487 RAEQTGL
+487 TAEQTNVDL
-494 DIYGNKK
+494 DGKKK
-501 NANTVIAE
+501 NANTVLAE
-509 IAKTQEGIATKQKRI
+509 IAKTQEGIAAKQQRI

-546 PIEAGRK
+546 PIEAGKK

-566 DRLEAQKNDLANS
+566 DRLDAQRNDVIAASDMLK
-579 ANTLNRAKRR
+579 RAKKRAR
-589 STSLKKKKKL
+589 DLQVQSKKRQL
-599 TDVEQAE
+599 TQEEKAEQNDIQARMR
-606 LDNLS
+606 
-611 GVIGRLA
+611 RLA
-618 TKVASLAEVSTK
+618 TKVATLSETAQK
-630 TPEQIKQQAQFERNR
+630 TPESIKQEAQLERNK
-645 QNAQADEQQTI
+645 QNAQAAEEQRITN
-656 LDNKARAA
+656 NKARAA
-664 QARAILEQASATQA
+664 EARAVLEDASVTKT
-678 PTFSYNQK
+678 PTPLYNEK
-686 QRDVLSKLRQ
+686 QRAVLSKLSQ
-696 RLSNLGIKDIKL
+696 RLSNLGLKDIKL
-708 QAVAG
+708 NAVDG
-713 TKIDGNGNLV
+713 TTRLEDGTLAPV
-723 AESEGSFSAMNK
+723 SEGSFSAMNK
-735 LITLSMSMYD
+735 LISLSMAMYD

-890 EIGARE
+890 EIGARD

-903 QITDQSGV
+903 QITDQSEV
-911 KLSATPNESRSF
+911 KLSAVP
-923 VEGYEGNS
+923 
-931 VLPKMLN
+931 
-938 SSDELV
+938 
-944 DPDYVYR
+944 
-951 TMSRKEYNEVLN
+951 
-963 RGELVNTNG
+963 
-972 RTHASA
+972 
-978 SPLSE
+978 
-983 FSNNVDDTVT
+983 
-993 VRIKYDKRDGWKAK
+993 
-1007 SGLDEVYAV
+1007 
-1016 TDQPISSSKIELF
+1016 
-1029 QVAIEDTLNEQD
+1029 VAIEDTLNEQD

-1208 TFYPIVERAKTKFSA
+1208 TFYPIVERARTKFSA
-1223 IPQLKTDNPAGS
+1223 IPVVGSQPITFDEYDRKNLDAPFSIENIDNAARQNDQSRELLVMMNIDDFLAAAAKITPSEQRNSDKKLADTRNYLKEEGFFNGVVPSLSFENNGDGTGLIVSHDGRHRAMAMQEAGYDVIPVLMTSVTGGKGRTIRWGQQDNPTSDNYIDPAMRP
-1235 WLEGKIEWARKD
+1235 KILMSQDKD
-1247 RAKAEPDTY
+1247 VYIQLPTY
-1256 EANLGNVSGVTGWFE
+1256 
-1271 EPLNLDP
+1271 
-1278 KMLATFKG
+1278 
-1286 SMGEEKTREISPKL
+1286 
-1300 KRLQNDIEKEGY
+1300 
-1312 KPEPITIHVREDGVP
+1312 
-1327 FIVEGNHRVVEAVA
+1327 
-1341 SGRQSIPVEIRYL
+1341 
-1354 RGAEAVAGP
+1354 
-1363 LNPNILIELQKDDS
+1363 KDDS
-1377 NARET
+1377 NARTTRRSERDRNGRGINIVRAET
-1382 EITDIARGEKTYG
+1382 PLDGTPQVSGATGPDVRIVNIAEAYAAENGIDFKRQAEYVTIDPEFSASIADAYDNMEHAPKDPDVLRAYDDLIEQTTAQYKALEDAGYSFYFFDQNSDPYDSKPFNAMRDLRENKRMGVFSTAAGYGPDDDFNILDNPMLRDTGMKWPFGSPNGPKETVYANDLFRAVHDAFGHSLEGSGFRGRGEENAWQAHVRLFTGDAIKALTSETRGQNSWLNYG
-1395 LRRDRTAASDDSTR
+1395 PFGEKNRTASVAETIFAKQKVGLMPSFTWEERRS
-1409 PDGSIRYSRTFD
+1409 PDMPT
-1421 RNSDKRIANV
+1421 
-1431 DDLNR
+1431 
-1436 LADPSIPIDV
+1436 
-1446 SIFKKFGWAILTA
+1446 
-1459 TRENLNPEFKERL
+1459 
-1472 NKRANERLSADLNR
+1472 
-1486 NNIPFIEIG
+1486 
-1495 GVYKGEDQGVSF
+1495 
-1507 MILSDKNDAMRLGK
+1507 
-1521 LLGQESVLTNEGLLY
+1521 
-1536 TQRVQPNTPL
+1536 
-1546 TGKVTL
+1546 
-1552 NRNARKEMFYSY
+1552 
-1564 TQDGRAFSTEIDWST
+1564 
-1579 GAGVPVLQD
+1579 
-1588 GYFFK
+1588 
-1593 DTRPQLPVRKD
+1593 
-1604 NGMVEL
+1604 
-1610 HHWSSNELAQVDP
+1610 
-1623 AFAGTGPYRDASR
+1623 
-1636 QSGNRSYFG
+1636 
-1645 INPRE
+1645 
-1650 DYMEL
+1650 
-1655 GTGYVKEPYLGS
+1655 
-1667 NEHIGMVD
+1667 
-1675 PDTLYPWFQDP
+1675 
-1686 DGLTGMEFTGEDAAS
+1686 
-1701 ELAGAIGDM
+1701 
-1710 GTRKSQEYEKSIR
+1710 
-1723 NAGYTGFYVTDDGS
+1723 
-1737 LKAPLGNVAVMFES
+1737 
-1751 VPVQLAGEISAP
+1751 
-1763 PEGSRELLSAIPQFL
+1763 EGSRELFSAIPQFL

-1783 APEGVTAHR
+1783 APQGVKAHK
-1792 LPNILLTNGNGE
+1792 LPNILLGKGNGE
-1804 APLYPITQSFTF
+1804 KALYPITQAFTLGNAR
-1816 ENEERNNQLTTDARR
+1816 ENGENTQAAKD
-1831 ANPKPLSSIGAWK
+1831 ANPNPLASVDAWR
-1844 DLMQEAFGGDYIPT
+1844 DAMQEAFGGDYLPV
-1858 PPLIAMKY
+1858 PPLNAMKY
-1866 ANSVDEVVNKIRKLT
+1866 ANNVNEIVNKVLKLT
-1881 PDLKDGV
+1881 PELKAGV
-1888 DRGFEYVKEIR
+1888 DRGFAYVKKLQS
-1899 RMYETGEA
+1899 MYASGTA
-1907 LPQMTMQL
+1907 TPQMTMQL
-1915 FIWGILSRGAGPMA
+1915 FIWGILSRGAGPVQ
-1929 QEAAYIDII
+1929 QESAYIDII
-1938 NDAMPFVEKALR
+1938 NDAMPFVEKAIR
-1950 EPLTLLDVN
+1950 EPLTLGDVN
-1959 NWTAQIAGRMPT
+1959 QW
-1971 IKKEVNGKIVN
+1971 ESDV
-1982 VPDPDYTGEIT
+1982 
-1993 GSVFANSPAKT
+1993 SANIPEGSPAKQ
-2004 VTMNI
+2004 VTMNV
-2009 NAAGR
+2009 NAAAR
-2014 LVSAMSQFVGNSNR
+2014 LIYAMSQFAENSNR
-2028 TVIDMIHEDMMD
+2028 TIIDIIHEDMMD

-2052 LSKTKGAGIDNKVL
+2052 LSNTKGAGIDNKVL

-2088 MWDDGRYGGA
+2088 MWDDGRYGGE
-2098 NIYDGIGPK
+2098 NIYDGIGK
-2107 KDGGLNGIFTGPPGL
+2107 QKEGLNGIFRGPRGL
-2122 MITEAMEDAIR
+2122 FVTEIMEEAIR
-2133 PNVREAYRILGRPD
+2133 PNVREAYRQLGRPQ

-2166 VDHSTLGAIINNSP
+2166 VDHSTLGAIIANSP
-2180 IGFSVTEGKT
+2180 TGFSVTEGKT
-2190 DVYASQGRY
+2190 DTFSSQSKY
-2199 IRTKG
+2199 IRGTEG
-2204 GSVMEYP
+2204 PVIEYP
-2211 TPNGPVYMTPT
+2211 TQTGLVYMKPV
-2222 RFKEFTLAISKDAN
+2222 RFKEFLSYIKDTKN
-2236 RKKSKTGIFKTDL
+2236 GIIPK
-2249 TNGNFLVTA
+2249 GFLVTK

-2264 FNRPEINRDALY
+2264 FMRPEVDRLKLDIA
-2276 LLAEEFENADSNGE
+2276 AKEFEDANSDGRVFASNE
-2290 IFESNA
+2290 
-2296 GLGKNE
+2296 GLGANE
-2302 KSVPTRISRNPRE
+2302 KSVPTRLPRGRAE
-2315 RNAEQR
+2315 QNAEQR

-2987 GSMALLNA
+2987 GAMALLNA
-2995 MVNSKKVRK
+2995 MYNSKKVRK

-3052 FGTGENLKIPLG
+3052 FGTGENFKIPLG

-3135 NFMNQPIYKELSPY
+3135 NFMNQSIYKELSPY

-3298 KLIGFVNAIENSLRK
+3298 RLIGFVNAIENSLRK

>member
-160 AAGTAVPI
+160 AAGSAVPI

-219 TVGQAAMEG
+219 TVGQAAIEG

-257 GAALEGLTEAGQ
+257 GAASEGLTEAGQ

-307 GGVLSKSSAKIKQE
+307 GGALSKSSAKIKQE
-321 QLDRDLIA
+321 QLERDLIA

-473 KDTDSLIKLNEEQR
+473 KDTDSLIKLDVEQR
-487 RAEQTGL
+487 TAEQTGFGL
-494 DIYGNKK
+494 DGKKK
-501 NANTVIAE
+501 NANTVLAE
-509 IAKTQEGIATKQKRI
+509 IAKTQEGIAAKQQRI

-645 QNAQADEQQTI
+645 QNAQSDEQQTI

-903 QITDQSGV
+903 QITDQSEV
-911 KLSATPNESRSF
+911 KLSAVP
-923 VEGYEGNS
+923 
-931 VLPKMLN
+931 
-938 SSDELV
+938 
-944 DPDYVYR
+944 
-951 TMSRKEYNEVLN
+951 
-963 RGELVNTNG
+963 
-972 RTHASA
+972 
-978 SPLSE
+978 
-983 FSNNVDDTVT
+983 
-993 VRIKYDKRDGWKAK
+993 
-1007 SGLDEVYAV
+1007 
-1016 TDQPISSSKIELF
+1016 
-1029 QVAIEDTLNEQD
+1029 VAIEDTLNEQD

-1187 YPLLLALHERKTNG
+1187 YPLLLALHESQDKD
-1201 VDHYGVH
+1201 VY
-1208 TFYPIVERAKTKFSA
+1208 I
-1223 IPQLKTDNPAGS
+1223 QLP
-1235 WLEGKIEWARKD
+1235 
-1247 RAKAEPDTY
+1247 TY
-1256 EANLGNVSGVTGWFE
+1256 
-1271 EPLNLDP
+1271 
-1278 KMLATFKG
+1278 
-1286 SMGEEKTREISPKL
+1286 
-1300 KRLQNDIEKEGY
+1300 
-1312 KPEPITIHVREDGVP
+1312 
-1327 FIVEGNHRVVEAVA
+1327 
-1341 SGRQSIPVEIRYL
+1341 
-1354 RGAEAVAGP
+1354 
-1363 LNPNILIELQKDDS
+1363 KDDS
-1377 NARET
+1377 NARTTRRSERDRNGRGINIVRAET
-1382 EITDIARGEKTYG
+1382 PLDGTPQVSGATGPDVRIVNIAEAYAAENGIDFKRQAEYVTIDPEFSASIADAYDNMEHAPKDPDVLRAYDDLIEQTTAQYKALEDAGYSFYFFDQNSDPYDSKPFNAMRDLRANKRMGVFSTAAGYGPDDDFNILDNPMLRDTGMKWPFGSPNGPKETVYANDLFRAVHDAFGHSLEGSGFRGRGEENAWQAHVRLFTGDAIKALTSETRGQNSWLNYG
-1395 LRRDRTAASDDSTR
+1395 PFGEKNRTASVAETIFAKQKVGLMPSFTWEERRS
-1409 PDGSIRYSRTFD
+1409 PDMPT
-1421 RNSDKRIANV
+1421 
-1431 DDLNR
+1431 
-1436 LADPSIPIDV
+1436 
-1446 SIFKKFGWAILTA
+1446 
-1459 TRENLNPEFKERL
+1459 
-1472 NKRANERLSADLNR
+1472 
-1486 NNIPFIEIG
+1486 
-1495 GVYKGEDQGVSF
+1495 
-1507 MILSDKNDAMRLGK
+1507 
-1521 LLGQESVLTNEGLLY
+1521 
-1536 TQRVQPNTPL
+1536 
-1546 TGKVTL
+1546 
-1552 NRNARKEMFYSY
+1552 
-1564 TQDGRAFSTEIDWST
+1564 
-1579 GAGVPVLQD
+1579 
-1588 GYFFK
+1588 
-1593 DTRPQLPVRKD
+1593 
-1604 NGMVEL
+1604 
-1610 HHWSSNELAQVDP
+1610 
-1623 AFAGTGPYRDASR
+1623 
-1636 QSGNRSYFG
+1636 
-1645 INPRE
+1645 
-1650 DYMEL
+1650 
-1655 GTGYVKEPYLGS
+1655 
-1667 NEHIGMVD
+1667 
-1675 PDTLYPWFQDP
+1675 
-1686 DGLTGMEFTGEDAAS
+1686 
-1701 ELAGAIGDM
+1701 
-1710 GTRKSQEYEKSIR
+1710 
-1723 NAGYTGFYVTDDGS
+1723 
-1737 LKAPLGNVAVMFES
+1737 
-1751 VPVQLAGEISAP
+1751 
-1763 PEGSRELLSAIPQFL
+1763 EGSRELLSAIPQFL

-1783 APEGVTAHR
+1783 APQGVTAHR

-2898 VKQLFTGETN
+2898 VKQLFTGEKN

-2987 GSMALLNA
+2987 GAMALLNA
-2995 MVNSKKVRK
+2995 MYNSKKVRK

-3052 FGTGENLKIPLG
+3052 FGTGENFKIPLG

-3135 NFMNQPIYKELSPY
+3135 NFMNQSIYKELSPY

>member
-160 AAGTAVPI
+160 AAGSAVPI

-321 QLDRDLIA
+321 QLERDLIA

-473 KDTDSLIKLNEEQR
+473 KDTDSLIKLNVEQR
-487 RAEQTGL
+487 TAEQTGFDL
-494 DIYGNKK
+494 DGKKK
-501 NANTVIAE
+501 NANTVLAE
-509 IAKTQEGIATKQKRI
+509 IAKTQEGIATKQQRI

-890 EIGARE
+890 EIGARD

-903 QITDQSGV
+903 QITDQSEV
-911 KLSATPNESRSF
+911 KLSAVP
-923 VEGYEGNS
+923 
-931 VLPKMLN
+931 
-938 SSDELV
+938 
-944 DPDYVYR
+944 
-951 TMSRKEYNEVLN
+951 
-963 RGELVNTNG
+963 
-972 RTHASA
+972 
-978 SPLSE
+978 
-983 FSNNVDDTVT
+983 
-993 VRIKYDKRDGWKAK
+993 
-1007 SGLDEVYAV
+1007 
-1016 TDQPISSSKIELF
+1016 
-1029 QVAIEDTLNEQD
+1029 VAIEDTLNEQD

-1208 TFYPIVERAKTKFSA
+1208 TFYPIVERARTKFSA
-1223 IPQLKTDNPAGS
+1223 IPVVGSQPITFDEYDRKNLDAPFSIENIDNAARQNDQSRELLVMMNIDDFLAAAAKITPSEQRNSDKKLADTRNYLKEEGFFNGVVPSLSFENNGDGTGLIVSHDGRHRAMAMQEAGYDVIPVLMTSVTGGKGRTIRWGQQDNPTSDNYIDPAMRP
-1235 WLEGKIEWARKD
+1235 KILMSQDKD
-1247 RAKAEPDTY
+1247 VYIQLPTY
-1256 EANLGNVSGVTGWFE
+1256 
-1271 EPLNLDP
+1271 
-1278 KMLATFKG
+1278 
-1286 SMGEEKTREISPKL
+1286 
-1300 KRLQNDIEKEGY
+1300 
-1312 KPEPITIHVREDGVP
+1312 
-1327 FIVEGNHRVVEAVA
+1327 
-1341 SGRQSIPVEIRYL
+1341 
-1354 RGAEAVAGP
+1354 
-1363 LNPNILIELQKDDS
+1363 KDDS
-1377 NARET
+1377 NARTTRRSERDRNGRGINIVRAET
-1382 EITDIARGEKTYG
+1382 PLDGTPQVSGATGPDVRIVNIAEAYAAENGIDFKRQAEYVTIDPEFSASIADAYDNMEHAPKDPDVLRAYDDLIEQTTAQYKALEDAGYSFYFFDKNSDPYDSKPFNAMRDLRENKRMGVFSTAAGYGPDDDFNILDNPMLRDTGMKWPFGSPNGPKETVYANDLFRAVHDAFGHSLEGSGFRGRGEENAWQAHVRLFTGDAIKALTSETRGQNSWLNYG
-1395 LRRDRTAASDDSTR
+1395 PFGEKNRTASVAETIFAKQKVGLMPSFTWEERRS
-1409 PDGSIRYSRTFD
+1409 PDMPT
-1421 RNSDKRIANV
+1421 
-1431 DDLNR
+1431 
-1436 LADPSIPIDV
+1436 
-1446 SIFKKFGWAILTA
+1446 
-1459 TRENLNPEFKERL
+1459 
-1472 NKRANERLSADLNR
+1472 
-1486 NNIPFIEIG
+1486 
-1495 GVYKGEDQGVSF
+1495 
-1507 MILSDKNDAMRLGK
+1507 
-1521 LLGQESVLTNEGLLY
+1521 
-1536 TQRVQPNTPL
+1536 
-1546 TGKVTL
+1546 
-1552 NRNARKEMFYSY
+1552 
-1564 TQDGRAFSTEIDWST
+1564 
-1579 GAGVPVLQD
+1579 
-1588 GYFFK
+1588 
-1593 DTRPQLPVRKD
+1593 
-1604 NGMVEL
+1604 
-1610 HHWSSNELAQVDP
+1610 
-1623 AFAGTGPYRDASR
+1623 
-1636 QSGNRSYFG
+1636 
-1645 INPRE
+1645 
-1650 DYMEL
+1650 
-1655 GTGYVKEPYLGS
+1655 
-1667 NEHIGMVD
+1667 
-1675 PDTLYPWFQDP
+1675 
-1686 DGLTGMEFTGEDAAS
+1686 
-1701 ELAGAIGDM
+1701 
-1710 GTRKSQEYEKSIR
+1710 
-1723 NAGYTGFYVTDDGS
+1723 
-1737 LKAPLGNVAVMFES
+1737 
-1751 VPVQLAGEISAP
+1751 
-1763 PEGSRELLSAIPQFL
+1763 EGSRELFSAIPQFL

-1783 APEGVTAHR
+1783 APQGVKAHK
-1792 LPNILLTNGNGE
+1792 LPNILLGKGNGE
-1804 APLYPITQSFTF
+1804 KALYPITQAFTLGNAR
-1816 ENEERNNQLTTDARR
+1816 ENGENTQAAKD
-1831 ANPKPLSSIGAWK
+1831 ANPNPLASVDAWR
-1844 DLMQEAFGGDYIPT
+1844 DAMQEAFGGDYLPV
-1858 PPLIAMKY
+1858 PPLNAMKY
-1866 ANSVDEVVNKIRKLT
+1866 ANNVNEIVNKVLKLT
-1881 PDLKDGV
+1881 PELKAGV
-1888 DRGFEYVKEIR
+1888 DRGFAYVKKLQS
-1899 RMYETGEA
+1899 MYASGTA
-1907 LPQMTMQL
+1907 TPQMTMQL
-1915 FIWGILSRGAGPMA
+1915 FIWGILSRGAGPVQ
-1929 QEAAYIDII
+1929 QESAYIDII
-1938 NDAMPFVEKALR
+1938 NDAMPFVEKAIR
-1950 EPLTLLDVN
+1950 EPLTLGDVN
-1959 NWTAQIAGRMPT
+1959 QW
-1971 IKKEVNGKIVN
+1971 ESDV
-1982 VPDPDYTGEIT
+1982 
-1993 GSVFANSPAKT
+1993 SANIPEGSPAKQ
-2004 VTMNI
+2004 VTMNV
-2009 NAAGR
+2009 NAAAR
-2014 LVSAMSQFVGNSNR
+2014 LIYAMSQFAENSNR
-2028 TVIDMIHEDMMD
+2028 TIIDIIHEDMMD

-2052 LSKTKGAGIDNKVL
+2052 LSNTKGAGIDNKVL

-2088 MWDDGRYGGA
+2088 MWDDGRYGGE
-2098 NIYDGIGPK
+2098 NIYDGIGK
-2107 KDGGLNGIFTGPPGL
+2107 QKEGLNGIFRGPRGL
-2122 MITEAMEDAIR
+2122 FVTEIMEEAIR
-2133 PNVREAYRILGRPD
+2133 PNVREAYRQLGRPQ

-2166 VDHSTLGAIINNSP
+2166 VDHSTLGAIIANSP
-2180 IGFSVTEGKT
+2180 TGFSVTEGKT
-2190 DVYASQGRY
+2190 DTFSSQSKY
-2199 IRTKG
+2199 IRGTEG
-2204 GSVMEYP
+2204 PVIEYP
-2211 TPNGPVYMTPT
+2211 TQTGLVYMKPV
-2222 RFKEFTLAISKDAN
+2222 RFKEFLSYIKDTKN
-2236 RKKSKTGIFKTDL
+2236 GIIPK
-2249 TNGNFLVTA
+2249 GFLVTK

-2264 FNRPEINRDALY
+2264 FMRPEVDRLKLDIA
-2276 LLAEEFENADSNGE
+2276 AKEFEDANSDGRVFASNE
-2290 IFESNA
+2290 
-2296 GLGKNE
+2296 GLGANE
-2302 KSVPTRISRNPRE
+2302 KSVPTRLPRGRAE
-2315 RNAEQR
+2315 QNAEQR

-2987 GSMALLNA
+2987 GAMALLNA
-2995 MVNSKKVRK
+2995 MYNSKKVRK

-3052 FGTGENLKIPLG
+3052 FGTGENFKIPLG

-3135 NFMNQPIYKELSPY
+3135 NFMNQSIYKELSPY

-3298 KLIGFVNAIENSLRK
+3298 RLIGFVNAIENSLRK

>member
-48 EQTPAEGDKEEAG
+48 EQTPAEGDKKEAG

-70 TQIKGAFGTV
+70 TQIKDAFGTV

-809 RAERLYPTYSTDKAK
+809 RAERLYPTYSTDKTK

-931 VLPKMLN
+931 VLPKMFN
-938 SSDELV
+938 SSNELV

-1029 QVAIEDTLNEQD
+1029 QTDRQSSIYSAKKIFPGHYSYRGYIIDAVYSDTSNKVTHWNIKPENGTYEDAANSLGDAKFMVDQIVSQGTKLSAVPVAIEDTLNEQD

-1208 TFYPIVERAKTKFSA
+1208 TFYPIVERARTKFSA
-1223 IPQLKTDNPAGS
+1223 IPVVGS
-1235 WLEGKIEWARKD
+1235 QPITFDEYDRK
-1247 RAKAEPDTY
+1247 
-1256 EANLGNVSGVTGWFE
+1256 
-1271 EPLNLDP
+1271 NLDVP
-1278 KMLATFKG
+1278 FTIESLDAAARQNDKSRELLVMMNIDDFLAGAEKQLESFYR
-1286 SMGEEKTREISPKL
+1286 SEEKIAGTRAILNRGDAFDEIPFLIFKNNGDGTGVIIGHEGRNRARAMQEAGYDVMPVVMHSQEGGKGPSI
-1300 KRLQNDIEKEGY
+1300 RWGQQNDPTSRDYVDPAMRPKILLS
-1312 KPEPITIHVREDGVP
+1312 EDGDVYIQAP
-1327 FIVEGNHRVVEAVA
+1327 T
-1341 SGRQSIPVEIRYL
+1341 Y
-1354 RGAEAVAGP
+1354 
-1363 LNPNILIELQKDDS
+1363 KDDS
-1377 NARET
+1377 T
-1382 EITDIARGEKTYG
+1382 
-1395 LRRDRTAASDDSTR
+1395 
-1409 PDGSIRYSRTFD
+1409 
-1421 RNSDKRIANV
+1421 
-1431 DDLNR
+1431 
-1436 LADPSIPIDV
+1436 
-1446 SIFKKFGWAILTA
+1446 
-1459 TRENLNPEFKERL
+1459 
-1472 NKRANERLSADLNR
+1472 
-1486 NNIPFIEIG
+1486 
-1495 GVYKGEDQGVSF
+1495 
-1507 MILSDKNDAMRLGK
+1507 
-1521 LLGQESVLTNEGLLY
+1521 
-1536 TQRVQPNTPL
+1536 
-1546 TGKVTL
+1546 
-1552 NRNARKEMFYSY
+1552 
-1564 TQDGRAFSTEIDWST
+1564 
-1579 GAGVPVLQD
+1579 
-1588 GYFFK
+1588 
-1593 DTRPQLPVRKD
+1593 
-1604 NGMVEL
+1604 
-1610 HHWSSNELAQVDP
+1610 
-1623 AFAGTGPYRDASR
+1623 
-1636 QSGNRSYFG
+1636 
-1645 INPRE
+1645 
-1650 DYMEL
+1650 
-1655 GTGYVKEPYLGS
+1655 
-1667 NEHIGMVD
+1667 
-1675 PDTLYPWFQDP
+1675 
-1686 DGLTGMEFTGEDAAS
+1686 
-1701 ELAGAIGDM
+1701 
-1710 GTRKSQEYEKSIR
+1710 
-1723 NAGYTGFYVTDDGS
+1723 
-1737 LKAPLGNVAVMFES
+1737 
-1751 VPVQLAGEISAP
+1751 
-1763 PEGSRELLSAIPQFL
+1763 EGSRELFSAIPQFL

-1783 APEGVTAHR
+1783 APQGVKAHK
-1792 LPNILLTNGNGE
+1792 LPNILLGKGNGE
-1804 APLYPITQSFTF
+1804 KALYPITQAFTLGNAR
-1816 ENEERNNQLTTDARR
+1816 ENGENTQAAKD
-1831 ANPKPLSSIGAWK
+1831 ANPNPLASVDAWR
-1844 DLMQEAFGGDYIPT
+1844 DAMQEAFGGDYLPV
-1858 PPLIAMKY
+1858 PPLNAMKY
-1866 ANSVDEVVNKIRKLT
+1866 ANNVNEIVNKVLKLT
-1881 PDLKDGV
+1881 PELKAGV
-1888 DRGFEYVKEIR
+1888 DRGFAYVKKLQS
-1899 RMYETGEA
+1899 MYASGTA
-1907 LPQMTMQL
+1907 TPQMTMQL
-1915 FIWGILSRGAGPMA
+1915 FIWGILSRGAGPVQ
-1929 QEAAYIDII
+1929 QESAYIDII
-1938 NDAMPFVEKALR
+1938 NDAMPFVEKAIR
-1950 EPLTLLDVN
+1950 EPLTLGDVN
-1959 NWTAQIAGRMPT
+1959 QW
-1971 IKKEVNGKIVN
+1971 ESDV
-1982 VPDPDYTGEIT
+1982 
-1993 GSVFANSPAKT
+1993 SANIPEGSPAKQ
-2004 VTMNI
+2004 VTMNV
-2009 NAAGR
+2009 NAAAR
-2014 LVSAMSQFVGNSNR
+2014 LIYAMSQFAENSNR
-2028 TVIDMIHEDMMD
+2028 TIIDIIHEDMMD

-2052 LSKTKGAGIDNKVL
+2052 LSNTKGAGIDNKVL

-2088 MWDDGRYGGA
+2088 MWDDGRYGGE
-2098 NIYDGIGPK
+2098 NIYDGIGK
-2107 KDGGLNGIFTGPPGL
+2107 QKEGLNGIFRGPRGL
-2122 MITEAMEDAIR
+2122 FVTEIMEEAIR
-2133 PNVREAYRILGRPD
+2133 PNVREAYRQLGRPQ

-2166 VDHSTLGAIINNSP
+2166 VDHSTLGAIIANSP
-2180 IGFSVTEGKT
+2180 TGFSVTEGKT
-2190 DVYASQGRY
+2190 DTFSSQSKY
-2199 IRTKG
+2199 IRGTEG
-2204 GSVMEYP
+2204 PVIEYP
-2211 TPNGPVYMTPT
+2211 TQTGLVYMKPV
-2222 RFKEFTLAISKDAN
+2222 RFKEFLSYIKDTKN
-2236 RKKSKTGIFKTDL
+2236 GIIPK
-2249 TNGNFLVTA
+2249 GFLVTK

-2264 FNRPEINRDALY
+2264 FMRPEVDRLKLDIA
-2276 LLAEEFENADSNGE
+2276 AKEFEDANSDGRVFASNE
-2290 IFESNA
+2290 
-2296 GLGKNE
+2296 GLGANE
-2302 KSVPTRISRNPRE
+2302 KSVPTRLPRGRAE
-2315 RNAEQR
+2315 QNAEQR

-2760 SAMKGSTAAPV
+2760 SAMKGSIAAPV

-2898 VKQLFTGETN
+2898 VKQLFTGEKIHFT
-2908 SLYASFNALIEANG
+2908 
-2922 AVENGTRLA
+2922 
-2931 FFDAMMTNLEAQGVP
+2931 
-2946 TDLAVER
+2946 
-2953 AAFHARNL
+2953 HHL
-2961 TTNFAKGG
+2961 T
-2969 EYKNGFNTAYL
+2969 L
-2980 FFNASLQ
+2980 
-2987 GSMALLNA
+2987 
-2995 MVNSKKVRK
+2995 
-3004 AIAGIVV
+3004 
-3011 LGFASDMINAILSS
+3011 
-3025 DDDDDGIKDYDTIN
+3025 
-3039 EYTLSHNFLFPDV
+3039 
-3052 FGTGENLKIPLG
+3052 
-3064 YGLNTF
+3064 
-3070 FNSGRVLSNLLRGTI
+3070 
-3085 GDKGT
+3085 
-3090 YDASQAAASVVG
+3090 
-3102 TIGDL
+3102 
-3107 INPFGGSNKWN
+3107 
-3118 WIVPTQLDL
+3118 
-3127 PFELITNK
+3127 
-3135 NFMNQPIYKELSPY
+3135 
-3149 EQYSSAS
+3149 
-3156 NLYWSTTS
+3156 
-3164 PSAIWISKFINS
+3164 
-3176 LGGGG
+3176 
-3181 EKIPGTIL
+3181 
-3189 GQRVDIQ
+3189 
-3196 PDVIEHIVEFLSG
+3196 
-3209 GVGRFAMRSLDTA
+3209 
-3222 TNTLPSALMGQW
+3222 
-3234 EDDMINKTPFLSK
+3234 
-3247 YLQTVT
+3247 
-3253 DKDKAGKYYE
+3253 
-3263 NRDEILSVRAEIKNA
+3263 
-3278 QQSGDIESV
+3278 
-3287 RDVIKRYPEEV
+3287 
-3298 KLIGFVNAIENSLRK
+3298 
-3313 LRTVKK
+3313 
-3319 KIGLSTKISEEDKK
+3319 
-3333 TRIKAIDDRISALI
+3333 
-3347 SRANMRM
+3347 
-3354 EE
+3354 